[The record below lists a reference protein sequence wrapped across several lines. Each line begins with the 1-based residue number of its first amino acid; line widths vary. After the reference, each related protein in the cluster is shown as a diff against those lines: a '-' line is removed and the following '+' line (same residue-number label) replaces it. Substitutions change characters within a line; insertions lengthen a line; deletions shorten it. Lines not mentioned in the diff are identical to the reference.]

1 MRKRVISWL
10 LTVVMVVSMLPTSV
24 LADTLAADQEQQ
36 TQQEQIA
43 PADTENT
50 VPAGNEETQE
60 QQEPAE
66 EVPVSRSARSGG
78 AAPMLAAAGAVQN
91 IGTAEEFA
99 AMEPGG
105 NYQLTADI
113 TVTAPYAN
121 EFTDFSG
128 TFDGNGHTVT
138 LAISGDSDY
147 QALFAKLA
155 AGAVVKNV
163 MVDGEVTGTDNIGGI
178 AGIATNATI
187 IACANKATVAAT
199 GRYVGGLVGK
209 GTGLTMTSCY
219 NQGAVSSTRTR
230 PINMG
235 GIAGYVDGGASVE
248 NCYNTGSITGSGSNT
263 AAVVGWDAAT
273 VKNCY
278 YLESTYKV
286 GACGN
291 DGYTDPTVS
300 KTDAEMRSGDIV
312 ALLGSAFM
320 VKSGDYPALSWE
332 TPTAAVK
339 FTVSPANAVVEI
351 NGVKYTGS
359 CTVGLPVGDYTYTV
373 SCPGYTQQTGSVTVT
388 GEDNPVA
395 NPNSVSVTL
404 EKDAAKW
411 VTVTFTVTPENAT
424 LTLKD
429 GETQVTPT
437 EGTTYKL
444 LKGVTYTYTAVSDDE
459 GYEPASGEVT
469 PTADGTQTVALKKVQ
484 SIAVKNGSTHKTEFE
499 QGDALDTTGLTVTV
513 TYSDNSTKDITEG
526 FTVTGF
532 NSVNVAENQTL
543 TVHYKGA
550 ETTYSVKINKKLFPS
565 KAFNALEGYATV
577 EYSHTGKYT
586 AGDGK
591 EFVDDAQEGAL
602 RSNSAGMN
610 STTVTVTITFLE
622 NAPKM
627 LLSFD
632 YKVSSESNYDKLLV
646 AQNRETKLTKSGTV
660 AWTADNSL
668 TVKGGDIV
676 TLTYSKDRSTASGSD
691 CIWLKNFTVSPLY
704 TLTIAPNQT
713 DATVTLKDKEG
724 KTVSGSNGV
733 FAVKAAAD
741 YTYTV
746 TKKGYEPATG
756 KVTMSAENQT
766 VNVTLVKLPVIT
778 LQFTPDDAAVTLK
791 QGNTTVYKESAA
803 SSTGKNVYIAA
814 KNTDYTYTVSKFGY
828 ETATG
833 MISVATGDVNKTVTL
848 TEAAKYSVTF
858 QITKPEGVSAS
869 PTVTVEY
876 NGTKVYEG
884 SGANCTLPAGDYT
897 YKATLKDCDD
907 LSGSFTVAAA
917 AVTVNLPFE
926 KKLTF
931 ADIFQ
936 GVEGITASNGTKGFK
951 PIKSA
956 AGNYLESNKSYYGT
970 TSLTLTATKPC
981 VISFEYFAQG
991 HEDNWDEDDSAFF
1004 TVKKGTTT
1012 LLTVYEENGWK
1023 TFSTALN
1030 TGETLTLSFNE
1041 NGNSYYVRLKNFA
1054 VSPAYTITLT
1064 TTPTADKVELKD
1076 ESGNKLTGSGGKYA
1090 VAPGTY
1096 TYTVSKKDYETATGE
1111 ITVTDADVTQPV
1123 KLTAKPVITLT
1134 ATPADATVKLE
1145 KGSLPASP
1153 KTTDKETGVY
1163 TYVVEKGAEYT
1174 YTVSKFGYETETGS
1188 ITVNADV
1195 NKTVTLSELASCTLT
1210 FAVTPAENAKV
1221 TVTHPV
1227 GGTIKPEADGGY
1239 KLYLGETYA
1248 YTVAKADYITVSGSF
1263 TAAKNDT
1270 ITVTLTYA
1278 GAGWDGTT
1286 KTAPTQDKSGVYL
1299 IDTAAKLA
1307 WFADAV
1313 NGGQKAINGKLTANI
1328 NLNGKPW
1335 TAIGTSSNKFA
1346 GTLDGDNYTVS
1357 GLVTTGLVGEL
1368 AEGGVVENLR
1378 VNCAIVSTSSL
1389 LGGVA
1394 NSSAGTIRNCMVSG
1408 SITFS
1413 SEGHNG
1419 ASAIGGIAGRTTGNG
1434 VISGCVSRAV
1444 VKDAYDNSTYGTSA
1458 PLGGIAGYAYGVV
1471 ENCYF
1476 TGTLA
1481 VKKTQPNKIIQ
1492 QKRGGLV
1499 GELNAN
1505 AELKGSYVAG
1515 EFAIADESKFGAVV
1529 GKVNSG
1535 ATITNCAYL
1544 DTVAPQAAADG
1555 TTSGMTAHTADY
1567 MRSAEFAVDMG
1578 MNQDDGTLN
1587 GGFPVLP
1594 WQGGTVLSADDLKA
1608 AAAAANALEL
1618 RGMSAA
1624 DAAKKAK
1631 ADWYAET
1638 VLGLYDLTDYNDK
1651 ADLCEKY
1658 GIEAPG
1664 EAVTNLHD
1672 YFLNAL
1678 QKHFYKELGLDAE
1691 NADRLKADATGVY
1704 QLRGLTP
1711 VSGDPEEEEE
1721 TAQTYTACL
1730 TLPASVTVPV
1740 EGSGEKIVSLT
1751 WTADN
1756 ALVNT
1761 ATGALTAP
1769 AADKVTVTLTAT
1781 LQSGAATKTKTFTLC
1796 LWSEN
1801 AEKVQTLEDIAAE
1814 FARKNTAVQPL
1825 QGMGLYDETNITQA
1839 FRRLLAEQGYADVA
1853 DNSEITYVNGSAK
1866 ANGFDGTKVQ
1876 YIADNGKITYFTGD
1890 GTARQTVQ
1898 YTGLKFNI
1906 TYAGVTKEITLRAT
1920 VGRSA
1925 DAVQKLLESAAE
1937 SLNWE
1942 LIRGENTNGATQ
1954 SEVAGWTLYTVN
1966 DRITSNLTLPSSIAG
1981 RYDVKVQWGTRNTE
1995 WLYITNGT
2003 NGTGVGTVN
2012 RPLQPADGTALP
2024 EKSGKFRLIARVT
2037 YDAFDDYTLAHIT
2050 GDNGVEVYADVF
2062 FDATVAPFDS
2072 SVTSEMQN
2080 ALAEKYQGLLRDF
2093 VDKTKPVDLTAVSD
2107 DMQMPRPALLEEKGI
2122 MSDSYNQK
2130 VTMVSLTPDVLDF
2143 NGYHAMVYRPLPGEK
2158 PVEAKY
2164 VVTITT
2170 RSSGLLLARQ
2180 EFSFTIQPFTQPE
2193 LDGAAAFMTEA
2204 LTGDVYWDGI
2214 KNKNTVK
2221 TKVTSDLYP
2230 FAEICKNEDGT
2241 LKYVRG
2247 TVNMTFDGIEADDI
2261 PGWLDTEKYR
2271 CFRSS
2276 RPSVI
2281 ENELLRVHQP
2291 EYNTTVTLD
2300 SVLTYT
2306 KYAQYWEKFGIN
2318 GTEESKERYK
2328 DFAQFYKQPIHIDL
2342 TVIGEKNAAD
2352 PNENQTLT
2360 VKVKV
2365 DGYNKNGHTFQGIS
2379 DFTFTG
2385 KANED
2390 PTAWDAVKACLDSA
2404 KYTYTG
2410 SGAYIKSITDAA
2422 GHTLKEKGDGKSSG
2436 WMFGIAVKGG
2446 NETLPKTTL
2455 DNTYLKDGDTLR
2467 LFFTD
2472 TYIPLDPT
2480 DPMVPGAEVPGF
2492 DEAYAGAK
2500 AYIQS
2505 AVSAPVVSYL
2515 FGEWAVLGQARAK
2528 VPLSEA
2534 YIAAYYEKVVAYVKA
2549 NIGSDGILRKPDDKN
2564 TPVITDNERII
2575 LALTAIGKDPTNVG
2589 DKNLLTALQDKDIM
2603 KVTDTSKT
2611 DINGLVMGL
2620 LALNSRNYTSDTSW
2634 LVQAVLEQQNKDGSW
2649 SASADTKPV
2658 GDVDMTAMA
2667 LQALAPYHKDG
2678 GNETVN
2684 TAVEKAL
2691 NWLSGKYRSGYDSSE
2706 SCAQVVIALSAL
2718 NLDANTDA
2726 RFTKTVEGK
2735 TLSVLGNLLQY
2746 RVAENGGFKHQFAD
2760 KAVNEMATEQ
2770 ALCAM
2775 AAYAR
2780 FTEKANALYDMTDA
2794 ACAHRFG
2801 EWKVTVAATCTKDGV
2816 SRRICSIC
2824 GVVEEKPVPA
2834 TGHKFSAWTVTKAA
2848 TCTESGISTR
2858 KCSVC
2863 GTKETMIVP
2872 SLGHSMT
2879 ATAGKAATC
2888 TEAGNS
2894 AYWTCSRC
2902 HKYFSDAAGKT
2913 EIAKDSWIIAALGHD
2928 EATRAAVAATCYASG
2943 HEADTYCKRCGI
2955 VITAGATIPATGKH
2969 TYVDG
2974 VCTTCGT
2981 RNPAGGIKG
2990 DDLKVDSKDNTIVT
3004 GGGLTIKTDKP
3015 VTDEKLAEIKAAVEN
3030 GSIVITVNNTPILQ
3044 LTKEDKE
3051 SDGGKKALMQAG
3063 AAASGELKKELD
3075 KLAEKLDALRGDK
3088 SRKNAQLEKVVD
3100 VTVALVKTEGNEIKT
3115 VAQLI
3120 ELPHSV
3126 TLTIP
3131 ITDELYAALQGK
3143 HVCVVRSHTDSS
3155 GNVTTAELSATLG
3168 GTKGNYVLTFQTDKA
3183 SAFAIVSYE
3192 TVSSGYYYGGSG
3204 TADSGKKDSAN
3215 TADDSQM
3222 VLWLGSAVLAAAAV
3236 VVLTRKKR
3244 VSK

>member
-1 MRKRVISWL
+1 MKKRVISWL

-36 TQQEQIA
+36 IQQEQIA

-60 QQEPAE
+60 QQDPAPE
-66 EVPVSRSARSGG
+66 TPVSQMARSGG
-78 AAPMLAAAGAVQN
+78 AAPMLAE
-91 IGTAEEFA
+91 GTVSSAKDFAE
-99 AMEPGG
+99 MEPGG

-113 TVTAPYAN
+113 TVTAPYAKD
-121 EFTDFSG
+121 FTG

-138 LAISGDSDY
+138 LALENEAGEC
-147 QALFAKLA
+147 QALFSKIA
-155 AGAVVKNV
+155 ASGKVQNLGIA
-163 MVDGEVTGTDNIGGI
+163 GTVTGKKYVGGIAGKNAGSIENCKNTAAIKGASADGRWIGGI
-178 AGIATNATI
+178 AGETSNGSKILNCYNIGTI
-187 IACANKATVAAT
+187 SSD
-199 GRYVGGLVGK
+199 RSGK
-209 GTGLTMTSCY
+209 GVCL
-219 NQGAVSSTRTR
+219 
-230 PINMG
+230 G
-235 GIAGYVDGGASVE
+235 GIAGNAPSAKIS
-248 NCYNTGSITGSGSNT
+248 NCYNAGQIVTKSTTNYGAIAGYGYG
-263 AAVVGWDAAT
+263 VT
-273 VKNCY
+273 VSNCY
-278 YLESTYKV
+278 FIAVDNLKGVYGTETESTPK
-286 GACGN
+286 
-291 DGYTDPTVS
+291 S
-300 KTDAEMRSGDIV
+300 AEEMKSPAFA

-320 VKSGDYPALSWE
+320 AKTGDYPALSWE
-332 TPTAAVK
+332 TPTAAVT
-339 FTVSPANAVVEI
+339 FAIQPENAVLTI
-351 NGVKYTGS
+351 NGGTYTGS
-359 CTVGLPVGDYTYTV
+359 TTVALPAADAPYSYTV
-373 SCPGYTQQTGSVTVT
+373 SCDGYTTKTGTVTVRNK
-388 GEDNPVA
+388 DNPVA
-395 NPNSVSVTL
+395 DPAN
-404 EKDAAKW
+404 
-411 VTVTFTVTPENAT
+411 VTVTLAEDTSAWVNVTFN
-424 LTLKD
+424 
-429 GETQVTPT
+429 VTPT
-437 EGTTYKL
+437 GAALTVKRGDMTVEPQSDGSYKL
-444 LKGVTYTYTAVSDDE
+444 LKGVEYTYTAVSDDE
-459 GYEPASGEVT
+459 GYEPAAGTVT
-469 PTADGTQTVALKKVQ
+469 PTENSTQTVALKKVQ
-484 SIAVKNGSTHKTEFE
+484 SIEVTKAPTKTEYYK
-499 QGDALDTTGLTVTV
+499 GDAELDLTGMVLTVNYDGTNETRTITDGYDAAGVTFEGFDTSEPAESKSITV
-513 TYSDNSTKDITEG
+513 SYRGKTASFAIEVKDKLQFSDFFSAISDSVTATNSTSRPFEPVQSEGCLQPASNASSYSPSTITIAAIK
-526 FTVTGF
+526 
-532 NSVNVAENQTL
+532 N
-543 TVHYKGA
+543 
-550 ETTYSVKINKKLFPS
+550 
-565 KAFNALEGYATV
+565 
-577 EYSHTGKYT
+577 
-586 AGDGK
+586 
-591 EFVDDAQEGAL
+591 
-602 RSNSAGMN
+602 
-610 STTVTVTITFLE
+610 VTV
-622 NAPKM
+622 
-627 LLSFD
+627 SFD
-632 YKVSSESNYDKLLV
+632 YCGGTGYTDFYVKKGSSQLLASYYSSEWKNFS
-646 AQNRETKLTKSGTV
+646 
-660 AWTADNSL
+660 ADL
-668 TVKGGDIV
+668 RIGE
-676 TLTYSKDRSTASGSD
+676 TLTLSYGSSSGLK
-691 CIWLKNFTVSPLY
+691 LKNFTVSPLY

-724 KTVSGSNGV
+724 KAVSGSNGV

-791 QGNTTVYKESAA
+791 QGNTTVYKESAD
-803 SSTGKNVYIAA
+803 SEKGKNVYIAA
-814 KNTDYTYTVSKFGY
+814 KNTAYTYTATKFGYETATGTISVATTDVNKTVTLTELAKQTVTFNITKPEGVSAEPVVTVKYNGTKVYEGSGTNCTLPAGNYTYTATLDGCDTLSGSFVVQAAKTIGLEFVKSLTFDDFFAGLDGITAENGTRYGFEPVRAAGGNYLHRNDSVSYSNNTATITLKADKSLVLQFDYYGGTYYSSSEYFSVKKGSTEIFKSYNSNEWKTYSVAVAAGDVLTLTYKGYGENSYVDLKNFTVSPVYTVSLNVTGAEDCTVALQDASGAAITGTDGKYAVPAGVYTYTVSKFGY
-828 ETATG
+828 ETKTG
-833 MISVATGDVNKTVTL
+833 TIKVEGGDV
-848 TEAAKYSVTF
+848 S
-858 QITKPEGVSAS
+858 
-869 PTVTVEY
+869 
-876 NGTKVYEG
+876 
-884 SGANCTLPAGDYT
+884 
-897 YKATLKDCDD
+897 KD
-907 LSGSFTVAAA
+907 VA
-917 AVTVNLPFE
+917 
-926 KKLTF
+926 
-931 ADIFQ
+931 
-936 GVEGITASNGTKGFK
+936 
-951 PIKSA
+951 
-956 AGNYLESNKSYYGT
+956 
-970 TSLTLTATKPC
+970 LTA
-981 VISFEYFAQG
+981 
-991 HEDNWDEDDSAFF
+991 
-1004 TVKKGTTT
+1004 
-1012 LLTVYEENGWK
+1012 
-1023 TFSTALN
+1023 
-1030 TGETLTLSFNE
+1030 
-1041 NGNSYYVRLKNFA
+1041 
-1054 VSPAYTITLT
+1054 
-1064 TTPTADKVELKD
+1064 
-1076 ESGNKLTGSGGKYA
+1076 
-1090 VAPGTY
+1090 
-1096 TYTVSKKDYETATGE
+1096 
-1111 ITVTDADVTQPV
+1111 
-1123 KLTAKPVITLT
+1123 LTAYQVKF
-1134 ATPADATVKLE
+1134 AADPADASVAL
-1145 KGSLPASP
+1145 
-1153 KTTDKETGVY
+1153 
-1163 TYVVEKGAEYT
+1163 
-1174 YTVSKFGYETETGS
+1174 
-1188 ITVNADV
+1188 
-1195 NKTVTLSELASCTLT
+1195 
-1210 FAVTPAENAKV
+1210 
-1221 TVTHPV
+1221 THPV
-1227 GGTIKPEADGGY
+1227 GGTIAADENGAY
-1239 KLYLGETYA
+1239 IVYAGETYA
-1248 YTVAKADYITVSGSF
+1248 YTVAKANYITVSGSF

-1270 ITVTLTYA
+1270 IKVTLTYA

-1286 KTAPTQDKSGVYL
+1286 KTAPKTENGVYQ
-1299 IDTAAKLA
+1299 IGTAAELA

-1313 NGGQKAINGKLTANI
+1313 NGGQRDISAKLTANI
-1328 NLNGKPW
+1328 NLNDKTW

-1413 SEGHNG
+1413 SNG
-1419 ASAIGGIAGRTTGNG
+1419 PNAALAIGGIVGRTTGNS

-1444 VKDAYDNSTYGTSA
+1444 VKDAYDNSTYGTTA
-1458 PLGGIAGYAYGVV
+1458 PLGGITGYAHGVV

-1481 VKKTQPNKIIQ
+1481 VKKTQPNKIIY

-1499 GELNAN
+1499 GELQAN

-1529 GKVNSG
+1529 GVVASS

-1544 DTVAPQAAADG
+1544 DTIAPQAVAEG
-1555 TTSGMTAHTADY
+1555 STSGMTARTADY
-1567 MRSAEFAVDMG
+1567 MRTPEFAAEMG
-1578 MNQDDGTLN
+1578 MHLDSDNSN

-1594 WQGGTVLSADDLKA
+1594 WQGGTPVDNADLKA
-1608 AAAAANALEL
+1608 AAAAANALQL

-1631 ADWYAET
+1631 ADWYAEN
-1638 VLGLYDLTDYNDK
+1638 VLGLYNLENYNDK

-1658 GIEAPG
+1658 GIEEPG
-1664 EAVTNLHD
+1664 EAVTNPHD
-1672 YFLNAL
+1672 YFLTAL

-1691 NADRLKADATGVY
+1691 NADLLKADASGVY

-1711 VSGDPEEEEE
+1711 VSGDPEEEES
-1721 TAQTYTACL
+1721 AQTYTGFL
-1730 TLPASVTVPV
+1730 TLPANVTVSV
-1740 EGSGEKIVSLT
+1740 EGEEKTVSLA

-1769 AADKVTVTLTAT
+1769 AKDKVTVTLTAT
-1781 LQSGAATKTKTFTLC
+1781 LRSGAAAKVKTFKLC

-1814 FARKNTAVQPL
+1814 FTRKNIAVQPL
-1825 QGMGLYDETNITQA
+1825 QGVGLYDETNITDA
-1839 FRRLLAEQGYADVA
+1839 FCRLLREQGYADVA
-1853 DNSEITYVNGSAK
+1853 DKAEITYVNGSAK

-1876 YIADNGKITYFTGD
+1876 YIADNGDITYFTGD

-1898 YTGLKFNI
+1898 YTGLKFRI
-1906 TYAGVTKEITLRAT
+1906 AYAGVTKEIILRGT

-1925 DAVQKLLESAAE
+1925 DAVQQLVESAAE

-1966 DRITSNLTLPSSIAG
+1966 DRITSNLTLPSGIAG

-2024 EKSGKFRLIARVT
+2024 EKAGKFRLIARVT

-2050 GDNGVEVYADVF
+2050 GDNGVEVYADVL

-2093 VDKTKPVDLTAVSD
+2093 VDKTKPVKLDAVSD

-2164 VVTITT
+2164 VVIITT

-2204 LTGDVYWDGI
+2204 RTENAYWDGI

-2221 TKVTSDLYP
+2221 TEVTSDLYP

-2328 DFAQFYKQPIHIDL
+2328 NFAQFYKQPIQIDL
-2342 TVIGEKNAAD
+2342 MVPGTTGQND

-2365 DGYNKNGHTFQGIS
+2365 DGYNKNGHTFTGIS

-2436 WMFGIAVKGG
+2436 WMFGLTLQGG
-2446 NETLPKTTL
+2446 TETLPKTTL

-2480 DPMVPGAEVPGF
+2480 DPVVPGTEVPGF

-2515 FGEWAVLGQARAK
+2515 FGEWAVLGLARAK

-2549 NIGSDGILRKPDDKN
+2549 NIGSDGILRAPDDKN
-2564 TPVITDNERII
+2564 TPVITDNERIV
-2575 LALTAIGKDPTNVG
+2575 LALTAIGKDPANVG
-2589 DKNLLTALQDKDIM
+2589 GENLLKALQNKDIM
-2603 KVTDTSKT
+2603 KVTDTSNT

-2634 LVQAVLEQQNKDGSW
+2634 LVQAVLAQQNEDGSW
-2649 SASADTKPV
+2649 SSSADTKPV

-2667 LQALAPYHKDG
+2667 LQALAPYHKDS

-2801 EWKVTVAATCTKDGV
+2801 EWQVTVAATCTKDGV

-2824 GVVEEKPVPA
+2824 GAVEEKSVPA
-2834 TGHKFSAWTVTKAA
+2834 PGHNFGAWTVTKAA

-2863 GTKETMIVP
+2863 GTEETMIVP

-2894 AYWTCSRC
+2894 AYWSCSRC
-2902 HKYFSDAAGKT
+2902 GKFFSDAAGKT
-2913 EIAKDSWIIAALGHD
+2913 EIAKDSWVIAALGHD
-2928 EATRAAVAATCYASG
+2928 GATRAAVAATCYASG
-2943 HEADTYCKRCGI
+2943 RTAETYCKRCGL
-2955 VITAGATIPATGKH
+2955 VITAGTVIQATGKH
-2969 TYVDG
+2969 TYENG
-2974 VCTTCGT
+2974 VCTVCGVK
-2981 RNPAGGIKG
+2981 NPMANVKG
-2990 DDLKVDSKDNTIVT
+2990 DDIKVDSKDNKTAA
-3004 GGGLTIKTDKP
+3004 GGGLVIKADSTI
-3015 VTDEKLAEIKAAVEN
+3015 TDEVLADIKAAVSS
-3030 GSIVITVNNTPILQ
+3030 GAITVTVADTLQ
-3044 LTKEDKE
+3044 PTNEQKAA
-3051 SDGGKKALMQAG
+3051 DGGKSALTE
-3063 AAASGELKKELD
+3063 AAKNVTGDAKQELT

-3100 VTVALVKTEGNEIKT
+3100 VSVALVKTEGDESKT

-3126 TLTIP
+3126 TVTIP

-3143 HVCVVRSHTDSS
+3143 RVCVVRSHTDIN
-3155 GNVTTAELSATLG
+3155 GNVTTTELSATLG

-3204 TADSGKKDSAN
+3204 TANSGKKDSAN

-3236 VVLTRKKR
+3236 VALTHKRKR

>member
-1 MRKRVISWL
+1 MKKRVISWL
-10 LTVVMVVSMLPTSV
+10 LTVVMVVSLLPTSV

-43 PADTENT
+43 PVDTENT

-60 QQEPAE
+60 QQEPAPE
-66 EVPVSRSARSGG
+66 TPAPQMTRSGG
-78 AAPMLAAAGAVQN
+78 AALALAE
-91 IGTAEEFA
+91 GTVSSAKEFA
-99 AMEPGG
+99 AMDASGS
-105 NYQLTADI
+105 YTLTKDI
-113 TVTAPYAN
+113 IVTEPYAY
-121 EFTDFSG
+121 DFIG

-138 LAISGDSDY
+138 LDITASTANVG
-147 QALFAKLA
+147 LFSKLA
-155 AGAVVKNV
+155 GGAVVKNV
-163 MVDGEVTGTDNIGGI
+163 ITAGSISGKVNNVGGI
-178 AGIATNATI
+178 AGTADGNVTI
-187 IACANKATVAAT
+187 ENCKNTASIKGGKGAGGILGYSEPGSGFVTISSCANMGSVSGTRKQ
-199 GRYVGGLVGK
+199 VGGIAGNVVG
-209 GTGLTMTSCY
+209 THIIRNCY
-219 NQGAVSSTRTR
+219 NQGDISDGA
-230 PINMG
+230 
-235 GIAGYVDGGASVE
+235 GILGRGTKGVLVE
-248 NCYNTGSITGSGSNT
+248 NCYTVGSVETNGAIIAVSSSSYSSDEPCRIVNCYAPSETVTALVPSTVKISNSGTKSS
-263 AAVVGWDAAT
+263 AEMQSAEFAAT
-273 VKNCY
+273 
-278 YLESTYKV
+278 
-286 GACGN
+286 
-291 DGYTDPTVS
+291 
-300 KTDAEMRSGDIV
+300 
-312 ALLGSAFM
+312 LGSAFQYNGGGYPTLKDPEPVVEKNVVSIS
-320 VKSGDYPALSWE
+320 VKSAKTTCYTGDELELSVTVTYDDNSSEVITKGFTVEGFDNTAPGKQTVTVTYKEKTDSIEIEVIKKPEFDDFFAGIVNSVEVTNDATYPYVVDMTDSDGLCLRSSNPVQGNTSSTSTITLKAKANVTLSFKYWGCNYDSSYAALTIVKNNSYNPEMRSWGSTQWKDFTIDLKKGDTLRLNLIKTYVSGDYY
-332 TPTAAVK
+332 VK
-339 FTVSPANAVVEI
+339 LKDFTVSSLYEVKLTAEPEEADAVVALKDSTGAELKGT
-351 NGVKYTGS
+351 NGVYIVSAGE
-359 CTVGLPVGDYTYTV
+359 YTYTV
-373 SCPGYTQQTGSVTVT
+373 SAYGYDTVT
-388 GEDNPVA
+388 
-395 NPNSVSVTL
+395 
-404 EKDAAKW
+404 
-411 VTVTFTVTPENAT
+411 
-424 LTLKD
+424 
-429 GETQVTPT
+429 ET
-437 EGTTYKL
+437 
-444 LKGVTYTYTAVSDDE
+444 
-459 GYEPASGEVT
+459 
-469 PTADGTQTVALKKVQ
+469 
-484 SIAVKNGSTHKTEFE
+484 I
-499 QGDALDTTGLTVTV
+499 
-513 TYSDNSTKDITEG
+513 
-526 FTVTGF
+526 
-532 NSVNVAENQTL
+532 NVAADVAK
-543 TVHYKGA
+543 TV
-550 ETTYSVKINKKLFPS
+550 P
-565 KAFNALEGYATV
+565 
-577 EYSHTGKYT
+577 
-586 AGDGK
+586 
-591 EFVDDAQEGAL
+591 
-602 RSNSAGMN
+602 
-610 STTVTVTITFLE
+610 
-622 NAPKM
+622 
-627 LLSFD
+627 
-632 YKVSSESNYDKLLV
+632 
-646 AQNRETKLTKSGTV
+646 LTKSAAYSV
-660 AWTADNSL
+660 AFDISRPAGITAD
-668 TVKGGDIV
+668 
-676 TLTYSKDRSTASGSD
+676 
-691 CIWLKNFTVSPLY
+691 
-704 TLTIAPNQT
+704 
-713 DATVTLKDKEG
+713 
-724 KTVSGSNGV
+724 
-733 FAVKAAAD
+733 
-741 YTYTV
+741 
-746 TKKGYEPATG
+746 
-756 KVTMSAENQT
+756 
-766 VNVTLVKLPVIT
+766 
-778 LQFTPDDAAVTLK
+778 
-791 QGNTTVYKESAA
+791 
-803 SSTGKNVYIAA
+803 
-814 KNTDYTYTVSKFGY
+814 
-828 ETATG
+828 
-833 MISVATGDVNKTVTL
+833 
-848 TEAAKYSVTF
+848 
-858 QITKPEGVSAS
+858 
-869 PTVTVEY
+869 PTVTVKT
-876 NGTKVYEG
+876 NGKAVYTGDGTGCSLSNGSYAYTVACDGCDNAGGIFSVNGDKVNITVTLAKKAIFEDFF
-884 SGANCTLPAGDYT
+884 ANC
-897 YKATLKDCDD
+897 
-907 LSGSFTVAAA
+907 
-917 AVTVNLPFE
+917 
-926 KKLTF
+926 
-931 ADIFQ
+931 Q
-936 GVEGITASNGTKGFK
+936 GITVSGDKGKFT
-951 PIKSA
+951 IEG
-956 AGNYLESNKSYYGT
+956 AGKDSYLKT
-970 TSLTLTATKPC
+970 TETTTLALTATK
-981 VISFEYFAQG
+981 
-991 HEDNWDEDDSAFF
+991 N
-1004 TVKKGTTT
+1004 VK
-1012 LLTVYEENGWK
+1012 
-1023 TFSTALN
+1023 
-1030 TGETLTLSFNE
+1030 LSFSYIANAAGYVE
-1041 NGNSYYVRLKNFA
+1041 GDWYYDEPDEYYYFTIKKNSTQVKRAYSETSWKDFSVELTQGDVLTISYDGYTSYYYAALKNFA
-1054 VSPAYTITLT
+1054 AVPFYTLTLNTPDGATVVLKDRSGAEITGKNGAYT
-1064 TTPTADKVELKD
+1064 
-1076 ESGNKLTGSGGKYA
+1076 
-1090 VAPGTY
+1090 VAAGTY
-1096 TYTVSKKDYETATGE
+1096 A
-1111 ITVTDADVTQPV
+1111 
-1123 KLTAKPVITLT
+1123 
-1134 ATPADATVKLE
+1134 
-1145 KGSLPASP
+1145 
-1153 KTTDKETGVY
+1153 
-1163 TYVVEKGAEYT
+1163 

-1188 ITVNADV
+1188 ITVSADV

-1227 GGTIKPEADGGY
+1227 GGTIKPETDGGY

-1248 YTVAKADYITVSGSF
+1248 YTVTKADYIPVHGSI
-1263 TAAKNDT
+1263 TAAEDKT
-1270 ITVTLTYA
+1270 LSFTLTYA
-1278 GAGWDGTT
+1278 GEGWDGTA
-1286 KTAPTQDKSGVYL
+1286 KTAPTQDKNGVYQ
-1299 IDTAAKLA
+1299 IGTAAELA

-1313 NGGQKAINGKLTANI
+1313 NKDGTTISGKLTANI
-1328 NLNGKPW
+1328 NLNGKTW
-1335 TAIGTSSNKFA
+1335 TAIGTDSNKFA

-1357 GLVTTGLVGEL
+1357 GLAGTGGLVYYLSANGTVKSL
-1368 AEGGVVENLR
+1368 CVD
-1378 VNCAIVSTSSL
+1378 CAIDGTSN
-1389 LGGVA
+1389 V
-1394 NSSAGTIRNCMVSG
+1394 
-1408 SITFS
+1408 
-1413 SEGHNG
+1413 
-1419 ASAIGGIAGRTTGNG
+1419 GGIADKSEGRIENCLVSGYIKGGDDVIFGVGGIVGHGVAGN
-1434 VISGCVSRAV
+1434 VISGCVSTADILFKYSRYAV
-1444 VKDAYDNSTYGTSA
+1444 QNGAGGIVGYTYGT
-1458 PLGGIAGYAYGVV
+1458 V

-1476 TGTLA
+1476 AGNVHTNAKSVSAGGF
-1481 VKKTQPNKIIQ
+1481 
-1492 QKRGGLV
+1492 GGLV
-1499 GELNAN
+1499 GCARSNAVMKDCYTVG
-1505 AELKGSYVAG
+1505 AVTGP
-1515 EFAIADESKFGAVV
+1515 ESSFGAVV

-1555 TTSGMTAHTADY
+1555 TTSGMTARTADY
-1567 MRSAEFAVDMG
+1567 MRTPEFAAEMG
-1578 MNQDDGTLN
+1578 MHLDSGNSN

-1594 WQGGTVLSADDLKA
+1594 WQGGTPVDNADLKA

-1638 VLGLYDLTDYNDK
+1638 VLGFYDLTDYNDK

-1658 GIEAPG
+1658 GIEEPG
-1664 EAVTNLHD
+1664 EAVTDLHD

-1691 NADRLKADATGVY
+1691 NADLLKADATGVY

-1711 VSGDPEEEEE
+1711 VSSDPEEEEE
-1721 TAQTYTACL
+1721 IAQTYTGFL

-1740 EGSGEKIVSLT
+1740 EGSGEKTVSLA

-1781 LQSGAATKTKTFTLC
+1781 LQSGAATKVKTFTLC
-1796 LWSEN
+1796 LWSEK
-1801 AEKVQTLEDIAAE
+1801 AEKAQTLEDIAAE
-1814 FARKNTAVQPL
+1814 FTRKNTAVQPL
-1825 QGMGLYDETNITQA
+1825 EGVGLYDETNITQA

-1925 DAVQKLLESAAE
+1925 DAVQKLLESAAG

-2003 NGTGVGTVN
+2003 GVGTVN
-2012 RPLQPADGTALP
+2012 RPLQPADGTPLP
-2024 EKSGKFRLIARVT
+2024 EKAGKFRLIARVT

-2180 EFSFTIQPFTQPE
+2180 EFSFTIQPFTQQE
-2193 LDGAAAFMTEA
+2193 LDDAADFMTAARTEDA
-2204 LTGDVYWDGI
+2204 YWDGI

-2328 DFAQFYKQPIHIDL
+2328 NFAQFYKQPIQIDL
-2342 TVIGEKNAAD
+2342 TVPGTTGQND

-2365 DGYNKNGHTFQGIS
+2365 DGYNKNGHTFTGIS
-2379 DFTFTG
+2379 GFTFTG

-2436 WMFGIAVKGG
+2436 WMFGLTLQGG
-2446 NETLPKTTL
+2446 TETLPKTTL

-2480 DPMVPGAEVPGF
+2480 DPAVPGAEVPGF

-2549 NIGSDGILRKPDDKN
+2549 NIGSDGILRAPDDKN
-2564 TPVITDNERII
+2564 TPVITDNERIA
-2575 LALTAIGKDPTNVG
+2575 LALTAIGKDPANVG
-2589 DKNLLTALQDKDIM
+2589 GENLLKALQNKDIM
-2603 KVTDTSKT
+2603 QVTDTSNT

-2634 LVQAVLEQQNKDGSW
+2634 LVQAVLAQQNEDGSW
-2649 SASADTKPV
+2649 RASADTKPV

-2667 LQALAPYHKDG
+2667 LQALAPYYKDG

-2801 EWKVTVAATCTKDGV
+2801 EWQVTVAATCTKDGV

-2824 GVVEEKPVPA
+2824 GAVEEKSVPA
-2834 TGHKFSAWTVTKAA
+2834 TGHNFGAWTVTKAA

-2863 GTKETMIVP
+2863 GTEETMIVP

-2913 EIAKDSWIIAALGHD
+2913 EIAKDSWVIAALGHD

-2969 TYVDG
+2969 TYVNG
-2974 VCTTCGT
+2974 VCTVCGVK
-2981 RNPAGGIKG
+2981 NPMANVKG
-2990 DDLKVDSKDNTIVT
+2990 DDIKVDSKDNTIVT

-3015 VTDEKLAEIKAAVEN
+3015 VTDEKLADIKAAVSD
-3030 GSIVITVNNTPILQ
+3030 GAITVTVTDTLQ
-3044 LTKEDKE
+3044 LTNEQKAA
-3051 SDGGKKALMQAG
+3051 DGGKSALTEAAKTAG
-3063 AAASGELKKELD
+3063 DEVKKELN

-3126 TLTIP
+3126 TVTIP

-3204 TADSGKKDSAN
+3204 TADSGKTDSAN

>member
-36 TQQEQIA
+36 TQQEQTA
-43 PADTENT
+43 PADTDSN
-50 VPAGNEETQE
+50 VPTEDEETQE
-60 QQEPAE
+60 QQEPAAE
-66 EVPVSRSARSGG
+66 TPASQMARSGG
-78 AAPMLAAAGAVQN
+78 ADSAPTAINDAGGFRDMDAS
-91 IGTAEEFA
+91 GS
-99 AMEPGG
+99 
-105 NYQLTADI
+105 YKLTADI
-113 TVTAPYAN
+113 TVTEPYAY
-121 EFTDFSG
+121 DFSG
-128 TFDGNGHTVT
+128 TFDGDGHTVT

-248 NCYNTGSITGSGSNT
+248 NCYNTGSITGSGDNT
-263 AAVVGWDAAT
+263 AAVVGWNAAT
-273 VKNCY
+273 VENCY

-286 GACGN
+286 GSCGN
-291 DGYTDPTVS
+291 ADYTDPTVS
-300 KTDAEMRSGDIV
+300 KTDVEMRSGDIV
-312 ALLGSAFM
+312 TLLGSAFM
-320 VKSGDYPALSWE
+320 AKAGDYPALSWE
-332 TPTAAVK
+332 TPTAAVR
-339 FTVSPANAVVEI
+339 FTIAPANATLEI
-351 NGVKYTGS
+351 NGGTYTGS
-359 CTVGLPVGDYTYTV
+359 TTVALPAADAPYSYTV
-373 SCPGYTQQTGSVTVT
+373 SCDGYTTKTGTVTVRNK
-388 GEDNPVA
+388 DNPVA
-395 NPNSVSVTL
+395 TPDSVTVTL

-411 VTVTFTVTPENAT
+411 VTVAFAVTPENAT

-444 LKGVTYTYTAVSDDE
+444 LKDHTYTYTAETTDE
-459 GYEPASGEVT
+459 GYEPAAGTVT
-469 PTADGTQTVALKKVQ
+469 PTENSTQTVALKKVQ
-484 SIAVKNGSTHKTEFE
+484 SIAVTKAPTKTEYYK
-499 QGDALDTTGLTVTV
+499 GDAELDLTGMVLTVNYDGTDETRTITDGYDAAGVTCEGFSTETPAESQTVTV
-513 TYSDNSTKDITEG
+513 KYRGKTATFTIKVKDAMLFADFFTGLNGIATAQNSTSYKFEPVLLDGGYVLKSTNEQKG
-526 FTVTGF
+526 
-532 NSVNVAENQTL
+532 NSTSSLTL
-543 TVHYKGA
+543 TFTKAAKLTFDCKTDSEKNYDGLRVDINDQTGNQFGS
-550 ETTYSVKINKKLFPS
+550 TGGGYSGEKQDWKEFSIAVN
-565 KAFNALEGYATV
+565 
-577 EYSHTGKYT
+577 
-586 AGDGK
+586 AGDK
-591 EFVDDAQEGAL
+591 
-602 RSNSAGMN
+602 
-610 STTVTVTITFLE
+610 VTV
-622 NAPKM
+622 
-627 LLSFD
+627 
-632 YKVSSESNYDKLLV
+632 NY
-646 AQNRETKLTKSGTV
+646 R
-660 AWTADNSL
+660 
-668 TVKGGDIV
+668 
-676 TLTYSKDRSTASGSD
+676 KDRSGDKGQD
-691 CIWLKNFTVSPLY
+691 CIWLRNFRAEVLPTVRFDVKDAAG
-704 TLTIAPNQT
+704 TAI
-713 DATVTLKDKEG
+713 DATVTLKKGYTGLTAGTDG
-724 KTVSGSNGV
+724 SYALTVGE
-733 FAVKAAAD
+733 K

-746 TKKGYEPATG
+746 EKKGYE
-756 KVTMSAENQT
+756 KVTQEFTAQEGNNT
-766 VNVTLVKLPVIT
+766 ITVTLVKLPVIT

-791 QGNTTVYKESAA
+791 QGNTTVYKESAD
-803 SSTGKNVYIAA
+803 SEKGKNVYIAA

-833 MISVATGDVNKTVTL
+833 TINVATADVNKTVTL
-848 TEAAKYSVTF
+848 TELAKQTVTF
-858 QITKPEGVSAS
+858 NITKPEGVNAE
-869 PTVTVEY
+869 PAITVKSGSITAY
-876 NGTKVYEG
+876 TG
-884 SGANCTLPAGDYT
+884 SGADCTLPAGDYT
-897 YKATLKDCDD
+897 YTAKLDGCDT
-907 LSGSFTVAAA
+907 LSGSFVVQAAKTIGLEF
-917 AVTVNLPFE
+917 V
-926 KKLTF
+926 KSLTF
-931 ADIFQ
+931 DDFFAGLD
-936 GVEGITASNGTKGFK
+936 GITAENGTRYGFE
-951 PIKSA
+951 PVRDA
-956 AGNYLESNKSYYGT
+956 DGNYLESKKSYGST
-970 TSLTLTATKPC
+970 TTMKLTVGAPR
-981 VISFEYFAQG
+981 VVSFQYFSNG
-991 HEDNWDEDDSAFF
+991 YESYYSSYKF
-1004 TVKKGTTT
+1004 TVKNGSKT
-1012 LLTVYEENGWK
+1012 LLTAYDESEWK
-1023 TFSTALN
+1023 TFSTVLKK
-1030 TGETLTLSFNE
+1030 GDELTLSFS
-1041 NGNSYYVRLKNFA
+1041 GSDSYNVKLKDFT
-1054 VSPAYTITLT
+1054 VSPVYTISLNVTGAEDCTVILQD
-1064 TTPTADKVELKD
+1064 A
-1076 ESGNKLTGSGGKYA
+1076 SGAAITGTDGKYA
-1090 VAPGTY
+1090 VPAGVY
-1096 TYTVSKKDYETATGE
+1096 TYTVSKYGYQTETGR
-1111 ITVTDADVTQPV
+1111 IIVTDKNVDQDVA
-1123 KLTAKPVITLT
+1123 LTALT
-1134 ATPADATVKLE
+1134 AYQVKFVADPADA
-1145 KGSLPASP
+1145 S
-1153 KTTDKETGVY
+1153 
-1163 TYVVEKGAEYT
+1163 
-1174 YTVSKFGYETETGS
+1174 
-1188 ITVNADV
+1188 
-1195 NKTVTLSELASCTLT
+1195 VTL
-1210 FAVTPAENAKV
+1210 
-1221 TVTHPV
+1221 THPV
-1227 GGTIKPEADGGY
+1227 GGTIAADENGAY
-1239 KLYLGETYA
+1239 IVYAGETYA

-1278 GAGWDGTT
+1278 GAGWDGTA
-1286 KTAPTQDKSGVYL
+1286 KTAPTQDKNGVYQ
-1299 IDTAAKLA
+1299 IGTAAELA

-1313 NGGQKAINGKLTANI
+1313 NKGGTTISGKLTANI
-1328 NLNGKPW
+1328 NLNGKTW
-1335 TAIGTSSNKFA
+1335 TAIGTDSNKFA
-1346 GTLDGDNYTVS
+1346 GTLDGDSHTVS
-1357 GLVTTGLVGEL
+1357 GLAGTGGLVYYLSANGTVKSL
-1368 AEGGVVENLR
+1368 CVD
-1378 VNCAIVSTSSL
+1378 CAIDGTSN
-1389 LGGVA
+1389 V
-1394 NSSAGTIRNCMVSG
+1394 
-1408 SITFS
+1408 
-1413 SEGHNG
+1413 
-1419 ASAIGGIAGRTTGNG
+1419 GGIADKSEGRIENCLVSGYIKGGDDAIFGVGGIVGHGVAGN
-1434 VISGCVSRAV
+1434 VISGCVSTADILFKYSRYAV
-1444 VKDAYDNSTYGTSA
+1444 QNGAGGIVGYTYGT
-1458 PLGGIAGYAYGVV
+1458 V

-1476 TGTLA
+1476 AGNVHTNAKSVSDGGF
-1481 VKKTQPNKIIQ
+1481 
-1492 QKRGGLV
+1492 GGLV
-1499 GELNAN
+1499 GCARSNAVMKDCYTVG
-1505 AELKGSYVAG
+1505 AVTGP
-1515 EFAIADESKFGAVV
+1515 ESSFGAVV

-1594 WQGGTVLSADDLKA
+1594 WQGGTALSADDLKA
-1608 AAAAANALEL
+1608 AAAAANALQL

-1631 ADWYAET
+1631 ADWYAEN
-1638 VLGLYDLTDYNDK
+1638 VLGLYDLTDNNDK
-1651 ADLCEKY
+1651 ADLCEQY
-1658 GIEAPG
+1658 GIEEPG
-1664 EAVTNLHD
+1664 DAVTNLHD
-1672 YFLNAL
+1672 YFLTAL

-1691 NADRLKADATGVY
+1691 NADLLKADATGVY

-1721 TAQTYTACL
+1721 TAQTYTGFL
-1730 TLPASVTVPV
+1730 TLPASVTVPA
-1740 EGSGEKIVSLT
+1740 EGSGEKTVAIDWKSDNGLVT
-1751 WTADN
+1751 VKDDGTADI
-1756 ALVNT
+1756 
-1761 ATGALTAP
+1761 TAP
-1769 AADKVTVTLTAT
+1769 ADDKATVTLKAT
-1781 LQSGAATKTKTFTLC
+1781 LTSGSESKVKTFTLC
-1796 LWSEN
+1796 LWSKA
-1801 AEKVQTLEDIAAE
+1801 AEQQQTLDDIAAE
-1814 FARKNTAVQPL
+1814 FTRKNTAVQPL
-1825 QGMGLYDETNITQA
+1825 EGVGLYYETNITDA

-1866 ANGFDGTKVQ
+1866 ANGFDDTKVK
-1876 YIADNGKITYFTGD
+1876 YIADNGDITYFTGD

-1925 DAVQKLLESAAE
+1925 DDVQQLVESAAG

-1966 DRITSNLTLPSSIAG
+1966 DRITSNLTLPSGIAG

-2024 EKSGKFRLIARVT
+2024 EKAGKFRLIARVT

-2050 GDNGVEVYADVF
+2050 GDNGVEVYADVL

-2093 VDKTKPVDLTAVSD
+2093 VDKTKPVDTTAVSD

-2130 VTMVSLTPDVLDF
+2130 VTMVSRTPDVLDF
-2143 NGYHAMVYRPLPGEK
+2143 NGYHAMVYRPLPGEE

-2180 EFSFTIQPFTQPE
+2180 EFSFTIQPFTQQE

-2204 LTGDVYWDGI
+2204 LTGDAYWDGI

-2230 FAEICKNEDGT
+2230 FAEICKSEDGT

-2318 GTEESKERYK
+2318 GTEETKERYK

-2342 TVIGEKNAAD
+2342 TVIGEKNAVD

-2365 DGYNKNGHTFQGIS
+2365 DGYNKNGHTFTGIS

-2436 WMFGIAVKGG
+2436 WMFGLTLQGG
-2446 NETLPKTTL
+2446 TETLPKTTL

-2480 DPMVPGAEVPGF
+2480 DPAVPGAEVPGF

-2534 YIAAYYEKVVAYVKA
+2534 YIAAYYEKVVAYVQKNMGA
-2549 NIGSDGILRKPDDKN
+2549 DGVLVDPESRNP
-2564 TPVITDNERII
+2564 TVTDNERII
-2575 LALTAIGKDPTNVG
+2575 LALTAIGKDPANVG
-2589 DKNLLTALQDKDIM
+2589 GENLLTALQDKDIM
-2603 KVTDTSKT
+2603 KVTDTSNT

-2658 GDVDMTAMA
+2658 GDVDMTAMV
-2667 LQALAPYHKDG
+2667 LQALAPYHKDS

-2824 GVVEEKPVPA
+2824 GAVEEKSVPA
-2834 TGHKFSAWTVTKAA
+2834 AGHNFGAWTVTKAA

-2863 GTKETMIVP
+2863 GTEETMIVP

-2902 HKYFSDAAGKT
+2902 HKFFSDAAGKT
-2913 EIAKDSWIIAALGHD
+2913 EIAKDSWVIAALGHD

-2969 TYVDG
+2969 TYVNG
-2974 VCTTCGT
+2974 VCTVCGVK
-2981 RNPAGGIKG
+2981 NPMANVKG
-2990 DDLKVDSKDNTIVT
+2990 DDIKVDSKDNKTAAGDGLVIKADDTIT
-3004 GGGLTIKTDKP
+3004 GE
-3015 VTDEKLAEIKAAVEN
+3015 VLADIKAAVSD
-3030 GSIVITVNNTPILQ
+3030 GAITVTVTDTLQ
-3044 LTKEDKE
+3044 LTNEQKAA
-3051 SDGGKKALMQAG
+3051 DGGKSVLTEAAKTAG
-3063 AAASGELKKELD
+3063 DEVKKELN

-3126 TLTIP
+3126 TVTIP

-3143 HVCVVRSHTDSS
+3143 RVCVVRSHTDSS

>member
-1 MRKRVISWL
+1 MKKRVISWL
-10 LTVVMVVSMLPTSV
+10 LTVVMVVSLLPTSV

-36 TQQEQIA
+36 TQQEQTA
-43 PADTENT
+43 PADTDSN
-50 VPAGNEETQE
+50 VPTEDEETQE

-66 EVPVSRSARSGG
+66 EVPVSRFARSGG
-78 AAPMLAAAGAVQN
+78 AALAE
-91 IGTAEEFA
+91 GTVSSAKEFA
-99 AMEPGG
+99 AMEPDG

-113 TVTAPYAN
+113 TVTAPYA
-121 EFTDFSG
+121 EDFSG
-128 TFDGNGHTVT
+128 TFDGDGHTVT

-248 NCYNTGSITGSGSNT
+248 NCYNTGSITGSGKNT
-263 AAVVGWDAAT
+263 AAVVGWNAAT
-273 VKNCY
+273 VKKCY

-286 GACGN
+286 GSCGN
-291 DGYTDPTVS
+291 VDYTDPTVS

-312 ALLGSAFM
+312 TLLGSAFM
-320 VKSGDYPALSWE
+320 AKAGDYPALKWE
-332 TPTAAVK
+332 TPTAAVR
-339 FTVSPANAVVEI
+339 FTIAPANATLEI
-351 NGVKYTGS
+351 NGGTYTGS
-359 CTVGLPVGDYTYTV
+359 TTVALPAADAPYSYTV

-388 GEDNPVA
+388 GNDNPVA
-395 NPNSVSVTL
+395 DPANVTVTL
-404 EKDAAKW
+404 AEDAAQW

-429 GETQVTPT
+429 GETQVAPT
-437 EGTTYKL
+437 EGTTYQL
-444 LKGVTYTYTAVSDDE
+444 LKGHTYTYTAETTKE
-459 GYEPASGEVT
+459 GYEPASGTVT
-469 PTADGTQTVALKKVQ
+469 PTESGTQTVALKKVQ
-484 SIAVKNGSTHKTEFE
+484 SIAVTKAPTKTEYYK
-499 QGDALDTTGLTVTV
+499 GDAELDLTGMVLTVNYEGTDEPRTIEGDYAAAGV
-513 TYSDNSTKDITEG
+513 TFEGFDTSEPAESKSITISYRGKTASFAIEVKDKLQFSDFFSAISDSVTATNSTSRPFEPVQSEGCLQPASNASSYSPSTITIAAIK
-526 FTVTGF
+526 
-532 NSVNVAENQTL
+532 N
-543 TVHYKGA
+543 
-550 ETTYSVKINKKLFPS
+550 
-565 KAFNALEGYATV
+565 
-577 EYSHTGKYT
+577 
-586 AGDGK
+586 
-591 EFVDDAQEGAL
+591 
-602 RSNSAGMN
+602 
-610 STTVTVTITFLE
+610 VTV
-622 NAPKM
+622 
-627 LLSFD
+627 SFD
-632 YKVSSESNYDKLLV
+632 YCGGTGYTDFYVKKGSSQLLASYYSSEWKNFS
-646 AQNRETKLTKSGTV
+646 
-660 AWTADNSL
+660 ADL
-668 TVKGGDIV
+668 RIGE
-676 TLTYSKDRSTASGSD
+676 TLTLSYGSSSGLK
-691 CIWLKNFTVSPLY
+691 LKNFTVSPLY
-704 TLTIAPNQT
+704 TLTIAPDQT

-833 MISVATGDVNKTVTL
+833 TISVATGDVNKTVTL

-858 QITKPEGVSAS
+858 NITKPEGVTAE
-869 PTVTVEY
+869 PTVTVKS
-876 NGTKVYEG
+876 GRDTVYTG
-884 SGANCTLPAGDYT
+884 SGTNCTLPAGNYT
-897 YKATLKDCDD
+897 YTATLEGCDT
-907 LSGSFTVAAA
+907 LSGSFVVQAAKTIGLEF
-917 AVTVNLPFE
+917 V
-926 KKLTF
+926 KSLTF
-931 ADIFQ
+931 DDFFAGLD
-936 GVEGITASNGTKGFK
+936 GITAENGTRYGFE
-951 PIKSA
+951 PVRA
-956 AGNYLESNKSYYGT
+956 AGGNYLESNRRSYGT
-970 TSLTLTATKPC
+970 TSLTLTATESRL
-981 VISFEYFAQG
+981 VSFRYLAKG
-991 HEDNWDEDDSAFF
+991 YEDNWDEDNSAFF

-1012 LLTVYEENGWK
+1012 LLIAYEENGWK
-1023 TFSTALN
+1023 TFSTVLN
-1030 TGETLTLSFNE
+1030 KDEKLTLSFSE
-1041 NGNSYYVRLKNFA
+1041 SGSSYYVRLKDFA
-1054 VSPAYTITLT
+1054 AAAAHTLTLNTPAGATVVLKDRSGAEITGKNGAYT
-1064 TTPTADKVELKD
+1064 
-1076 ESGNKLTGSGGKYA
+1076 
-1090 VAPGTY
+1090 VAAGTY
-1096 TYTVSKKDYETATGE
+1096 A
-1111 ITVTDADVTQPV
+1111 
-1123 KLTAKPVITLT
+1123 
-1134 ATPADATVKLE
+1134 
-1145 KGSLPASP
+1145 
-1153 KTTDKETGVY
+1153 
-1163 TYVVEKGAEYT
+1163 

-1227 GGTIKPEADGGY
+1227 GGTIKPETDGGY

-1248 YTVAKADYITVSGSF
+1248 YTVAKAGYIPVHGSI
-1263 TAAKNDT
+1263 TAAEDKT
-1270 ITVTLTYA
+1270 LSFTLTYA
-1278 GAGWDGTT
+1278 GEGWDGTA
-1286 KTAPTQDKSGVYL
+1286 KTAPTQDKNGVYQ
-1299 IDTAAKLA
+1299 IGTAAELA

-1313 NGGQKAINGKLTANI
+1313 NKGGTTISGKLTANI
-1328 NLNGKPW
+1328 NLNGKTW
-1335 TAIGTSSNKFA
+1335 TAIGTDSNKFA

-1357 GLVTTGLVGEL
+1357 GLAGTGGLVYYLSANGTVKSL
-1368 AEGGVVENLR
+1368 CVD
-1378 VNCAIVSTSSL
+1378 CAIDGTSN
-1389 LGGVA
+1389 V
-1394 NSSAGTIRNCMVSG
+1394 
-1408 SITFS
+1408 
-1413 SEGHNG
+1413 
-1419 ASAIGGIAGRTTGNG
+1419 GGIADKSEGRIKNCLVSGYIKGGDDVIFGVGGIVGHGVAGN
-1434 VISGCVSRAV
+1434 VISGCVSTADILFKYSRYAV
-1444 VKDAYDNSTYGTSA
+1444 QNGAGGIVGYTYGT
-1458 PLGGIAGYAYGVV
+1458 V

-1476 TGTLA
+1476 AGNVHTNAKSVSAGGF
-1481 VKKTQPNKIIQ
+1481 
-1492 QKRGGLV
+1492 GGLV
-1499 GELNAN
+1499 GCARSNAVMKDCYTVG
-1505 AELKGSYVAG
+1505 AVTGP
-1515 EFAIADESKFGAVV
+1515 ESSFGAVV

-1555 TTSGMTAHTADY
+1555 TTSGMTARTADY
-1567 MRSAEFAVDMG
+1567 MRTPEFAAEMG
-1578 MNQDDGTLN
+1578 MHLDSGNSN

-1594 WQGGTVLSADDLKA
+1594 WQGGTPVDNADLKA

-1638 VLGLYDLTDYNDK
+1638 VLRFYDLTDYNDK

-1658 GIEAPG
+1658 GIEEPG
-1664 EAVTNLHD
+1664 EAVTDLHD

-1691 NADRLKADATGVY
+1691 NADLLKADATGVY

-1711 VSGDPEEEEE
+1711 VSSDPEEEEE
-1721 TAQTYTACL
+1721 IAQTYTGFL

-1740 EGSGEKIVSLT
+1740 EGSGEKTVSLA

-1814 FARKNTAVQPL
+1814 FTRKNTAVQPL
-1825 QGMGLYDETNITQA
+1825 QGVGLYNETNITQA

-1853 DNSEITYVNGSAK
+1853 DKAEITYVNGSAK

-1925 DAVQKLLESAAE
+1925 DAVQKLLESAAG

-1966 DRITSNLTLPSSIAG
+1966 DRITSNLTLPSGIAG

-2003 NGTGVGTVN
+2003 NGTGVGTIN
-2012 RPLQPADGTALP
+2012 RPLQPADGTPLP
-2024 EKSGKFRLIARVT
+2024 EKAGKFRLIARVT

-2050 GDNGVEVYADVF
+2050 GDNGVEVYADVL

-2093 VDKTKPVDLTAVSD
+2093 VDKTKPVDRTAVSD
-2107 DMQMPRPALLEEKGI
+2107 DLQMPRPALLEKAGI
-2122 MSDSYNQK
+2122 MTDSYNQK

-2158 PVEAKY
+2158 SVEAKY
-2164 VVTITT
+2164 VVIITT

-2204 LTGDVYWDGI
+2204 RTEDAYWDGI

-2328 DFAQFYKQPIHIDL
+2328 DFAQFYKQPIQIDL
-2342 TVIGEKNAAD
+2342 TVPGTTGQND

-2365 DGYNKNGHTFQGIS
+2365 DGYNKNGHTFTGIS

-2480 DPMVPGAEVPGF
+2480 DPAVPGAEVPGF

-2505 AVSAPVVSYL
+2505 AASAPVVSYL

-2549 NIGSDGILRKPDDKN
+2549 NIGSDGILRAPDDKN
-2564 TPVITDNERII
+2564 TPVITDNERIA
-2575 LALTAIGKDPTNVG
+2575 LALTAIGKDPANVG
-2589 DKNLLTALQDKDIM
+2589 GKNLLTALQDRNIM
-2603 KVTDTSKT
+2603 QVTDTSDT
-2611 DINGLVMGL
+2611 DINGLVFGL
-2620 LALNSRNYTSDTSW
+2620 LALNSRNYTPDTSW
-2634 LVQAVLEQQNKDGSW
+2634 LAQAILGQQNADGSW
-2649 SASADTKPV
+2649 SAKADTKPV

-2667 LQALAPYHKDG
+2667 LQALAPYYKDG

-2746 RVAENGGFKHQFAD
+2746 RVAENGGFKNRFAD

-2863 GTKETMIVP
+2863 GTEETMIVP

-2902 HKYFSDAAGKT
+2902 HKFFSDAAGKT
-2913 EIAKDSWIIAALGHD
+2913 EIAKDSWVIAALGHD

-2969 TYVDG
+2969 TYVNG
-2974 VCTTCGT
+2974 VCTVCGVK
-2981 RNPAGGIKG
+2981 NPMANVKG
-2990 DDLKVDSKDNTIVT
+2990 DDIKVDSKDNKTAAGDGLVIKADDTIT
-3004 GGGLTIKTDKP
+3004 GE
-3015 VTDEKLAEIKAAVEN
+3015 VLADIKAAVSD
-3030 GSIVITVNNTPILQ
+3030 GAITVTVTDTLQ
-3044 LTKEDKE
+3044 LTNEQKAA
-3051 SDGGKKALMQAG
+3051 DGGKSALTEAAKTAG
-3063 AAASGELKKELD
+3063 DEVKKELN

-3126 TLTIP
+3126 TVTIP

-3143 HVCVVRSHTDSS
+3143 RVCVVRSHTDSS

-3204 TADSGKKDSAN
+3204 TADSGKTDSAN

>member
-1 MRKRVISWL
+1 MKKRVISWL
-10 LTVVMVVSMLPTSV
+10 LTVVMVVSLLPTSV

-43 PADTENT
+43 PVDTENT

-66 EVPVSRSARSGG
+66 EVPVFRSARSGG
-78 AAPMLAAAGAVQN
+78 ADSAPTAINDADGFKKMVAGGSYKLA
-91 IGTAEEFA
+91 
-99 AMEPGG
+99 
-105 NYQLTADI
+105 ADI
-113 TVTAPYAN
+113 TVTEPYAN
-121 EFTDFSG
+121 DFSG

-138 LAISGDSDY
+138 LEITAKTNYVG
-147 QALFAKLA
+147 LFKTLA
-155 AGAVVKNV
+155 GGAVVKNV
-163 MVDGEVTGTDNIGGI
+163 ITAGSVTTTGKK
-178 AGIATNATI
+178 
-187 IACANKATVAAT
+187 CVA
-199 GRYVGGLVGK
+199 
-209 GTGLTMTSCY
+209 
-219 NQGAVSSTRTR
+219 
-230 PINMG
+230 
-235 GIAGYVDGGASVE
+235 GIAGYATDNVKIE
-248 NCYNTGSITGSGSNT
+248 NCKNTASITGNKNVGGILGEAYNNEESISVGIKNCANEGAVNGTGS
-263 AAVVGWDAAT
+263 AVGGIVGKMEGQNSIIDCYNRGNITGFNNYAGIVGQSTGALVAT
-273 VKNCY
+273 IKNCY
-278 YLESTYKV
+278 SV
-286 GACGN
+286 GAVTAYGASTNAGYALIGGGKNYALTNCYAIKQ
-291 DGYTDPTVS
+291 DGLNLAYKGTNATTEECDLKSADDMQSPEFAAT
-300 KTDAEMRSGDIV
+300 
-312 ALLGSAFM
+312 LGSAFQYNVDGYPTLKDPEPVVEKNVVSIS
-320 VKSGDYPALSWE
+320 VKSAKTTCYTGDELELSVTVTYDDNSSEVITKGFTVAGFDNTAPGKQTVTVTYKEKTDSIEIEVIKKPEFDDFFAGIVNSVEVTNDATYPYVVDMTDSDGLCLRSSNPVQGNTSSTSTITLKAKANVTLSFKYWGCNYDSSYAALTIVKNNSYNPEMRSWGSTQWKDFTIDLKKGDTLRLNLIKTYVSGDYY
-332 TPTAAVK
+332 VK
-339 FTVSPANAVVEI
+339 LKDFTVSSLYEVKLTAEPEEADAVVALKDSTGAELKGT
-351 NGVKYTGS
+351 NGVYIVSAGE
-359 CTVGLPVGDYTYTV
+359 YTYTV
-373 SCPGYTQQTGSVTVT
+373 SAYGYDTVTETINVAADVAKTVPLTKSAAYSVAFDISRPAGITANPTVTVRTNGKAVYTGDGTGCSLSNGNYAYTVACDGCDNAGGLFSVNGDKVNITVTLAKKAIFEDFFANCQGITVSGDKGKFTIEGAGKDSYLKTTETTTLALTATKNVKLSFSYIANAAGYVEGDWDYDEPDEYYYFTIKKNSTQVKRAYSETSWKDFSVELTQGDVLTISYDGYTSYYY
-388 GEDNPVA
+388 
-395 NPNSVSVTL
+395 
-404 EKDAAKW
+404 AALKNFAA
-411 VTVTFTVTPENAT
+411 VPFYT
-424 LTLKD
+424 LTLKTPD
-429 GETQVTPT
+429 G
-437 EGTTYKL
+437 
-444 LKGVTYTYTAVSDDE
+444 
-459 GYEPASGEVT
+459 
-469 PTADGTQTVALKKVQ
+469 
-484 SIAVKNGSTHKTEFE
+484 
-499 QGDALDTTGLTVTV
+499 
-513 TYSDNSTKDITEG
+513 
-526 FTVTGF
+526 
-532 NSVNVAENQTL
+532 
-543 TVHYKGA
+543 
-550 ETTYSVKINKKLFPS
+550 
-565 KAFNALEGYATV
+565 ATV
-577 EYSHTGKYT
+577 
-586 AGDGK
+586 
-591 EFVDDAQEGAL
+591 VL
-602 RSNSAGMN
+602 
-610 STTVTVTITFLE
+610 
-622 NAPKM
+622 
-627 LLSFD
+627 
-632 YKVSSESNYDKLLV
+632 
-646 AQNRETKLTKSGTV
+646 
-660 AWTADNSL
+660 
-668 TVKGGDIV
+668 
-676 TLTYSKDRSTASGSD
+676 KDRSG
-691 CIWLKNFTVSPLY
+691 
-704 TLTIAPNQT
+704 
-713 DATVTLKDKEG
+713 
-724 KTVSGSNGV
+724 
-733 FAVKAAAD
+733 
-741 YTYTV
+741 
-746 TKKGYEPATG
+746 
-756 KVTMSAENQT
+756 AE
-766 VNVTLVKLPVIT
+766 I
-778 LQFTPDDAAVTLK
+778 
-791 QGNTTVYKESAA
+791 
-803 SSTGKNVYIAA
+803 TGKNGAYTVAA
-814 KNTDYTYTVSKFGY
+814 GTYTYTVSKFGY
-828 ETATG
+828 ETKTG
-833 MISVATGDVNKTVTL
+833 NI
-848 TEAAKYSVTF
+848 
-858 QITKPEGVSAS
+858 
-869 PTVTVEY
+869 
-876 NGTKVYEG
+876 
-884 SGANCTLPAGDYT
+884 
-897 YKATLKDCDD
+897 
-907 LSGSFTVAAA
+907 
-917 AVTVNLPFE
+917 
-926 KKLTF
+926 
-931 ADIFQ
+931 
-936 GVEGITASNGTKGFK
+936 
-951 PIKSA
+951 
-956 AGNYLESNKSYYGT
+956 
-970 TSLTLTATKPC
+970 
-981 VISFEYFAQG
+981 
-991 HEDNWDEDDSAFF
+991 
-1004 TVKKGTTT
+1004 
-1012 LLTVYEENGWK
+1012 
-1023 TFSTALN
+1023 
-1030 TGETLTLSFNE
+1030 
-1041 NGNSYYVRLKNFA
+1041 
-1054 VSPAYTITLT
+1054 
-1064 TTPTADKVELKD
+1064 
-1076 ESGNKLTGSGGKYA
+1076 
-1090 VAPGTY
+1090 
-1096 TYTVSKKDYETATGE
+1096 TVS
-1111 ITVTDADVTQPV
+1111 
-1123 KLTAKPVITLT
+1123 
-1134 ATPADATVKLE
+1134 
-1145 KGSLPASP
+1145 
-1153 KTTDKETGVY
+1153 
-1163 TYVVEKGAEYT
+1163 
-1174 YTVSKFGYETETGS
+1174 
-1188 ITVNADV
+1188 ADV
-1195 NKTVTLSELASCTLT
+1195 NETVTLSELATRTLT

-1248 YTVAKADYITVSGSF
+1248 YTVTKADYVPVHGSI
-1263 TAAKNDT
+1263 TAAEDKT
-1270 ITVTLTYA
+1270 LSFTLTYA
-1278 GAGWDGTT
+1278 GEGWDGTA
-1286 KTAPTQDKSGVYL
+1286 KTAPTQDKNGVYQ
-1299 IDTAAKLA
+1299 IGTAAKLA

-1544 DTVAPQAAADG
+1544 DTVAPQAVAEG
-1555 TTSGMTAHTADY
+1555 STSGMTARTADY
-1567 MRSAEFAVDMG
+1567 MRTPEFAAEMG
-1578 MNQDDGTLN
+1578 MHLDSGKIN

-1594 WQGGTVLSADDLKA
+1594 WQGGTPVDNADLKA
-1608 AAAAANALEL
+1608 AAAAANALQL

-1638 VLGLYDLTDYNDK
+1638 VLRFYDLTDYNDK

-1658 GIEAPG
+1658 GIEEPG
-1664 EAVTNLHD
+1664 EAVTDLHD

-1691 NADRLKADATGVY
+1691 NADLLKADATGVY

-1711 VSGDPEEEEE
+1711 VSSDPEEEEE
-1721 TAQTYTACL
+1721 IAQTYTGFL

-1740 EGSGEKIVSLT
+1740 EGSGEKTVSLA

-1781 LQSGAATKTKTFTLC
+1781 LQSGASTKTKTFTLC

-1814 FARKNTAVQPL
+1814 FTRKNTAVQPL
-1825 QGMGLYDETNITQA
+1825 EGVGLYYETNITQA

-1925 DAVQKLLESAAE
+1925 DAVQKLLESAAG

-2024 EKSGKFRLIARVT
+2024 EKAGKFRLIARVT

-2072 SVTSEMQN
+2072 SVTSEMQD

-2093 VDKTKPVDLTAVSD
+2093 VDKTKSVDTTAVSD
-2107 DMQMPRPALLEEKGI
+2107 DMQMPRPALLEKAGI
-2122 MSDSYNQK
+2122 MTDSYNQK

-2164 VVTITT
+2164 VVIITT

-2193 LDGAAAFMTEA
+2193 LDGAVAFMTEA
-2204 LTGDVYWDGI
+2204 RTEDAYWDGI

-2221 TKVTSDLYP
+2221 TEVTSDLYP

-2328 DFAQFYKQPIHIDL
+2328 NFAQFYKQPIQIDL

-2365 DGYNKNGHTFQGIS
+2365 DGYNKNGHTFTGIS

-2404 KYTYTG
+2404 NYTYTG

-2480 DPMVPGAEVPGF
+2480 DPAVPGAEVPGF

-2549 NIGSDGILRKPDDKN
+2549 NIGSDGILRAPDDKN
-2564 TPVITDNERII
+2564 TPVITDNERIA
-2575 LALTAIGKDPTNVG
+2575 LALTAIGKDPANVG
-2589 DKNLLTALQDKDIM
+2589 GENLLKALQNKDIM
-2603 KVTDTSKT
+2603 QVTDTSNT

-2634 LVQAVLEQQNKDGSW
+2634 LVQAVLAQQNEDGSW
-2649 SASADTKPV
+2649 RASADTKPV

-2667 LQALAPYHKDG
+2667 LQALAPYYKDG

-2801 EWKVTVAATCTKDGV
+2801 EWQVTVAATCTKDGV

-2824 GVVEEKPVPA
+2824 GAVEEKSVPA
-2834 TGHKFSAWTVTKAA
+2834 TGHNFGAWTVTKAA

-2863 GTKETMIVP
+2863 GTEETMIVP

-2913 EIAKDSWIIAALGHD
+2913 EIAKDSWVIAALGHD

-2969 TYVDG
+2969 TYVNG
-2974 VCTTCGT
+2974 VCTVCGVK
-2981 RNPAGGIKG
+2981 NPMANVKG
-2990 DDLKVDSKDNTIVT
+2990 DDIKVDSKDNTIVT

-3015 VTDEKLAEIKAAVEN
+3015 VTDEKLADIKAAVSD
-3030 GSIVITVNNTPILQ
+3030 GAITVTVTDTLQ
-3044 LTKEDKE
+3044 LTNEQKAA
-3051 SDGGKKALMQAG
+3051 DGGKSALTEAAKTAG
-3063 AAASGELKKELD
+3063 DEVKKELN

-3126 TLTIP
+3126 TVTIP

-3204 TADSGKKDSAN
+3204 TADSGKTDSAN

>member
-1 MRKRVISWL
+1 MKKRVISWL
-10 LTVVMVVSMLPTSV
+10 LTVVMVVSLLPTSV
-24 LADTLAADQEQQ
+24 LADMLAADQEQQ

-43 PADTENT
+43 PVDTENT

-78 AAPMLAAAGAVQN
+78 ADSAPTAINDADGFKNMVAG
-91 IGTAEEFA
+91 GSYT
-99 AMEPGG
+99 
-105 NYQLTADI
+105 LTKDI
-113 TVTAPYAN
+113 IVTEPYAS
-121 EFTDFSG
+121 DFSG

-138 LAISGDSDY
+138 LDITASTANVG
-147 QALFAKLA
+147 LFSKLA
-155 AGAVVKNV
+155 GGAVVKNV
-163 MVDGEVTGTDNIGGI
+163 ITAGSVTTTGKK
-178 AGIATNATI
+178 
-187 IACANKATVAAT
+187 CVA
-199 GRYVGGLVGK
+199 
-209 GTGLTMTSCY
+209 
-219 NQGAVSSTRTR
+219 
-230 PINMG
+230 
-235 GIAGYVDGGASVE
+235 GIAGYATDNVKIE
-248 NCYNTGSITGSGSNT
+248 NCKNTASITGNKNVGGILGEAYNNEESISVGIKNCANEGAVNGTGS
-263 AAVVGWDAAT
+263 AVGGIVGKMEGQNSIIDCYNRGNITGFNNYAGIVGQSTGALVAT
-273 VKNCY
+273 IKNCY
-278 YLESTYKV
+278 SV
-286 GACGN
+286 GAVTAYGASTNAGYALIGGGKNYALTNCYAIKQ
-291 DGYTDPTVS
+291 DGLNLAYKGTNATTEECDLKS
-300 KTDAEMRSGDIV
+300 ADDMKSAEF
-312 ALLGSAFM
+312 AATLGSAFQYNGGGYPTLKDPEPVVEKNVVSIS
-320 VKSGDYPALSWE
+320 VKSAKTTCYTGDELELSVTVTYDNNSSEVITKGFTVAGFDNTAPGKQTVTVTYKEKTDSIEIEVIKKPEFDDFFAGIVNSVEVTNDATYPYVVDMTDSDGLCLRSSNPVQENTSSTSTITLKAKANVTLSFKYWGCNYDSSYAALTIVKNNSYNPEMRSWGSTQWKDFTIDLKKGDTLRLNLIKTYVSGDYY
-332 TPTAAVK
+332 VK
-339 FTVSPANAVVEI
+339 LKDFTVSSLYEVKLTAEPEEADAVVALKDSTGAELKGT
-351 NGVKYTGS
+351 NGVYIVSAGE
-359 CTVGLPVGDYTYTV
+359 YTYTV
-373 SCPGYTQQTGSVTVT
+373 SAYGYDTVTETINVAADVAKTVPLTKSAAYSVAFDISRPAGITANPTVTVRTNGKAVYTGDGTGCSLSNGNYAYTVACDGCDNAGGLFSVNGDKVNITVTLAKKAIFEDFFANCQGITVSGDKGKFTIEGAGKDSYLKTTETTTLALTATKNVKLSFSYIANAAGYVEGDWDYDEPDEYYYFTIKKNSTQVKRADSETSWKDFSVELTQGDVLTISYDGYTSYYY
-388 GEDNPVA
+388 
-395 NPNSVSVTL
+395 
-404 EKDAAKW
+404 AALKNFAA
-411 VTVTFTVTPENAT
+411 VPFYT
-424 LTLKD
+424 LTLKTPD
-429 GETQVTPT
+429 G
-437 EGTTYKL
+437 
-444 LKGVTYTYTAVSDDE
+444 
-459 GYEPASGEVT
+459 
-469 PTADGTQTVALKKVQ
+469 
-484 SIAVKNGSTHKTEFE
+484 
-499 QGDALDTTGLTVTV
+499 
-513 TYSDNSTKDITEG
+513 
-526 FTVTGF
+526 
-532 NSVNVAENQTL
+532 
-543 TVHYKGA
+543 
-550 ETTYSVKINKKLFPS
+550 
-565 KAFNALEGYATV
+565 ATV
-577 EYSHTGKYT
+577 
-586 AGDGK
+586 
-591 EFVDDAQEGAL
+591 VL
-602 RSNSAGMN
+602 
-610 STTVTVTITFLE
+610 
-622 NAPKM
+622 
-627 LLSFD
+627 
-632 YKVSSESNYDKLLV
+632 
-646 AQNRETKLTKSGTV
+646 
-660 AWTADNSL
+660 
-668 TVKGGDIV
+668 
-676 TLTYSKDRSTASGSD
+676 KDRSG
-691 CIWLKNFTVSPLY
+691 
-704 TLTIAPNQT
+704 
-713 DATVTLKDKEG
+713 
-724 KTVSGSNGV
+724 
-733 FAVKAAAD
+733 
-741 YTYTV
+741 
-746 TKKGYEPATG
+746 
-756 KVTMSAENQT
+756 AE
-766 VNVTLVKLPVIT
+766 I
-778 LQFTPDDAAVTLK
+778 
-791 QGNTTVYKESAA
+791 
-803 SSTGKNVYIAA
+803 TGKNGAYTVAA
-814 KNTDYTYTVSKFGY
+814 GTYTYTVSKFGY
-828 ETATG
+828 ETKTG
-833 MISVATGDVNKTVTL
+833 NI
-848 TEAAKYSVTF
+848 
-858 QITKPEGVSAS
+858 
-869 PTVTVEY
+869 
-876 NGTKVYEG
+876 
-884 SGANCTLPAGDYT
+884 
-897 YKATLKDCDD
+897 
-907 LSGSFTVAAA
+907 
-917 AVTVNLPFE
+917 
-926 KKLTF
+926 
-931 ADIFQ
+931 
-936 GVEGITASNGTKGFK
+936 
-951 PIKSA
+951 
-956 AGNYLESNKSYYGT
+956 
-970 TSLTLTATKPC
+970 
-981 VISFEYFAQG
+981 
-991 HEDNWDEDDSAFF
+991 
-1004 TVKKGTTT
+1004 
-1012 LLTVYEENGWK
+1012 
-1023 TFSTALN
+1023 
-1030 TGETLTLSFNE
+1030 
-1041 NGNSYYVRLKNFA
+1041 
-1054 VSPAYTITLT
+1054 
-1064 TTPTADKVELKD
+1064 
-1076 ESGNKLTGSGGKYA
+1076 
-1090 VAPGTY
+1090 
-1096 TYTVSKKDYETATGE
+1096 TVS
-1111 ITVTDADVTQPV
+1111 
-1123 KLTAKPVITLT
+1123 
-1134 ATPADATVKLE
+1134 
-1145 KGSLPASP
+1145 
-1153 KTTDKETGVY
+1153 
-1163 TYVVEKGAEYT
+1163 
-1174 YTVSKFGYETETGS
+1174 
-1188 ITVNADV
+1188 ADV
-1195 NKTVTLSELASCTLT
+1195 NETVTLSELATRTLT

-1248 YTVAKADYITVSGSF
+1248 YTVTKADYVPVHGSI
-1263 TAAKNDT
+1263 TAAEDKT
-1270 ITVTLTYA
+1270 LSFTLTYA
-1278 GAGWDGTT
+1278 GEGWDGTA
-1286 KTAPTQDKSGVYL
+1286 KTAPTQDKNGVYQ
-1299 IDTAAKLA
+1299 IGTAAELA

-1313 NGGQKAINGKLTANI
+1313 QTGQTAISAKLTANI
-1328 NLNGKPW
+1328 NLNGKTW
-1335 TAIGTSSNKFA
+1335 TAFGKYDYKLEGKSGFA
-1346 GTLDGDNYTVS
+1346 GTLDGDRHIVS
-1357 GLVTTGLVGEL
+1357 GLKSTEGLVSCL
-1368 AEGGVVENLR
+1368 
-1378 VNCAIVSTSSL
+1378 
-1389 LGGVA
+1389 
-1394 NSSAGTIRNCMVSG
+1394 SSAGTVKNLTVIGTVSG
-1408 SITFS
+1408 SSHVGGIAATS
-1413 SEGHNG
+1413 SGTVENCLFDGTVTTSSSS
-1419 ASAIGGIAGRTTGNG
+1419 ASAGGIVGRASKGNRIVNCVNTGDIKNTCTSYSSTLNIGGIVGYTYGTVENCYSTGNVSARTDRDTNKGIGGIAGQVYASAVLRNCYVTGAVTG
-1434 VISGCVSRAV
+1434 PKAGISPV
-1444 VKDAYDNSTYGTSA
+1444 VNLVASGAT
-1458 PLGGIAGYAYGVV
+1458 V
-1471 ENCYF
+1471 ENCYYLHAAGIGAS
-1476 TGTLA
+1476 TAGALQ
-1481 VKKTQPNKIIQ
+1481 KT
-1492 QKRGGLV
+1492 
-1499 GELNAN
+1499 
-1505 AELKGSYVAG
+1505 AEEMRTP
-1515 EFAIADESKFGAVV
+1515 EFA
-1529 GKVNSG
+1529 
-1535 ATITNCAYL
+1535 
-1544 DTVAPQAAADG
+1544 
-1555 TTSGMTAHTADY
+1555 
-1567 MRSAEFAVDMG
+1567 AEMG
-1578 MNQDDGTLN
+1578 MHLDSGNSN

-1594 WQGGTVLSADDLKA
+1594 WQGGTPVDNADLKA

-1631 ADWYAET
+1631 ADWYAKI
-1638 VLGLYDLTDYNDK
+1638 VLEPYDLNNYNDK
-1651 ADLCEKY
+1651 ADLCEQY

-1664 EAVTNLHD
+1664 EAVANLYD

-1691 NADRLKADATGVY
+1691 NADLLKADATGVY

-1721 TAQTYTACL
+1721 TAQTYTGFL

-1740 EGSGEKIVSLT
+1740 DGEEKTVSLA

-1769 AADKVTVTLTAT
+1769 AADKVTVTLIAT

-1825 QGMGLYDETNITQA
+1825 QGVGLYDETNITQA

-1876 YIADNGKITYFTGD
+1876 YIADNGDIIYFTGD

-1925 DAVQKLLESAAE
+1925 DAVQKLLESAAG

-1966 DRITSNLTLPSSIAG
+1966 DRITSNLTLPSGIAG

-2012 RPLQPADGTALP
+2012 RPLQPADGTPLP
-2024 EKSGKFRLIARVT
+2024 EKAGKFRLIARVT

-2050 GDNGVEVYADVF
+2050 GDNGVEVYADVL

-2143 NGYHAMVYRPLPGEK
+2143 NGYHAMVYRPLPGEE
-2158 PVEAKY
+2158 PVKAKY

-2180 EFSFTIQPFTQPE
+2180 EFSFTIQPFTQQE

-2204 LTGDVYWDGI
+2204 RTGDVYWNGI
-2214 KNKNTVK
+2214 KNENTDK

-2328 DFAQFYKQPIHIDL
+2328 DFAQFYKQPIQIDL
-2342 TVIGEKNAAD
+2342 TVPGTTGQND

-2365 DGYNKNGHTFQGIS
+2365 DGYNKNGHTFTGIS
-2379 DFTFTG
+2379 GFTFTG

-2404 KYTYTG
+2404 NYTYTG

-2436 WMFGIAVKGG
+2436 WMFGLTLQGG
-2446 NETLPKTTL
+2446 TETLPKTTL

-2480 DPMVPGAEVPGF
+2480 DPAVPGAEVPGF

-2549 NIGSDGILRKPDDKN
+2549 NIGSDGVLVDPESHN
-2564 TPVITDNERII
+2564 PTVTDNERII
-2575 LALTAIGKDPTNVG
+2575 LALTAIGKDPANVG

-2634 LVQAVLEQQNKDGSW
+2634 LVQAILTQQNEDGSW

-2667 LQALAPYHKDG
+2667 LQALAPYYKDG

-2801 EWKVTVAATCTKDGV
+2801 EWQVTVAATCTKDGV

-2824 GVVEEKPVPA
+2824 GAVEEKPVPA
-2834 TGHKFSAWTVTKAA
+2834 TGHKFGAWTVTKAA

-2863 GTKETMIVP
+2863 GTEETMIVP

-2902 HKYFSDAAGKT
+2902 HKFFSDAAGKT
-2913 EIAKDSWIIAALGHD
+2913 EIAKDSWVIAALGHD

-3015 VTDEKLAEIKAAVEN
+3015 VTDEKLAEIKAAVSD
-3030 GSIVITVNNTPILQ
+3030 GAITVTVTDTLQ
-3044 LTKEDKE
+3044 LTNEQKAA
-3051 SDGGKKALMQAG
+3051 DGGKSALTEAAKTAG
-3063 AAASGELKKELD
+3063 DEVKKELN

-3126 TLTIP
+3126 TVTIP

-3143 HVCVVRSHTDSS
+3143 RVCVMRSHTDSS

>member
-36 TQQEQIA
+36 TQQEQTA
-43 PADTENT
+43 PADTDSN
-50 VPAGNEETQE
+50 VPTEDEETQE
-60 QQEPAE
+60 QQEPAVE
-66 EVPVSRSARSGG
+66 TPAPQMARSGG
-78 AAPMLAAAGAVQN
+78 VAPMLAAAGAVQN
-91 IGTAEEFA
+91 IGTAEAFA
-99 AMEPGG
+99 AMDASGS
-105 NYQLTADI
+105 YKLTADI
-113 TVTAPYAN
+113 IVTAPYAN
-121 EFTDFSG
+121 EFTG

-138 LAISGDSDY
+138 LAISGNSDY

-155 AGAVVKNV
+155 AGALVKNT
-163 MVDGEVTGTDNIGGI
+163 MVDGEVTGTNNIGGI

-187 IACANKATVAAT
+187 IACANKAAVAAT

-248 NCYNTGSITGSGSNT
+248 NCYNTGSITGSGKNT
-263 AAVVGWDAAT
+263 AAVVGWNAAT
-273 VKNCY
+273 VKSCY

-286 GACGN
+286 GSCGN
-291 DGYTDPTVS
+291 GDYTDPTVP
-300 KTDAEMRSGDIV
+300 KTDTEMRSGDIV
-312 ALLGSAFM
+312 TLLGSAFM
-320 VKSGDYPALSWE
+320 AKAGDYPALSWE
-332 TPTAAVK
+332 TPTAAVL
-339 FTVSPANAVVEI
+339 FAIAPANATLEI
-351 NGVKYTGS
+351 NGGTYTGS
-359 CTVGLPVGDYTYTV
+359 TTVALPAADTPYSYTV

-388 GEDNPVA
+388 DKDNPVA
-395 NPNSVSVTL
+395 TPDSVTVTL

-411 VTVTFTVTPENAT
+411 VTVTFNI
-424 LTLKD
+424 
-429 GETQVTPT
+429 TPT
-437 EGTTYKL
+437 GAALTVKRGDTEIEPQSDGSYKL

-469 PTADGTQTVALKKVQ
+469 PDESGTQTVALKKVAG
-484 SIAVKNGSTHKTEFE
+484 IAVTAAPTKKVYYKGDTELDLTGMVLTVNYAGTDETRTITDGYAAAGVTCEGFSTENPVE
-499 QGDALDTTGLTVTV
+499 SQTVTV
-513 TYSDNSTKDITEG
+513 KYRGKTATFTIKVNDKLRFADFFTAISDSITA
-526 FTVTGF
+526 TDD
-532 NSVNVAENQTL
+532 
-543 TVHYKGA
+543 
-550 ETTYSVKINKKLFPS
+550 TTYPFTPVQKPEGNYLESSNTSNYSSSKIILT
-565 KAFNALEGYATV
+565 AT
-577 EYSHTGKYT
+577 K
-586 AGDGK
+586 
-591 EFVDDAQEGAL
+591 
-602 RSNSAGMN
+602 N
-610 STTVTVTITFLE
+610 VT
-622 NAPKM
+622 
-627 LLSFD
+627 LSFD
-632 YKVSSESNYDKLLV
+632 YLGSAFSNSYYCF
-646 AQNRETKLTKSGTV
+646 
-660 AWTADNSL
+660 
-668 TVKGGDIV
+668 TVKKGTQPILSSYNSTTWKKCAVDMAAGDTV
-676 TLTYSKDRSTASGSD
+676 TLKFEHPYSYGSHYSVK
-691 CIWLKNFTVSPLY
+691 LKNFTVSPLY
-704 TLTIAPNQT
+704 TLTIAPDQT

-778 LQFTPDDAAVTLK
+778 LTATPADA
-791 QGNTTVYKESAA
+791 TVKLTKNGSTVSHDTKNGGEYK
-803 SSTGKNVYIAA
+803 YIAA
-814 KNTDYTYTVSKFGY
+814 KNTAYTYTVSKFGY

-833 MISVATGDVNKTVTL
+833 TINVATTDVNKTVKL
-848 TEAAKYSVTF
+848 TELAKQTVTF
-858 QITKPEGVSAS
+858 NITKPEGVTAE
-869 PTVTVEY
+869 PTITVKSGSITAY
-876 NGTKVYEG
+876 TG
-884 SGANCTLPAGDYT
+884 SGTNCTLPAGDYT
-897 YKATLKDCDD
+897 YTAKLDGCDD

-917 AVTVNLPFE
+917 AVTVNLPFA

-931 ADIFQ
+931 ADMFQ
-936 GVEGITASNGTKGFK
+936 GIEGITATNGTSGFK
-951 PIKSA
+951 PVKDA
-956 AGNYLESNKSYYGT
+956 AGNYLESNGKYYGT
-970 TSLTLTATKPC
+970 TSLTLTATESRL
-981 VISFEYFAQG
+981 VSFRYLAKGYEN
-991 HEDNWDEDDSAFF
+991 NWDEDNSAFF

-1012 LLTVYEENGWK
+1012 LLTVYEEDDWK
-1023 TFSTALN
+1023 TFSTVLN
-1030 TGETLTLSFNE
+1030 KDEKLTLSFSESGSN
-1041 NGNSYYVRLKNFA
+1041 YYVRLKDFA
-1054 VSPAYTITLT
+1054 AAAAHTLTLKTPDGATVVLKDRSGAEITGKNGAYT
-1064 TTPTADKVELKD
+1064 
-1076 ESGNKLTGSGGKYA
+1076 
-1090 VAPGTY
+1090 VAAGT
-1096 TYTVSKKDYETATGE
+1096 
-1111 ITVTDADVTQPV
+1111 
-1123 KLTAKPVITLT
+1123 
-1134 ATPADATVKLE
+1134 
-1145 KGSLPASP
+1145 
-1153 KTTDKETGVY
+1153 
-1163 TYVVEKGAEYT
+1163 YT
-1174 YTVSKFGYETETGS
+1174 YTVSKFGYETKTGN
-1188 ITVNADV
+1188 ITVSADV
-1195 NKTVTLSELASCTLT
+1195 TETVTLTELASCTLT

-1270 ITVTLTYA
+1270 IKVTLTYA

-1286 KTAPTQDKSGVYL
+1286 KTAPTQDKSGVYQ
-1299 IDTAAKLA
+1299 IGTAAELA

-1313 NGGQKAINGKLTANI
+1313 NKGDTTISGKLTANI
-1328 NLNGKPW
+1328 NLNGKTW
-1335 TAIGTSSNKFA
+1335 TAIGTDSNKFA
-1346 GTLDGDNYTVS
+1346 GTLDGDNCTVS

-1368 AEGGVVENLR
+1368 AKGGVVENLR

-1413 SEGHNG
+1413 SNG
-1419 ASAIGGIAGRTTGNG
+1419 PNAALAIGGIVGRTTGNS

-1444 VKDAYDNSTYGTSA
+1444 VKDAYDNSTYGTTA
-1458 PLGGIAGYAYGVV
+1458 PLGGITGYAHGVV

-1481 VKKTQPNKIIQ
+1481 VKKTQPNKIIY

-1499 GELNAN
+1499 GELQAN

-1529 GKVNSG
+1529 GVVASS

-1608 AAAAANALEL
+1608 AAAAANALQL

-1631 ADWYAET
+1631 ADWYAEN
-1638 VLGLYDLTDYNDK
+1638 VLGLYNLENYNDK

-1658 GIEAPG
+1658 GIEEPG
-1664 EAVTNLHD
+1664 EEVTNPHD

-1691 NADRLKADATGVY
+1691 NADLLKADATGVY

-1711 VSGDPEEEEE
+1711 VSGDPEEEES
-1721 TAQTYTACL
+1721 AQTYTGFL
-1730 TLPASVTVPV
+1730 TLPASVTASV
-1740 EGSGEKIVSLT
+1740 EGEEKTVSLT

-1756 ALVNT
+1756 VLVNT

-1781 LQSGAATKTKTFTLC
+1781 LRSGAATKVKTFKLC

-1801 AEKVQTLEDIAAE
+1801 AEKAQTLEDIAAE
-1814 FARKNTAVQPL
+1814 FTRKNIAVQPL
-1825 QGMGLYDETNITQA
+1825 QGVGLYDETNITDA
-1839 FRRLLAEQGYADVA
+1839 FCRLLREQGYADVA
-1853 DNSEITYVNGSAK
+1853 DKAEITYVNGSAK

-1876 YIADNGKITYFTGD
+1876 YIADNGDITYFTGD

-1898 YTGLKFNI
+1898 YTGLKFRI
-1906 TYAGVTKEITLRAT
+1906 TYAGVTKEIILRGT

-1925 DAVQKLLESAAE
+1925 DAVQKLVESAAE

-1966 DRITSNLTLPSSIAG
+1966 DRITSNLTLPSGIAG

-2012 RPLQPADGTALP
+2012 RPLQPADGTPLP
-2024 EKSGKFRLIARVT
+2024 EKAGKFRLIARVT
-2037 YDAFDDYTLAHIT
+2037 YDGFDDYTLAHIT
-2050 GDNGVEVYADVF
+2050 GDDGVEVYADVL

-2093 VDKTKPVDLTAVSD
+2093 VDKTKPVKLDAVSD

-2143 NGYHAMVYRPLPGEK
+2143 NGYHAMVYRPLPGEE

-2164 VVTITT
+2164 VVIITT

-2180 EFSFTIQPFTQPE
+2180 EFSFTIQPFTQQE
-2193 LDGAAAFMTEA
+2193 LDGAAAFMTKA
-2204 LTGDVYWDGI
+2204 LTENAYWDGI
-2214 KNKNTVK
+2214 KNKNTDK

-2318 GTEESKERYK
+2318 GTEETKERYK

-2342 TVIGEKNAAD
+2342 TVIGEKNAVD

-2365 DGYNKNGHTFQGIS
+2365 DGYNKNGHTFRGIS

-2390 PTAWDAVKACLDSA
+2390 PTAWDAVKACLGSA
-2404 KYTYTG
+2404 NYTYTG
-2410 SGAYIKSITDAA
+2410 SGTYIKSITDAA

-2436 WMFGIAVKGG
+2436 WMFGLAVKGG

-2480 DPMVPGAEVPGF
+2480 DPTVPGTEVPGF

-2515 FGEWAVLGQARAK
+2515 FGEWAVLGQARAG
-2528 VPLSEA
+2528 VELSDA
-2534 YIAAYYEKVVAYVKA
+2534 YIQAYYDKVVAYVRKNMGA
-2549 NIGSDGILRKPDDKN
+2549 DGVLRDPESHN
-2564 TPVITDNERII
+2564 PAITDNERIA
-2575 LALTAIGKDPTNVG
+2575 LALTAIGKDPANVG
-2589 DKNLLTALQDKDIM
+2589 GESLLKALQNKDIM
-2603 KVTDTSKT
+2603 KVTDTSNT

-2634 LVQAVLEQQNKDGSW
+2634 LVQAILGQQNADGSW
-2649 SASADTKPV
+2649 SASADRKSV

-2667 LQALAPYHKDG
+2667 LQALAPYYKDG
-2678 GNETVN
+2678 GTETVN

-2691 NWLSGKYRSGYDSSE
+2691 SWLSGKYQSGYDSSE

-2746 RVAENGGFKHQFAD
+2746 RVAKNGGFKHQFAD

-2824 GVVEEKPVPA
+2824 GAVEEKSVPA
-2834 TGHKFSAWTVTKAA
+2834 PGHKFGPWSVTAAATCTEDGSRTRTCSVCGAVETETIKALGHDLTAVAAKAA
-2848 TCTESGISTR
+2848 TCTE
-2858 KCSVC
+2858 
-2863 GTKETMIVP
+2863 P
-2872 SLGHSMT
+2872 
-2879 ATAGKAATC
+2879 
-2888 TEAGNS
+2888 GNR
-2894 AYWTCSRC
+2894 AHWDCARC
-2902 HKYFSDAAGKT
+2902 DKSFSDAAAKT
-2913 EIAKDSWIIAALGHD
+2913 EIAKDSWVIAALGHD

-2943 HEADTYCKRCGI
+2943 RTAETYCKRCGL
-2955 VITAGATIPATGKH
+2955 VITPSTVIQATGKH
-2969 TYVDG
+2969 TYENG
-2974 VCTTCGT
+2974 VCSTCGVK
-2981 RNPAGGIKG
+2981 NPLADVKG
-2990 DDLKVDSKDNTIVT
+2990 DTIKVDSKDNKTAA
-3004 GGGLTIKTDKP
+3004 GGGLVIKADNTI
-3015 VTDEKLAEIKAAVEN
+3015 TDEVLADIKAAVSS
-3030 GSIVITVNNTPILQ
+3030 GAITVTVADTLQ
-3044 LTKEDKE
+3044 PTNEQKAA
-3051 SDGGKKALMQAG
+3051 DGGKSALTE
-3063 AAASGELKKELD
+3063 AAKNVTGDAKQELT

-3100 VTVALVKTEGNEIKT
+3100 VTVALVKTEGNEIKS

-3126 TLTIP
+3126 TVTIP

-3143 HVCVVRSHTDSS
+3143 RVCVVRSHTDANGS
-3155 GNVTTAELSATLG
+3155 VTTAELPATLG

-3192 TVSSGYYYGGSG
+3192 TVSSGYYYGGNGS
-3204 TADSGKKDSAN
+3204 ADSGKKDSAN

>member
-1 MRKRVISWL
+1 MKKRVISWL
-10 LTVVMVVSMLPTSV
+10 LTVVMAVSLLPTSV
-24 LADTLAADQEQQ
+24 LADTLAAEQEQQ

-50 VPAGNEETQE
+50 VPAEDEETQE

-78 AAPMLAAAGAVQN
+78 AALALAE
-91 IGTAEEFA
+91 GTVGSAKEFA
-99 AMEPGG
+99 AMEPDG

-113 TVTAPYAN
+113 TVTAPYGN
-121 EFTDFSG
+121 DITGFTGFTG
-128 TFDGNGHTVT
+128 TFDGNGHTVMLNIT
-138 LAISGDSDY
+138 ASTPNVG
-147 QALFAKLA
+147 LFSKLA
-155 AGAVVKNV
+155 GGAVVKNV
-163 MVDGEVTGTDNIGGI
+163 KVDGTVSGTEGV
-178 AGIATNATI
+178 AGIAAQANGATI
-187 IACANKATVAAT
+187 SGCINCAIISAT
-199 GRYVGGLVGK
+199 GRYVGGIVGK
-209 GTGLTMTSCY
+209 LQGGT
-219 NQGAVSSTRTR
+219 
-230 PINMG
+230 
-235 GIAGYVDGGASVE
+235 VE
-248 NCYNTGSITGSGSNT
+248 NCYNTGAISSSRNRP
-263 AAVVGWDAAT
+263 AVNLGGIVGYIDESAT

-278 YLESTYKV
+278 NVGEITVTNKATNMAGIAGWCVASTVENCYYLMGTATA
-286 GACGN
+286 GANGN
-291 DGYTDPTVS
+291 EQTADPKS
-300 KTDAEMRSGDIV
+300 AEEMKSPAFA
-312 ALLGSAFM
+312 ALLGDGFM
-320 VKSGDYPALSWE
+320 VKSGDYPALKWE
-332 TPTAAVK
+332 TPTAAVR
-339 FTVSPANAVVEI
+339 FTIAPANATLEI
-351 NGVKYTGS
+351 NGGTYTGS
-359 CTVGLPVGDYTYTV
+359 TTVALPAADTPYSYTV

-388 GEDNPVA
+388 DKDNPVA
-395 NPNSVSVTL
+395 DPANVTVTL
-404 EKDAAKW
+404 AEDAAQW

-429 GETQVTPT
+429 GETQVAPT
-437 EGTTYKL
+437 EGTTYQM
-444 LKGVTYTYTAVSDDE
+444 LKGHAYTYTAETTEE
-459 GYEPASGEVT
+459 GYEPASGTVT
-469 PTADGTQTVALKKVQ
+469 PNENSTQTVALKKVQ
-484 SIAVKNGSTHKTEFE
+484 SIAVTKAPTKTEYYKGDAELDLTGMVLTVNYDGTNETRTIEGDYAAAGVTCEGFSTENPTDSQIVTVKYRGKTATFTIKVKDAMLFADFFTGLNGIATAQNSTSYKFEPVLLDGGYVLKSTNEKKGNTTSSLTLTFAKAAQLTFDCKTDSEKNYDGLRVDINNQQGNQFGSTGGGYSGEKQDWKEFSIAVNA
-499 QGDALDTTGLTVTV
+499 GDKVTV
-513 TYSDNSTKDITEG
+513 NYRKDSSG
-526 FTVTGF
+526 D
-532 NSVNVAENQTL
+532 
-543 TVHYKGA
+543 KG
-550 ETTYSVKINKKLFPS
+550 
-565 KAFNALEGYATV
+565 
-577 EYSHTGKYT
+577 
-586 AGDGK
+586 
-591 EFVDDAQEGAL
+591 Q
-602 RSNSAGMN
+602 
-610 STTVTVTITFLE
+610 
-622 NAPKM
+622 
-627 LLSFD
+627 
-632 YKVSSESNYDKLLV
+632 
-646 AQNRETKLTKSGTV
+646 
-660 AWTADNSL
+660 
-668 TVKGGDIV
+668 
-676 TLTYSKDRSTASGSD
+676 D
-691 CIWLKNFTVSPLY
+691 CIWLRNFRAEVLPTVRFDVKDAAG
-704 TLTIAPNQT
+704 TAI
-713 DATVTLKDKEG
+713 DATVTLKKGYTGLTAGTDG
-724 KTVSGSNGV
+724 SYALTVGE
-733 FAVKAAAD
+733 K

-746 TKKGYEPATG
+746 EKKGYE
-756 KVTMSAENQT
+756 KVTQEFTAQEGNNT
-766 VNVTLVKLPVIT
+766 ITVTLVKLPVIT
-778 LQFTPDDAAVTLK
+778 LKFTPDDAAVTLK
-791 QGNTTVYKESAA
+791 QGNTTVYKESAD
-803 SSTGKNVYIAA
+803 SEKGKNVYIAA

-833 MISVATGDVNKTVTL
+833 TISVATTDVNKTVKL
-848 TEAAKYSVTF
+848 TELAKQTVTF
-858 QITKPEGVSAS
+858 NITKPEGVNAE
-869 PTVTVEY
+869 PTITVNSGSITAY
-876 NGTKVYEG
+876 TGDGT
-884 SGANCTLPAGDYT
+884 NCTLPAGEYT
-897 YKATLKDCDD
+897 YTAKLDACDTL
-907 LSGSFTVAAA
+907 LGSFVVKAAKTIGLEF
-917 AVTVNLPFE
+917 V
-926 KKLTF
+926 KSLTF
-931 ADIFQ
+931 DDFFAGLD
-936 GVEGITASNGTKGFK
+936 GITAENGTRYGFE
-951 PIKSA
+951 PVRA
-956 AGNYLESNKSYYGT
+956 AGGNYLHRNDSVSYSNNTATITLKADKSLVLRFDYYGGTYYSSSEYFSVKKGSTEIFKSYNSNEWKTYSVAVAAGDV
-970 TSLTLTATKPC
+970 LTLT
-981 VISFEYFAQG
+981 Y
-991 HEDNWDEDDSAFF
+991 
-1004 TVKKGTTT
+1004 KG
-1012 LLTVYEENGWK
+1012 Y
-1023 TFSTALN
+1023 
-1030 TGETLTLSFNE
+1030 GE
-1041 NGNSYYVRLKNFA
+1041 NSYVDLKNFT
-1054 VSPAYTITLT
+1054 VSPVYTVSLNVTSAEDCKVVLQDASGAAITGT
-1064 TTPTADKVELKD
+1064 D
-1076 ESGNKLTGSGGKYA
+1076 GKYA
-1090 VAPGTY
+1090 VPAGVY
-1096 TYTVSKKDYETATGE
+1096 TYTVSKYGYQTKVGK
-1111 ITVTDADVTQPV
+1111 IIVTDKNVDQNVA
-1123 KLTAKPVITLT
+1123 LTALT
-1134 ATPADATVKLE
+1134 AYQVKFNVAPE
-1145 KGSLPASP
+1145 
-1153 KTTDKETGVY
+1153 
-1163 TYVVEKGAEYT
+1163 GA
-1174 YTVSKFGYETETGS
+1174 
-1188 ITVNADV
+1188 A
-1195 NKTVTLSELASCTLT
+1195 VTL
-1210 FAVTPAENAKV
+1210 
-1221 TVTHPV
+1221 THPV

-1270 ITVTLTYA
+1270 IKVTLTYA

-1286 KTAPTQDKSGVYL
+1286 KTAPKTENGVYQ
-1299 IDTAAKLA
+1299 IGTAVELA

-1313 NGGQKAINGKLTANI
+1313 NNGQTTISGKLTANI
-1328 NLNGKPW
+1328 NLNGKTW

-1346 GTLDGDNYTVS
+1346 GTLDGDSHTVS

-1413 SEGHNG
+1413 SGGYNG
-1419 ASAIGGIAGRTTGNG
+1419 ALAIGGIAGRNTGNG

-1481 VKKTQPNKIIQ
+1481 VKKTQPNKIIN

-1555 TTSGMTAHTADY
+1555 TTSGMTARTADY
-1567 MRSAEFAVDMG
+1567 MRTPEFAAEMG
-1578 MNQDDGTLN
+1578 MHLDSGNSN

-1594 WQGGTVLSADDLKA
+1594 WQGGTPVDNADLKA

-1638 VLGLYDLTDYNDK
+1638 VLRFYDLTDYNDK

-1658 GIEAPG
+1658 GIEEPG
-1664 EAVTNLHD
+1664 EAVTDLHD

-1691 NADRLKADATGVY
+1691 NADLLKADATGVY

-1711 VSGDPEEEEE
+1711 VSSDPEEEEE
-1721 TAQTYTACL
+1721 IAQTHTACL

-1781 LQSGAATKTKTFTLC
+1781 LQSGAATKVKTFTLC
-1796 LWSEN
+1796 LWSEK
-1801 AEKVQTLEDIAAE
+1801 AEKAQTLEDIAVE
-1814 FARKNTAVQPL
+1814 FTRKNTAVQPL
-1825 QGMGLYDETNITQA
+1825 QGVGLYDETNITQA

-1853 DNSEITYVNGSAK
+1853 DKAEITYVNGSAK

-1876 YIADNGKITYFTGD
+1876 YIADNGNITYFTGD

-1925 DAVQKLLESAAE
+1925 DAVKKLLESAAG

-2003 NGTGVGTVN
+2003 NGTGVGAVN

-2024 EKSGKFRLIARVT
+2024 EKAGKFRLIARVT

-2050 GDNGVEVYADVF
+2050 GDNGVEVYADVL

-2093 VDKTKPVDLTAVSD
+2093 VDKTKPVDTTAVSD
-2107 DMQMPRPALLEEKGI
+2107 DMQMPRPALLEKAGI
-2122 MSDSYNQK
+2122 MTDSYNQK
-2130 VTMVSLTPDVLDF
+2130 VTMVSRTPDVLDF
-2143 NGYHAMVYRPLPGEK
+2143 NGYHAMVYRPLPGE
-2158 PVEAKY
+2158 EAAEARY

-2180 EFSFTIQPFTQPE
+2180 EFSFTIQPFTQQE
-2193 LDGAAAFMTEA
+2193 LDGAADFMTEA

-2214 KNKNTVK
+2214 KNKNTDK

-2241 LKYVRG
+2241 LKYIRG

-2328 DFAQFYKQPIHIDL
+2328 NFAQFYKQPIQIDL
-2342 TVIGEKNAAD
+2342 AVPGTTGQND

-2365 DGYNKNGHTFQGIS
+2365 DGYNKNGHTFRGIS

-2436 WMFGIAVKGG
+2436 WMFGLTLQGG
-2446 NETLPKTTL
+2446 TETLPKTTL

-2480 DPMVPGAEVPGF
+2480 DPAVPGAEVPGF

-2575 LALTAIGKDPTNVG
+2575 LALTAIGKDPANVG
-2589 DKNLLTALQDKDIM
+2589 GENLLKALQNKDIM
-2603 KVTDTSKT
+2603 KVTDTSNT

-2649 SASADTKPV
+2649 RASADTKPV

-2667 LQALAPYHKDG
+2667 LQALAPYYKDG

-2801 EWKVTVAATCTKDGV
+2801 EWQVTVAATCTKDGV

-2824 GVVEEKPVPA
+2824 GAVEEKSVPA
-2834 TGHKFSAWTVTKAA
+2834 TGHNFGAWTVTKAA

-2863 GTKETMIVP
+2863 GTEETMIVP

-2913 EIAKDSWIIAALGHD
+2913 EIAKDSWVIAALGHD

-2969 TYVDG
+2969 TYVNG
-2974 VCTTCGT
+2974 VCTVCGVK
-2981 RNPAGGIKG
+2981 NPMANVKG
-2990 DDLKVDSKDNTIVT
+2990 DDIKVDSKDNTIVT

-3015 VTDEKLAEIKAAVEN
+3015 VTDEKLADIKAAVSD
-3030 GSIVITVNNTPILQ
+3030 GAITVTVTDTLQ
-3044 LTKEDKE
+3044 LTNEQKAA
-3051 SDGGKKALMQAG
+3051 DGGKSALTEAAKTAG
-3063 AAASGELKKELD
+3063 DEVKKELN

-3126 TLTIP
+3126 TVTIP

-3204 TADSGKKDSAN
+3204 TADSGKTDSAN

>member
-10 LTVVMVVSMLPTSV
+10 LTVVMVVSLLPTSV

-36 TQQEQIA
+36 TQQEQTA
-43 PADTENT
+43 PADTDSN
-50 VPAGNEETQE
+50 VPTEDEETQE
-60 QQEPAE
+60 KQEPAPE
-66 EVPVSRSARSGG
+66 TPVSQMARRGG
-78 AAPMLAAAGAVQN
+78 AAPMLAAAGAVQD
-91 IGTAEEFA
+91 IGTAEAFA
-99 AMEPGG
+99 AMEPDG

-113 TVTAPYAN
+113 TVTAPYGN
-121 EFTDFSG
+121 DITGFTGFTG

-138 LAISGDSDY
+138 LDITASTANVG
-147 QALFAKLA
+147 LFSKLA
-155 AGAVVKNV
+155 GGAVVKNV
-163 MVDGEVTGTDNIGGI
+163 ITAGSVTVDHTNKKSYVGGIAGYANAYENPILIENCKNTAAISGYKAVGGILGQGTNTNGITIYSCANTGTIAGANTQIGGI
-178 AGIATNATI
+178 AGSITATATI
-187 IACANKATVAAT
+187 E
-199 GRYVGGLVGK
+199 
-209 GTGLTMTSCY
+209 S
-219 NQGAVSSTRTR
+219 
-230 PINMG
+230 
-235 GIAGYVDGGASVE
+235 
-248 NCYNTGSITGSGSNT
+248 CYNTGDVNGFSNVAGIVGSGSSGT
-263 AAVVGWDAAT
+263 SLQ

-278 YLESTYKV
+278 TTGQIGIIEGSSNLSYGLVGGGKNKCSVANSYALENTASSKALVPKANSSSYQIQI
-286 GACGN
+286 
-291 DGYTDPTVS
+291 DDVS
-300 KTDAEMRSGDIV
+300 CFKPLDEMQSAEF
-312 ALLGSAFM
+312 AATLGSAFQYNVGGYPTLKDPEPVVEKNVVSIS
-320 VKSGDYPALSWE
+320 VKSAKTTCYTGDELELSVTVTYDDNSSEVITKGFTVAGFDSTAPGKQTVTVTYKEKTDSIKIEVIKKPEFDDFFAGIVNSVEVTNDATYPYVVDMTDSEGLCLRSSNPVQGNTSSTSTITLKAKANVTLSFKYWGCNYDSSYAALTIVKNNSYNPEMRSWGSTQWKDFTIDLKKGDTLRLNLIKTYVLGDYY
-332 TPTAAVK
+332 VK
-339 FTVSPANAVVEI
+339 LKDFTVSSLYEVKLTAEPEEADAVVALKDSTGAELKGT
-351 NGVKYTGS
+351 NGVYIVSAGE
-359 CTVGLPVGDYTYTV
+359 YTYTV
-373 SCPGYTQQTGSVTVT
+373 SAYGYDTVTETINVAADVAKTVPLTKSAAYSVAFDISRPAGITADPTVTVRTNGKAVYTGDGTGCSLSNGSYAYTVACDGCDNAGGIFSVNGDKVNITVTLAKKAIFEDFFANCQGITVSGDKGEFTIEGAGKDSYLKTTETTTLALTATKNMKLSFSYIANAAGYVEGDWYDDEPDAYYYFTIKKNSTQVKRADRETSWKDFSVELTQGDVLTISYDGYTRYYY
-388 GEDNPVA
+388 
-395 NPNSVSVTL
+395 
-404 EKDAAKW
+404 AALKNFAA
-411 VTVTFTVTPENAT
+411 VPFYT
-424 LTLKD
+424 LTLKTPD
-429 GETQVTPT
+429 G
-437 EGTTYKL
+437 
-444 LKGVTYTYTAVSDDE
+444 
-459 GYEPASGEVT
+459 
-469 PTADGTQTVALKKVQ
+469 
-484 SIAVKNGSTHKTEFE
+484 
-499 QGDALDTTGLTVTV
+499 
-513 TYSDNSTKDITEG
+513 
-526 FTVTGF
+526 
-532 NSVNVAENQTL
+532 
-543 TVHYKGA
+543 
-550 ETTYSVKINKKLFPS
+550 
-565 KAFNALEGYATV
+565 ATV
-577 EYSHTGKYT
+577 
-586 AGDGK
+586 
-591 EFVDDAQEGAL
+591 VL
-602 RSNSAGMN
+602 
-610 STTVTVTITFLE
+610 
-622 NAPKM
+622 
-627 LLSFD
+627 
-632 YKVSSESNYDKLLV
+632 
-646 AQNRETKLTKSGTV
+646 
-660 AWTADNSL
+660 
-668 TVKGGDIV
+668 
-676 TLTYSKDRSTASGSD
+676 KDRSG
-691 CIWLKNFTVSPLY
+691 
-704 TLTIAPNQT
+704 
-713 DATVTLKDKEG
+713 
-724 KTVSGSNGV
+724 
-733 FAVKAAAD
+733 
-741 YTYTV
+741 
-746 TKKGYEPATG
+746 
-756 KVTMSAENQT
+756 AE
-766 VNVTLVKLPVIT
+766 I
-778 LQFTPDDAAVTLK
+778 
-791 QGNTTVYKESAA
+791 
-803 SSTGKNVYIAA
+803 TGKN
-814 KNTDYTYTVSKFGY
+814 
-828 ETATG
+828 
-833 MISVATGDVNKTVTL
+833 
-848 TEAAKYSVTF
+848 
-858 QITKPEGVSAS
+858 
-869 PTVTVEY
+869 
-876 NGTKVYEG
+876 
-884 SGANCTLPAGDYT
+884 GAY
-897 YKATLKDCDD
+897 
-907 LSGSFTVAAA
+907 TVAA
-917 AVTVNLPFE
+917 
-926 KKLTF
+926 
-931 ADIFQ
+931 
-936 GVEGITASNGTKGFK
+936 
-951 PIKSA
+951 
-956 AGNYLESNKSYYGT
+956 
-970 TSLTLTATKPC
+970 
-981 VISFEYFAQG
+981 
-991 HEDNWDEDDSAFF
+991 
-1004 TVKKGTTT
+1004 
-1012 LLTVYEENGWK
+1012 
-1023 TFSTALN
+1023 
-1030 TGETLTLSFNE
+1030 
-1041 NGNSYYVRLKNFA
+1041 
-1054 VSPAYTITLT
+1054 
-1064 TTPTADKVELKD
+1064 
-1076 ESGNKLTGSGGKYA
+1076 
-1090 VAPGTY
+1090 GTY
-1096 TYTVSKKDYETATGE
+1096 TYTVSKYGYETKTGTIKVE
-1111 ITVTDADVTQPV
+1111 GGDVSKDV
-1123 KLTAKPVITLT
+1123 ALTALT
-1134 ATPADATVKLE
+1134 AYQVKFVADPADA
-1145 KGSLPASP
+1145 S
-1153 KTTDKETGVY
+1153 
-1163 TYVVEKGAEYT
+1163 
-1174 YTVSKFGYETETGS
+1174 
-1188 ITVNADV
+1188 
-1195 NKTVTLSELASCTLT
+1195 VTL
-1210 FAVTPAENAKV
+1210 
-1221 TVTHPV
+1221 THPV
-1227 GGTIKPEADGGY
+1227 GGTIKPGADGGY

-1313 NGGQKAINGKLTANI
+1313 NGGQKAISGKLTANI
-1328 NLNGKPW
+1328 NLNGKTW
-1335 TAIGTSSNKFA
+1335 TAIGTDSNKFA

-1357 GLVTTGLVGEL
+1357 GLAGTGGLVYYLSANGTVKSL
-1368 AEGGVVENLR
+1368 CVD
-1378 VNCAIVSTSSL
+1378 CAIDGTSN
-1389 LGGVA
+1389 V
-1394 NSSAGTIRNCMVSG
+1394 
-1408 SITFS
+1408 
-1413 SEGHNG
+1413 
-1419 ASAIGGIAGRTTGNG
+1419 GGIADKSEGRIENCLVSGYIKGGDDVIFGVGGIVGHGVAGN
-1434 VISGCVSRAV
+1434 VISGCVSTADILFKYSRYAV
-1444 VKDAYDNSTYGTSA
+1444 QNGAGGIVGYTYGT
-1458 PLGGIAGYAYGVV
+1458 V

-1476 TGTLA
+1476 AGNVHTNAKSVSAGGF
-1481 VKKTQPNKIIQ
+1481 
-1492 QKRGGLV
+1492 GGLV
-1499 GELNAN
+1499 GCARSNAVMKDCYTVG
-1505 AELKGSYVAG
+1505 AVTGP
-1515 EFAIADESKFGAVV
+1515 ESSFGAVV

-1555 TTSGMTAHTADY
+1555 TTSGMTARTADY
-1567 MRSAEFAVDMG
+1567 MRTPEFAAEMG
-1578 MNQDDGTLN
+1578 MHLDSGNSN

-1594 WQGGTVLSADDLKA
+1594 WQGGTPVDNADLKA
-1608 AAAAANALEL
+1608 AAAAANALQL

-1631 ADWYAET
+1631 ADWNAEN
-1638 VLGLYDLTDYNDK
+1638 VLGLYDLTDYSDK

-1664 EAVTNLHD
+1664 EAVTDLHG

-1678 QKHFYKELGLDAE
+1678 QKHFYEELGLDAE
-1691 NADRLKADATGVY
+1691 NADLLKVDANGVY

-1711 VSGDPEEEEE
+1711 VSSDPEEEEE
-1721 TAQTYTACL
+1721 IAQTHTACL

-1740 EGSGEKIVSLT
+1740 DGEEKTVSLT

-1769 AADKVTVTLTAT
+1769 AEGKVTVTLTAT
-1781 LQSGAATKTKTFTLC
+1781 LQSGAATKVKTFTLC

-1814 FARKNTAVQPL
+1814 FTRKNTAVQPL
-1825 QGMGLYDETNITQA
+1825 QGVGLYNETNITQA

-1866 ANGFDGTKVQ
+1866 ANGFDDTKVK
-1876 YIADNGKITYFTGD
+1876 YIADNGNITYFTGD

-1925 DAVQKLLESAAE
+1925 DAVQKLLESAAG

-1966 DRITSNLTLPSSIAG
+1966 DRITSNLTLPSGIAG

-2024 EKSGKFRLIARVT
+2024 EKAGKFRLIARVT

-2107 DMQMPRPALLEEKGI
+2107 DMQMPRPALLEKAGI
-2122 MSDSYNQK
+2122 MTDSYNQK

-2180 EFSFTIQPFTQPE
+2180 EFSFTIQPFTKQE
-2193 LDGAAAFMTEA
+2193 LDDAADFMTAA
-2204 LTGDVYWDGI
+2204 LTENAYWNGI
-2214 KNKNTVK
+2214 KNENTDK

-2328 DFAQFYKQPIHIDL
+2328 DFAQFYKQPIQIDL
-2342 TVIGEKNAAD
+2342 TVPGTTGQND

-2365 DGYNKNGHTFQGIS
+2365 DGYNKNGHTFRGIS

-2480 DPMVPGAEVPGF
+2480 DPAVPGAEVPGF

-2549 NIGSDGILRKPDDKN
+2549 NIGSDGILRAPDDKN
-2564 TPVITDNERII
+2564 TPVITDNERIA
-2575 LALTAIGKDPTNVG
+2575 LALTAIGKDPANVG
-2589 DKNLLTALQDKDIM
+2589 GENLLKALQNKDIM
-2603 KVTDTSKT
+2603 QVTDTSNT

-2634 LVQAVLEQQNKDGSW
+2634 LVQAVLAQQNEDGSW
-2649 SASADTKPV
+2649 RASADTKPV

-2667 LQALAPYHKDG
+2667 LQALAPYYKDG

-2801 EWKVTVAATCTKDGV
+2801 EWQVTVAATCTKDGV

-2824 GVVEEKPVPA
+2824 GAVEEKSVPA
-2834 TGHKFSAWTVTKAA
+2834 TGHNFGAWTVTKAA

-2863 GTKETMIVP
+2863 STEETMIVP

-2902 HKYFSDAAGKT
+2902 HKFFSDAAGKT
-2913 EIAKDSWIIAALGHD
+2913 EIAKDSWVIAALGHD

-2969 TYVDG
+2969 TYVNG
-2974 VCTTCGT
+2974 VCTVCGVK
-2981 RNPAGGIKG
+2981 NPMANVKG
-2990 DDLKVDSKDNTIVT
+2990 DDIKVDSKDNKTAAGDGLVIKADDTITEEV
-3004 GGGLTIKTDKP
+3004 
-3015 VTDEKLAEIKAAVEN
+3015 LADIKAAVSD
-3030 GSIVITVNNTPILQ
+3030 GAITVTVTDTLQ
-3044 LTKEDKE
+3044 LTNEQKAA
-3051 SDGGKKALMQAG
+3051 DGGKSALTEAAKAAG
-3063 AAASGELKKELD
+3063 DEVKKELN

-3126 TLTIP
+3126 TVTIP

-3204 TADSGKKDSAN
+3204 TADSGKTDSAN

-3222 VLWLGSAVLAAAAV
+3222 VIWLGSAVLAAAAV
-3236 VVLTRKKR
+3236 VVLTHKRKR

>member
-43 PADTENT
+43 PVDTENT

-60 QQEPAE
+60 QQEPAVE
-66 EVPVSRSARSGG
+66 TPAPQMARSGG
-78 AAPMLAAAGAVQN
+78 VALALAE
-91 IGTAEEFA
+91 GTVSSAEEFA
-99 AMEPGG
+99 AMDASGS
-105 NYQLTADI
+105 YTLTADI
-113 TVTAPYAN
+113 IVTAPYAN
-121 EFTDFSG
+121 EFTG

-138 LAISGDSDY
+138 LNITANTNYVG
-147 QALFAKLA
+147 LFSKLA
-155 AGAVVKNV
+155 GGAVVKNV
-163 MVDGEVTGTDNIGGI
+163 ITAGSVTATGKNNVGGI
-178 AGIATNATI
+178 AGSADTDAGDVTI
-187 IACANKATVAAT
+187 ENCKNTAAISGYKAVGGIVGYVTGAAGVTVRGCANT
-199 GRYVGGLVGK
+199 GSV
-209 GTGLTMTSCY
+209 M
-219 NQGAVSSTRTR
+219 GANRQV
-230 PINMG
+230 G
-235 GIAGYVDGGASVE
+235 GIAGTIQNKAAVE
-248 NCYNTGSITGSGSNT
+248 NCYNIGNISGFNNYAGIVGQNSSSATNTISNCYTTGTVTAYGTSTNAGYALLGGGKNCTVSNCYALKQSNLGLVYTQSSIKTENSDFKS
-263 AAVVGWDAAT
+263 ADDMKSAEFAAT
-273 VKNCY
+273 
-278 YLESTYKV
+278 
-286 GACGN
+286 
-291 DGYTDPTVS
+291 
-300 KTDAEMRSGDIV
+300 
-312 ALLGSAFM
+312 LGSAFQYNVGGYPTLKDPEPVVEKNVVSIS
-320 VKSGDYPALSWE
+320 VKSAKTTCYTGDELELSVTVTYDDNSSEVITKGFTVAGFDNTAPGKQTVTVTYKEKTDSIEIEVIKKPEFDDFFAGIVNSVEVTNDATYPYVVDMTASDGLCLRSSNPDQGNTSSTSTITLKAKANVTLSFKYWGCNYDSSYAALTIVKNNSYNPEMRSWGSTQWKDFTIDLKKGDTLRLNLIKTYVSGDYY
-332 TPTAAVK
+332 VK
-339 FTVSPANAVVEI
+339 LKDFTVSSLYEVKLTAEPEEADAVVALKDSTGAELKGT
-351 NGVKYTGS
+351 NGVYIVSAGE
-359 CTVGLPVGDYTYTV
+359 YTYTV
-373 SCPGYTQQTGSVTVT
+373 SAYGYDTVTETINVAADVAKTVPLTKSAAYSVAFDISRPAGITADPTVTVKTNGKAVYTGDGTGCSLSNGSYAYTVACDGCDNAGGVFSVNGDKVNITVTLAKKAIFEDFFANCQGITVSGDKGKFTIEGAGKDSYLKTTETTTLALTATKNVKLSFSYIANAAGYVEGDWYYDEPDEYYYFTIKKNSTQVKRADSETSWKDFSVELTQGDVLTISYDGYTR
-388 GEDNPVA
+388 DYY
-395 NPNSVSVTL
+395 
-404 EKDAAKW
+404 AALKNFAA
-411 VTVTFTVTPENAT
+411 VPFYT
-424 LTLKD
+424 LTLKTPD
-429 GETQVTPT
+429 G
-437 EGTTYKL
+437 
-444 LKGVTYTYTAVSDDE
+444 
-459 GYEPASGEVT
+459 
-469 PTADGTQTVALKKVQ
+469 
-484 SIAVKNGSTHKTEFE
+484 
-499 QGDALDTTGLTVTV
+499 
-513 TYSDNSTKDITEG
+513 
-526 FTVTGF
+526 
-532 NSVNVAENQTL
+532 
-543 TVHYKGA
+543 
-550 ETTYSVKINKKLFPS
+550 
-565 KAFNALEGYATV
+565 ATV
-577 EYSHTGKYT
+577 
-586 AGDGK
+586 
-591 EFVDDAQEGAL
+591 VL
-602 RSNSAGMN
+602 
-610 STTVTVTITFLE
+610 
-622 NAPKM
+622 
-627 LLSFD
+627 
-632 YKVSSESNYDKLLV
+632 
-646 AQNRETKLTKSGTV
+646 
-660 AWTADNSL
+660 
-668 TVKGGDIV
+668 
-676 TLTYSKDRSTASGSD
+676 KDRSG
-691 CIWLKNFTVSPLY
+691 
-704 TLTIAPNQT
+704 
-713 DATVTLKDKEG
+713 
-724 KTVSGSNGV
+724 
-733 FAVKAAAD
+733 
-741 YTYTV
+741 
-746 TKKGYEPATG
+746 
-756 KVTMSAENQT
+756 AE
-766 VNVTLVKLPVIT
+766 I
-778 LQFTPDDAAVTLK
+778 
-791 QGNTTVYKESAA
+791 
-803 SSTGKNVYIAA
+803 TGKNGAYTVAA
-814 KNTDYTYTVSKFGY
+814 GTYAYTVSKFGY
-828 ETATG
+828 ETKTG
-833 MISVATGDVNKTVTL
+833 NI
-848 TEAAKYSVTF
+848 
-858 QITKPEGVSAS
+858 
-869 PTVTVEY
+869 
-876 NGTKVYEG
+876 
-884 SGANCTLPAGDYT
+884 
-897 YKATLKDCDD
+897 
-907 LSGSFTVAAA
+907 
-917 AVTVNLPFE
+917 
-926 KKLTF
+926 
-931 ADIFQ
+931 
-936 GVEGITASNGTKGFK
+936 
-951 PIKSA
+951 
-956 AGNYLESNKSYYGT
+956 
-970 TSLTLTATKPC
+970 
-981 VISFEYFAQG
+981 
-991 HEDNWDEDDSAFF
+991 
-1004 TVKKGTTT
+1004 
-1012 LLTVYEENGWK
+1012 
-1023 TFSTALN
+1023 
-1030 TGETLTLSFNE
+1030 
-1041 NGNSYYVRLKNFA
+1041 
-1054 VSPAYTITLT
+1054 
-1064 TTPTADKVELKD
+1064 
-1076 ESGNKLTGSGGKYA
+1076 
-1090 VAPGTY
+1090 
-1096 TYTVSKKDYETATGE
+1096 TVS
-1111 ITVTDADVTQPV
+1111 
-1123 KLTAKPVITLT
+1123 
-1134 ATPADATVKLE
+1134 
-1145 KGSLPASP
+1145 
-1153 KTTDKETGVY
+1153 
-1163 TYVVEKGAEYT
+1163 
-1174 YTVSKFGYETETGS
+1174 
-1188 ITVNADV
+1188 ADV
-1195 NKTVTLSELASCTLT
+1195 NETVTLSELATRTLT
-1210 FAVTPAENAKV
+1210 FAVTPADATV

-1227 GGTIKPEADGGY
+1227 GGTIAADENGAY
-1239 KLYLGETYA
+1239 IVYAGETYA

-1270 ITVTLTYA
+1270 IKVTLTYA
-1278 GAGWDGTT
+1278 GEGWDGTT
-1286 KTAPTQDKSGVYL
+1286 KTEPMQDENGVYQ
-1299 IDTAAKLA
+1299 IGTAAELA

-1313 NGGQKAINGKLTANI
+1313 QNGQTAISAKLTANI
-1328 NLNGKPW
+1328 NLNGKAW
-1335 TAIGTSSNKFA
+1335 TAFGKYDYKLEGKSGFA
-1346 GTLDGDNYTVS
+1346 GTLDGDRHIVS
-1357 GLVTTGLVGEL
+1357 GLKSTEGLVSCL
-1368 AEGGVVENLR
+1368 
-1378 VNCAIVSTSSL
+1378 
-1389 LGGVA
+1389 
-1394 NSSAGTIRNCMVSG
+1394 SSAGTVKNLTVIGTVSG
-1408 SITFS
+1408 SSHVGGIAATSYGAVENCLFDGTVTTS
-1413 SEGHNG
+1413 SGS
-1419 ASAIGGIAGRTTGNG
+1419 ASAGGIVGRAPKGNRIVNCVNTGDIKNTCAYYNSTLNIGGIVGYTYGTVENCYSTGNVSARTDRGTNKGIGGIAGQVYASAVLRNCYVTGTVTG
-1434 VISGCVSRAV
+1434 PEAGISPV
-1444 VKDAYDNSTYGTSA
+1444 VNLVASGAT
-1458 PLGGIAGYAYGVV
+1458 V
-1471 ENCYF
+1471 ENCYYLQAAG
-1476 TGTLA
+1476 TGAATAGTLQ
-1481 VKKTQPNKIIQ
+1481 KT
-1492 QKRGGLV
+1492 
-1499 GELNAN
+1499 
-1505 AELKGSYVAG
+1505 AEEMRTP
-1515 EFAIADESKFGAVV
+1515 EFAADV
-1529 GKVNSG
+1529 GMHLDSGNS
-1535 ATITNCAYL
+1535 
-1544 DTVAPQAAADG
+1544 
-1555 TTSGMTAHTADY
+1555 
-1567 MRSAEFAVDMG
+1567 
-1578 MNQDDGTLN
+1578 N

-1594 WQGGTVLSADDLKA
+1594 WQGGTPVDNADLKA

-1631 ADWYAET
+1631 ADWYAEN
-1638 VLGLYDLTDYNDK
+1638 VLGLYDLENYSDK
-1651 ADLCEKY
+1651 ADLCKEY

-1664 EAVTNLHD
+1664 EAVTDLHD
-1672 YFLNAL
+1672 YFLTAL
-1678 QKHFYKELGLDAE
+1678 QKHFYKELGFDAE
-1691 NADRLKADATGVY
+1691 NADLLKADATGVY

-1721 TAQTYTACL
+1721 TAQTYTGFL
-1730 TLPASVTVPV
+1730 TLPANVTVSV
-1740 EGSGEKIVSLT
+1740 EGEEKTVAIAWESSNT
-1751 WTADN
+1751 
-1756 ALVNT
+1756 ALVTVKDDGT
-1761 ATGALTAP
+1761 AALTAP

-1814 FARKNTAVQPL
+1814 FTRKNTAVQPL
-1825 QGMGLYDETNITQA
+1825 EGVGLYYETNITQA

-1853 DNSEITYVNGSAK
+1853 DNSEITYVSGSAK
-1866 ANGFDGTKVQ
+1866 ANGFDDTKVK
-1876 YIADNGKITYFTGD
+1876 YIADNGDITYFTGD

-1925 DAVQKLLESAAE
+1925 DAVQKLLESAAG

-2024 EKSGKFRLIARVT
+2024 EKAGKFRLIARVT

-2050 GDNGVEVYADVF
+2050 GDNGVEVYADVL

-2093 VDKTKPVDLTAVSD
+2093 VDKTKPVDTTAVSD
-2107 DMQMPRPALLEEKGI
+2107 DLQMPRPALLEKAGI
-2122 MSDSYNQK
+2122 MTDSYNQK
-2130 VTMVSLTPDVLDF
+2130 VTMVSRTPDVLDF

-2180 EFSFTIQPFTQPE
+2180 EFSFTIQPFTQQE
-2193 LDGAAAFMTEA
+2193 LDGAAAFMTKA

-2214 KNKNTVK
+2214 KNKNTDK

-2318 GTEESKERYK
+2318 GTEETKERYK

-2342 TVIGEKNAAD
+2342 TVIGEKNAVD

-2365 DGYNKNGHTFQGIS
+2365 DGYNKNGHTFTGIS

-2385 KANED
+2385 KVNED
-2390 PTAWDAVKACLDSA
+2390 PTAWDAVKACLGSA
-2404 KYTYTG
+2404 NYTYTG
-2410 SGAYIKSITDAA
+2410 SGTYIKSITDAA
-2422 GHTLKEKGDGKSSG
+2422 GNTLKEKGDGKSSG

-2446 NETLPKTTL
+2446 TETLPKTTL

-2480 DPMVPGAEVPGF
+2480 DPTVPGTEVPGF

-2515 FGEWAVLGQARAK
+2515 FGEWAVLGQARAG
-2528 VPLSEA
+2528 VELSDA
-2534 YIAAYYEKVVAYVKA
+2534 YIQAYYDKVVAYVRKNMGA
-2549 NIGSDGILRKPDDKN
+2549 DGVLRDPESHN
-2564 TPVITDNERII
+2564 PTITDNERIA
-2575 LALTAIGKDPTNVG
+2575 LALTAIGKDPANVG
-2589 DKNLLTALQDKDIM
+2589 GINLLTALQDRNIM
-2603 KVTDTSKT
+2603 QVTDTSNT

-2634 LVQAVLEQQNKDGSW
+2634 LVQAILGQQNADGSW
-2649 SASADTKPV
+2649 SASADRKSV

-2667 LQALAPYHKDG
+2667 LQALAPYYKDG
-2678 GNETVN
+2678 GNEIVN
-2684 TAVEKAL
+2684 TAVNKAL
-2691 NWLSGKYRSGYDSSE
+2691 QWLSDKYKGTGYTSAE

-2801 EWKVTVAATCTKDGV
+2801 EWQVTVAATCTKDGV

-2824 GVVEEKPVPA
+2824 GAVEEKSVPA
-2834 TGHKFSAWTVTKAA
+2834 TGHNFGAWTVTKAA

-2863 GTKETMIVP
+2863 GTEETMIVP

-2894 AYWTCSRC
+2894 AYWSCSRC
-2902 HKYFSDAAGKT
+2902 GKFFSDAAGKT

-2943 HEADTYCKRCGI
+2943 RTAETYCKRCGM
-2955 VITAGATIPATGKH
+2955 VINAGANIPATGKH
-2969 TYVDG
+2969 TYVNG
-2974 VCTTCGT
+2974 VCTVCGVK
-2981 RNPAGGIKG
+2981 NPMANVKG
-2990 DDLKVDSKDNTIVT
+2990 DDIKVDSKDNKTAAGDGLVIKADDTIT
-3004 GGGLTIKTDKP
+3004 GE
-3015 VTDEKLAEIKAAVEN
+3015 VLADIKAAVSD
-3030 GSIVITVNNTPILQ
+3030 GAITVTVTDTLQ
-3044 LTKEDKE
+3044 LTNEQKAA
-3051 SDGGKKALMQAG
+3051 DGGKSALTEAAKTAG
-3063 AAASGELKKELD
+3063 DEVKKELN

-3126 TLTIP
+3126 TVTIP

-3143 HVCVVRSHTDSS
+3143 RVCVVRSHTDSS
-3155 GNVTTAELSATLG
+3155 GNVTTAELPATLG

-3192 TVSSGYYYGGSG
+3192 TVSSGYYYGGSS
-3204 TADSGKKDSAN
+3204 TAGSGKKDSAN

>member
-1 MRKRVISWL
+1 MKKRVISWL
-10 LTVVMVVSMLPTSV
+10 LTVVMVVSLLPTSV

-43 PADTENT
+43 PVDTENT
-50 VPAGNEETQE
+50 VPAENEETQE
-60 QQEPAE
+60 QQEPAPE
-66 EVPVSRSARSGG
+66 TPVSRSARSGG
-78 AAPMLAAAGAVQN
+78 TALALAE
-91 IGTAEEFA
+91 GTVSSAKEFA
-99 AMEPGG
+99 AMDASGS
-105 NYQLTADI
+105 YTLTKDI
-113 TVTAPYAN
+113 IVTEPYAS
-121 EFTDFSG
+121 DFSG

-163 MVDGEVTGTDNIGGI
+163 TVEGKVTGKKCVAGI
-178 AGIATNATI
+178 AGQATDATI
-187 IACANKATVAAT
+187 TGCANKADILAT
-199 GRYVGGLVGK
+199 DRYVGGIVAESK
-209 GTGLTMTSCY
+209 NTSI
-219 NQGAVSSTRTR
+219 S
-230 PINMG
+230 
-235 GIAGYVDGGASVE
+235 
-248 NCYNTGSITGSGSNT
+248 NCYNTGTISSDRSDKGVCLGGIVGNATNNTGGGTTVTNCYSIGTISATADTSNY
-263 AAVVGWDAAT
+263 AAIAGWCYNST
-273 VKNCY
+273 VTNCY
-278 YLESTYKV
+278 YLDTTASA
-286 GACGN
+286 GANGN
-291 DGYTDPTVS
+291 SQTATS
-300 KTDAEMRSGDIV
+300 KTADEMKSPAFA
-312 ALLGSAFM
+312 ALLGDGFM

-332 TPTAAVK
+332 TPTAAVR
-339 FTVSPANAVVEI
+339 FTIAPANATLEI
-351 NGVKYTGS
+351 NGGTYTGS
-359 CTVGLPVGDYTYTV
+359 TTVALPAADAPYSYTV

-388 GEDNPVA
+388 DKDNPVA
-395 NPNSVSVTL
+395 DPANVTVTL
-404 EKDAAKW
+404 AEDAAQW

-429 GETQVTPT
+429 GETQVAPT
-437 EGTTYKL
+437 EGTTYQM
-444 LKGVTYTYTAVSDDE
+444 LKGHAYTYTAETTEE
-459 GYEPASGEVT
+459 GYEPASGTVT
-469 PTADGTQTVALKKVQ
+469 PNENSTQTVALKKVQ
-484 SIAVKNGSTHKTEFE
+484 SIAVTKAPTKTEYYKGDAELDLTGMVLTVNYDGTNETRTIEGDYAAAGVTCEGFSTENPTDSQIVTVKYRGKTATFTIKVKDAMLFADFFTGLNGIATAQNSTSYKFEPVLLDGGYVLKSTNEKKGNTTSSLTLTFAKAAQLTFDCKTDSEKNYDGLRVDINNQQGNQFGSTGGGYSGEKQDWKEFSIAVNA
-499 QGDALDTTGLTVTV
+499 GDKVTV
-513 TYSDNSTKDITEG
+513 NYRKDSSG
-526 FTVTGF
+526 D
-532 NSVNVAENQTL
+532 
-543 TVHYKGA
+543 KG
-550 ETTYSVKINKKLFPS
+550 
-565 KAFNALEGYATV
+565 
-577 EYSHTGKYT
+577 
-586 AGDGK
+586 
-591 EFVDDAQEGAL
+591 Q
-602 RSNSAGMN
+602 
-610 STTVTVTITFLE
+610 
-622 NAPKM
+622 
-627 LLSFD
+627 
-632 YKVSSESNYDKLLV
+632 
-646 AQNRETKLTKSGTV
+646 
-660 AWTADNSL
+660 
-668 TVKGGDIV
+668 
-676 TLTYSKDRSTASGSD
+676 D
-691 CIWLKNFTVSPLY
+691 CIWLRNFRAEVLPTVRFDVKDAAG
-704 TLTIAPNQT
+704 TAI
-713 DATVTLKDKEG
+713 DATVTLKKGYTGLTAGTDG
-724 KTVSGSNGV
+724 SYALTVGE
-733 FAVKAAAD
+733 K

-746 TKKGYEPATG
+746 EKKGYE
-756 KVTMSAENQT
+756 KVTQEFTAQEGNNT
-766 VNVTLVKLPVIT
+766 ITVTLVKLPVIT
-778 LQFTPDDAAVTLK
+778 LKFTPDDAAVTLK
-791 QGNTTVYKESAA
+791 QGNTTVYKESAD
-803 SSTGKNVYIAA
+803 SEKGKNVYIAA

-833 MISVATGDVNKTVTL
+833 TISVATTDVNKTVKL
-848 TEAAKYSVTF
+848 TELAKQTVTF
-858 QITKPEGVSAS
+858 NITKPEGVNAE
-869 PTVTVEY
+869 PTITVKSGSITAY
-876 NGTKVYEG
+876 TG

-897 YKATLKDCDD
+897 YTAKLDGCDT
-907 LSGSFTVAAA
+907 LSGSFVVKAAKTIGLEF
-917 AVTVNLPFE
+917 V
-926 KKLTF
+926 KSLTF
-931 ADIFQ
+931 NDFFAGLD
-936 GVEGITASNGTKGFK
+936 GITAENGTRYGFE
-951 PIKSA
+951 PVRA
-956 AGNYLESNKSYYGT
+956 AGGNYLESNRRSYGA
-970 TSLTLTATKPC
+970 TSLTLTATESRL
-981 VISFEYFAQG
+981 VSFRYLAKGNKAEYS
-991 HEDNWDEDDSAFF
+991 WEDDSAF
-1004 TVKKGTTT
+1004 TVKKGTT
-1012 LLTVYEENGWK
+1012 LLTAYEENGWK
-1023 TFSTALN
+1023 TFSTVLN
-1030 TGETLTLSFNE
+1030 KDEKLTLSFSE
-1041 NGNSYYVRLKNFA
+1041 SGSSYYVRLKDFA
-1054 VSPAYTITLT
+1054 AAAAYTLTLN
-1064 TTPTADKVELKD
+1064 TPDGATVVLKD
-1076 ESGNKLTGSGGKYA
+1076 RSGAEITGKNGAYT
-1090 VAPGTY
+1090 VAAGTY
-1096 TYTVSKKDYETATGE
+1096 A
-1111 ITVTDADVTQPV
+1111 
-1123 KLTAKPVITLT
+1123 
-1134 ATPADATVKLE
+1134 
-1145 KGSLPASP
+1145 
-1153 KTTDKETGVY
+1153 
-1163 TYVVEKGAEYT
+1163 
-1174 YTVSKFGYETETGS
+1174 YTVSKFGYETKTGN
-1188 ITVNADV
+1188 ITVSADV
-1195 NKTVTLSELASCTLT
+1195 NETITLSELATRTLT
-1210 FAVTPAENAKV
+1210 FAVTPADATV

-1227 GGTIKPEADGGY
+1227 GGTITADENGAY
-1239 KLYLGETYA
+1239 IVYAGETYA

-1278 GAGWDGTT
+1278 GEGWDGTT
-1286 KTAPTQDKSGVYL
+1286 KTAPTQDESGVYL

-1313 NGGQKAINGKLTANI
+1313 QNGQRDISAKLTANI
-1328 NLNGKPW
+1328 NLNGKTW

-1413 SEGHNG
+1413 SGGYNG
-1419 ASAIGGIAGRTTGNG
+1419 ASAIGGITGRNTGNG

-1444 VKDAYDNSTYGTSA
+1444 VKDAYDNSTYGASA
-1458 PLGGIAGYAYGVV
+1458 SLGGIAGYAYGVV

-1481 VKKTQPNKIIQ
+1481 VKKTQPNKIIN

-1594 WQGGTVLSADDLKA
+1594 WQGGTVLSADDLRA
-1608 AAAAANALEL
+1608 VSQAQQSLSL

-1631 ADWYAET
+1631 ADWYAEN
-1638 VLGLYDLTDYNDK
+1638 VLGLYDLENYNDK
-1651 ADLCEKY
+1651 ADLCEQY
-1658 GIEAPG
+1658 GIEEPG
-1664 EAVTNLHD
+1664 EAVTDLHD
-1672 YFLNAL
+1672 YFLTAL

-1691 NADRLKADATGVY
+1691 NADLLKADATGVY

-1721 TAQTYTACL
+1721 TAQTYTGFL
-1730 TLPASVTVPV
+1730 TLPTSVTVPA
-1740 EGSGEKIVSLT
+1740 EGSGEKTVSLT

-1769 AADKVTVTLTAT
+1769 AGGKATVTLKAT
-1781 LQSGAATKTKTFTLC
+1781 LTSGSESKVKTFTLC
-1796 LWSEN
+1796 LWSKA
-1801 AEKVQTLEDIAAE
+1801 AEQQQTLDDIAAVIT
-1814 FARKNTAVQPL
+1814 ARNAAVRPL
-1825 QGMGLYDETNITQA
+1825 QGVGLYNDTTDANGKGVEKA
-1839 FRRLLAEQGYADVA
+1839 FRRLLEEMGYEDVA
-1853 DNSEITYVNGSAK
+1853 DKAVITYTDGSAK
-1866 ANGFDGTKVQ
+1866 ASGFDGAAHEYITANGDVKFFDGAVQ
-1876 YIADNGKITYFTGD
+1876 
-1890 GTARQTVQ
+1890 
-1898 YTGLKFNI
+1898 LKEAY
-1906 TYAGVTKEITLRAT
+1906 YAGLEFKVAYGGAEKTITTRAI
-1920 VGRSA
+1920 VGRSF
-1925 DAVQKLLESAAE
+1925 DDVQAQLTEAAKT
-1937 SLNWE
+1937 LTWE
-1942 LIRGENTNGATQ
+1942 MIRGENTNEAETNTAGA
-1954 SEVAGWTLYTVN
+1954 W
-1966 DRITSNLTLPSSIAG
+1966 DRHAVVGGITSNLTLPYSISG
-1981 RYDVKVQWGTRNTE
+1981 RYDMQVQWAVVDVAEDSNC
-1995 WLYITNGT
+1995 LYISSDKDSAS
-2003 NGTGVGTVN
+2003 GVGNIV
-2012 RPLQPADGTALP
+2012 RPVRPAEGELP
-2024 EKSGKFRLIARVT
+2024 EDAGKETLIARVT
-2037 YDAFDDYTLAHIT
+2037 YTDFDDDPYIKEHIT
-2050 GDNGVEVYADVF
+2050 GQNGVEVYADVF
-2062 FDATVAPFDS
+2062 FDITVAPFDIDA
-2072 SVTSEMQN
+2072 TNEMQT
-2080 ALAEKYQGLLRDF
+2080 ALTDNYQSLLVDF
-2093 VDKTKPVDLTAVSD
+2093 VDKTTKPDLRKVDADL
-2107 DMQMPRPALLEEKGI
+2107 QMPRPYLLQQEGI
-2122 MSDSYNQK
+2122 MTDSYNQK

-2158 PVEAKY
+2158 SVEAKY
-2164 VVTITT
+2164 VVIITT

-2204 LTGDVYWDGI
+2204 RTEDAYWDGI

-2328 DFAQFYKQPIHIDL
+2328 DFAQFYKQPIQIDL
-2342 TVIGEKNAAD
+2342 TVPGTTGQND

-2365 DGYNKNGHTFQGIS
+2365 DGYNKNGHTFTGIS

-2480 DPMVPGAEVPGF
+2480 DPAVPGAEVPGF

-2505 AVSAPVVSYL
+2505 AASAPVVSYL

-2575 LALTAIGKDPTNVG
+2575 LALTAIGKDPANVG
-2589 DKNLLTALQDKDIM
+2589 GENLLKALQNKDIM
-2603 KVTDTSKT
+2603 KVTDTSNT

-2667 LQALAPYHKDG
+2667 LQALAPYYKDG

-2801 EWKVTVAATCTKDGV
+2801 EWQVTVAATCTKDGV

-2824 GVVEEKPVPA
+2824 GAVEEKSVPA
-2834 TGHKFSAWTVTKAA
+2834 TGHNFGAWTVTKAA

-2863 GTKETMIVP
+2863 STEETMIVP

-2902 HKYFSDAAGKT
+2902 HKFFSDAAGKT
-2913 EIAKDSWIIAALGHD
+2913 EIAKDSWVIAALGHD

-2969 TYVDG
+2969 TYVNG
-2974 VCTTCGT
+2974 VCTVCGVK
-2981 RNPAGGIKG
+2981 NPMANVKG
-2990 DDLKVDSKDNTIVT
+2990 DDIKVDSKDNKTAAGDGLVIKADDTIT
-3004 GGGLTIKTDKP
+3004 GE
-3015 VTDEKLAEIKAAVEN
+3015 VLADIKAAVSD
-3030 GSIVITVNNTPILQ
+3030 GAITVTVTDTLQ
-3044 LTKEDKE
+3044 LTNEQKAA
-3051 SDGGKKALMQAG
+3051 DGGKSALTEAAKTAG
-3063 AAASGELKKELD
+3063 DEVKKELN

-3126 TLTIP
+3126 TVTIP

-3143 HVCVVRSHTDSS
+3143 RVCVVRSHTDSS

-3222 VLWLGSAVLAAAAV
+3222 VLWLGSAALAAAAV

>member
-1 MRKRVISWL
+1 MKKRVISWL

-43 PADTENT
+43 LVDTENT

-60 QQEPAE
+60 QQEPAQE
-66 EVPVSRSARSGG
+66 TPAPQMTSSGG
-78 AAPMLAAAGAVQN
+78 AALALAE
-91 IGTAEEFA
+91 GTVGSAKEFA
-99 AMEPGG
+99 AMDASGS
-105 NYQLTADI
+105 YTLTKDI
-113 TVTAPYAN
+113 IVTEPYAS
-121 EFTDFSG
+121 DFSG
-128 TFDGNGHTVT
+128 TFDGDGHTVT
-138 LAISGDSDY
+138 LNITASTANVG
-147 QALFAKLA
+147 LFSKLA
-155 AGAVVKNV
+155 GGAVVKNV
-163 MVDGEVTGTDNIGGI
+163 ITAGTVTATGKNNVGGIAGVADTELGAITISNCKNEAAIKGNKVVGGILGGCTEDDYALTISACANEGNISGTRNIGGI
-178 AGIATNATI
+178 CGTLENAHFI
-187 IACANKATVAAT
+187 KN
-199 GRYVGGLVGK
+199 
-209 GTGLTMTSCY
+209 CY
-219 NQGAVSSTRTR
+219 NSGAVTGSTIGGILGRGARGYSSTTDT
-230 PINMG
+230 PIL
-235 GIAGYVDGGASVE
+235 E
-248 NCYNTGSITGSGSNT
+248 NCYNVGNIVYSGTNGSAIVGTGY
-263 AAVVGWDAAT
+263 AKKPVE

-278 YLESTYKV
+278 ALEGSAQAFV
-286 GACGN
+286 
-291 DGYTDPTVS
+291 VS
-300 KTDAEMRSGDIV
+300 GVNADSNSDFKSAEEMQSPEF
-312 ALLGSAFM
+312 AATLGSAFQYNGGGYPTLKDPEPVVEKNVVSIS
-320 VKSGDYPALSWE
+320 VKSAK
-332 TPTAAVK
+332 TTC
-339 FTVSPANAVVEI
+339 
-351 NGVKYTGS
+351 YTGDE
-359 CTVGLPVGDYTYTV
+359 LEL
-373 SCPGYTQQTGSVTVT
+373 SVTVT
-388 GEDNPVA
+388 YDDNSSEVI
-395 NPNSVSVTL
+395 T
-404 EKDAAKW
+404 KG
-411 VTVTFTVTPENAT
+411 FTVAGFDN
-424 LTLKD
+424 
-429 GETQVTPT
+429 
-437 EGTTYKL
+437 
-444 LKGVTYTYTAVSDDE
+444 TAP
-459 GYEPASGEVT
+459 GK
-469 PTADGTQTVALKKVQ
+469 Q
-484 SIAVKNGSTHKTEFE
+484 
-499 QGDALDTTGLTVTV
+499 TVTV
-513 TYSDNSTKDITEG
+513 TYKEKTDSIEIEVIKKPEFDDFFAGI
-526 FTVTGF
+526 V
-532 NSVNVAENQTL
+532 NSVEVTNDA
-543 TVHYKGA
+543 
-550 ETTYSVKINKKLFPS
+550 TYPYVVDMTDS
-565 KAFNALEGYATV
+565 
-577 EYSHTGKYT
+577 
-586 AGDGK
+586 DGLC
-591 EFVDDAQEGAL
+591 L
-602 RSNSAGMN
+602 RSSNPVQGNTS
-610 STTVTVTITFLE
+610 STSTITLKAKA
-622 NAPKM
+622 NVT
-627 LLSFD
+627 LSFK
-632 YKVSSESNYDKLLV
+632 YWGCNYDSSYAALTIVKNNSYNPEMRSWGSTQWKDFTIDLKKGDTLRLNLIKTYVLGDYYVKL
-646 AQNRETKLTKSGTV
+646 
-660 AWTADNSL
+660 
-668 TVKGGDIV
+668 
-676 TLTYSKDRSTASGSD
+676 KD
-691 CIWLKNFTVSPLY
+691 FTVSSLY
-704 TLTIAPNQT
+704 
-713 DATVTLKDKEG
+713 E
-724 KTVSGSNGV
+724 
-733 FAVKAAAD
+733 
-741 YTYTV
+741 
-746 TKKGYEPATG
+746 
-756 KVTMSAENQT
+756 
-766 VNVTLVKLPVIT
+766 
-778 LQFTPDDAAVTLK
+778 
-791 QGNTTVYKESAA
+791 
-803 SSTGKNVYIAA
+803 
-814 KNTDYTYTVSKFGY
+814 
-828 ETATG
+828 
-833 MISVATGDVNKTVTL
+833 
-848 TEAAKYSVTF
+848 
-858 QITKPEGVSAS
+858 
-869 PTVTVEY
+869 
-876 NGTKVYEG
+876 
-884 SGANCTLPAGDYT
+884 
-897 YKATLKDCDD
+897 
-907 LSGSFTVAAA
+907 
-917 AVTVNLPFE
+917 
-926 KKLTF
+926 
-931 ADIFQ
+931 
-936 GVEGITASNGTKGFK
+936 
-951 PIKSA
+951 
-956 AGNYLESNKSYYGT
+956 
-970 TSLTLTATKPC
+970 
-981 VISFEYFAQG
+981 
-991 HEDNWDEDDSAFF
+991 
-1004 TVKKGTTT
+1004 
-1012 LLTVYEENGWK
+1012 
-1023 TFSTALN
+1023 
-1030 TGETLTLSFNE
+1030 
-1041 NGNSYYVRLKNFA
+1041 
-1054 VSPAYTITLT
+1054 
-1064 TTPTADKVELKD
+1064 
-1076 ESGNKLTGSGGKYA
+1076 
-1090 VAPGTY
+1090 
-1096 TYTVSKKDYETATGE
+1096 
-1111 ITVTDADVTQPV
+1111 V
-1123 KLTAKPVITLT
+1123 KLTAEPEE
-1134 ATPADATVKLE
+1134 ADAVVALKDSTGAEL
-1145 KGSLPASP
+1145 KG
-1153 KTTDKETGVY
+1153 TNGVY
-1163 TYVVEKGAEYT
+1163 IVSAGEYT
-1174 YTVSKFGYETETGS
+1174 YTVSAYGYDTVTETINVAADVAKTVPLTKSAAYSVAFDISRPAGITADPTVTVKTNGKAVYTGDGTGCSLSNGSYAYTVACDGCDNAGGVFSVNGDKVNITVTLAKKAIFEDFFANCQGITVSGDKGKFTIEGAGKDSYLKTTETTTLALTATKNVKLSFSYIANAAGYVEGDWYDDEPDAYYYFTIKKNSVQVKRADSETSWKDFSVELTQGDVLTISYDGYTSYYYAALKNFAAVPFYTLTLKTPDGATVVLKDRSGAEITGKNGAYTVAAGTYAYTVSKYGYKTETGS

-1227 GGTIKPEADGGY
+1227 GGTIKPETDGGY

-1248 YTVAKADYITVSGSF
+1248 YTVTKADYIPVHGSI
-1263 TAAKNDT
+1263 TAAEDKT
-1270 ITVTLTYA
+1270 LSFTLTYA

-1286 KTAPTQDKSGVYL
+1286 KTAPKTENGVYQ
-1299 IDTAAKLA
+1299 IDTAAELA

-1328 NLNGKPW
+1328 NLNGKAW
-1335 TAIGTSSNKFA
+1335 TTFGKYDYNDAANSGFA
-1346 GTLDGDNYTVS
+1346 GTLDGDRHIVSGLKSTEGLVSCLSSVGTVKNLTVIGTVS
-1357 GLVTTGLVGEL
+1357 GSSHVGGIAATSSGTVENCLFDGTVTTSSSSSASAGGIVGRASKGNRIVNCVNTGDIKNTCTSYSSTL
-1368 AEGGVVENLR
+1368 NIGGIVGYTYGTVENCYSTG
-1378 VNCAIVSTSSL
+1378 NVSARTDRDTNK
-1389 LGGVA
+1389 G
-1394 NSSAGTIRNCMVSG
+1394 
-1408 SITFS
+1408 
-1413 SEGHNG
+1413 
-1419 ASAIGGIAGRTTGNG
+1419 IGGIAGQVYASAVLRNCYVTGAVTG
-1434 VISGCVSRAV
+1434 PKAGISPV
-1444 VKDAYDNSTYGTSA
+1444 VNLVASGAT
-1458 PLGGIAGYAYGVV
+1458 V
-1471 ENCYF
+1471 ENCYYLHAAG
-1476 TGTLA
+1476 TGAAIVGTA
-1481 VKKTQPNKIIQ
+1481 QKT
-1492 QKRGGLV
+1492 
-1499 GELNAN
+1499 
-1505 AELKGSYVAG
+1505 AEEMRTP
-1515 EFAIADESKFGAVV
+1515 EFAADV
-1529 GKVNSG
+1529 GMHLDSGNS
-1535 ATITNCAYL
+1535 
-1544 DTVAPQAAADG
+1544 
-1555 TTSGMTAHTADY
+1555 
-1567 MRSAEFAVDMG
+1567 
-1578 MNQDDGTLN
+1578 N

-1594 WQGGTVLSADDLKA
+1594 WQGGTPVDNADLKA

-1618 RGMSAA
+1618 RGMTAA

-1631 ADWYAET
+1631 ADWYAKI

-1658 GIEAPG
+1658 GIEEPG
-1664 EAVTNLHD
+1664 EAVTDLHD
-1672 YFLNAL
+1672 YFLTAL

-1691 NADRLKADATGVY
+1691 NADLLKADATGVY

-1721 TAQTYTACL
+1721 TAQTHTGFL
-1730 TLPASVTVPV
+1730 TLPASIAVPV
-1740 EGSGEKIVSLT
+1740 EDSGEKTVSLT

-1801 AEKVQTLEDIAAE
+1801 AEKVQTLEDIAVE
-1814 FARKNTAVQPL
+1814 FTRKNTAVQPL
-1825 QGMGLYDETNITQA
+1825 QGVGLYDETNITQA

-1866 ANGFDGTKVQ
+1866 ANGFDGTKVK
-1876 YIADNGKITYFTGD
+1876 YIADNGDITYFTGD

-1898 YTGLKFNI
+1898 YTGLKFRI
-1906 TYAGVTKEITLRAT
+1906 TYAGVTKEIILRGT

-1925 DAVQKLLESAAE
+1925 DDVQQLVESAAG

-2024 EKSGKFRLIARVT
+2024 EKAGKFRLIARVT

-2193 LDGAAAFMTEA
+2193 LDGAVAFMTEA

-2404 KYTYTG
+2404 NYTYTG
-2410 SGAYIKSITDAA
+2410 SGTYIKSITDAA
-2422 GHTLKEKGDGKSSG
+2422 GNTLKEKGDGKSSG

-2480 DPMVPGAEVPGF
+2480 DPAVPGAEVPGF

-2549 NIGSDGILRKPDDKN
+2549 NIGSDGVLVDPESHN
-2564 TPVITDNERII
+2564 PTVTDNERII
-2575 LALTAIGKDPTNVG
+2575 LALTAIGKDPANVG
-2589 DKNLLTALQDKDIM
+2589 GENLLKALQNKDIM
-2603 KVTDTSKT
+2603 QVTDTSNT

-2634 LVQAVLEQQNKDGSW
+2634 LVQAVLAQQNEDGSW
-2649 SASADTKPV
+2649 RASADTKPV

-2667 LQALAPYHKDG
+2667 LQALAPYYKDG

-2801 EWKVTVAATCTKDGV
+2801 EWQVTVAATCTKDGV

-2824 GVVEEKPVPA
+2824 GAVEEKSVPA
-2834 TGHKFSAWTVTKAA
+2834 TGHNFGAWTVTKAA

-2863 GTKETMIVP
+2863 STEETMIVP

-2902 HKYFSDAAGKT
+2902 HKFFSDAAGKT
-2913 EIAKDSWIIAALGHD
+2913 EIAKDSWVIAALGHD

-2955 VITAGATIPATGKH
+2955 VITAGATILATGKH
-2969 TYVDG
+2969 TYVNG
-2974 VCTTCGT
+2974 VCTVCGVK
-2981 RNPAGGIKG
+2981 NPMANVKG
-2990 DDLKVDSKDNTIVT
+2990 DDIKVDSKDNKTAAGDGLVIKADDTIT
-3004 GGGLTIKTDKP
+3004 GE
-3015 VTDEKLAEIKAAVEN
+3015 VLADIKAAVSD
-3030 GSIVITVNNTPILQ
+3030 GAITVTVTDTLQ
-3044 LTKEDKE
+3044 LTNEQKAA
-3051 SDGGKKALMQAG
+3051 DGGKSALTEAAKTAG
-3063 AAASGELKKELD
+3063 DEVKKELN

-3126 TLTIP
+3126 TVTIP

-3204 TADSGKKDSAN
+3204 TADSGKTDSAN

>member
-1 MRKRVISWL
+1 MKKRVISWL
-10 LTVVMVVSMLPTSV
+10 LTVVMVVSLLPTSV

-43 PADTENT
+43 PVDTENT

-60 QQEPAE
+60 QQEPAPE
-66 EVPVSRSARSGG
+66 TPAPQMTRSGG
-78 AAPMLAAAGAVQN
+78 AALALAE
-91 IGTAEEFA
+91 GTVSSAKEFA
-99 AMEPGG
+99 AMDASGS
-105 NYQLTADI
+105 YTLTKDI
-113 TVTAPYAN
+113 IVTEPYAY
-121 EFTDFSG
+121 DFIG

-138 LAISGDSDY
+138 LDITASTANVG
-147 QALFAKLA
+147 LFSKLA
-155 AGAVVKNV
+155 GGAVVKNV
-163 MVDGEVTGTDNIGGI
+163 ITAGSISGKVNNVGGI
-178 AGIATNATI
+178 AGTADGNVTI
-187 IACANKATVAAT
+187 ENCKNTASIKGGKGAGGILGYSEPGSGFVTISSCANMGSVSGTRKQ
-199 GRYVGGLVGK
+199 VGGIAGNVVG
-209 GTGLTMTSCY
+209 THIIRNCY
-219 NQGAVSSTRTR
+219 NQGDISDGA
-230 PINMG
+230 
-235 GIAGYVDGGASVE
+235 GILGRGTKGVLVE
-248 NCYNTGSITGSGSNT
+248 NCYTVGSVETNGAIIAVSSSSYSSDEPCRIVNCYAPSETVTALVPSTVKISNSGTKSS
-263 AAVVGWDAAT
+263 AEMQSAEFAAT
-273 VKNCY
+273 
-278 YLESTYKV
+278 
-286 GACGN
+286 
-291 DGYTDPTVS
+291 
-300 KTDAEMRSGDIV
+300 
-312 ALLGSAFM
+312 LGSAFQYNVGGYPTLKDPEPVVEKNVVSIS
-320 VKSGDYPALSWE
+320 VKSAKTTCYTGDELELSVTVTYDDNSSEVITKGFTVAGFDNTAPGKQTVTVTYKEKTDSIEIEVIKKPEFDDFFAGIVNSVEVTNDATYPYVVDMTDSDGLCLRSSNPAQGNTSSTSTITLKAKANVTLSFKYWGCNYDSSYAALTIVKNNSYNPEMRSWGSTQWKDFTIDLKKGDTLRLNLIKTYVSGDYY
-332 TPTAAVK
+332 VK
-339 FTVSPANAVVEI
+339 LKDFTVSSLYEVKLTAEPEEADAVVALKDSTGAELKGT
-351 NGVKYTGS
+351 NGVYIVSAGE
-359 CTVGLPVGDYTYTV
+359 YTYTV
-373 SCPGYTQQTGSVTVT
+373 SAYGYDTVTETINVAADVAKTVPLTKSAAYSVAFDISRPAGITADPTVTVKTNGKAVYTGDGTGCSLSNGSYAYTVACDGCDNAGGIFSVNGDKMNITVTLAKKAIFEDFFANCQGITVSGDKGKFTIEGAGKDSYLKTTETTTLALTATKNVKLSFSYIANAVGYVEGDWENDEPDEYYYFTIKKNSTQVKRAYSETSWKDFSVELTQGDVLTISYDGYTR
-388 GEDNPVA
+388 DYY
-395 NPNSVSVTL
+395 
-404 EKDAAKW
+404 AALKNFAA
-411 VTVTFTVTPENAT
+411 VPFYT
-424 LTLKD
+424 LTLK
-429 GETQVTPT
+429 TPA
-437 EGTTYKL
+437 G
-444 LKGVTYTYTAVSDDE
+444 
-459 GYEPASGEVT
+459 
-469 PTADGTQTVALKKVQ
+469 
-484 SIAVKNGSTHKTEFE
+484 
-499 QGDALDTTGLTVTV
+499 
-513 TYSDNSTKDITEG
+513 
-526 FTVTGF
+526 
-532 NSVNVAENQTL
+532 
-543 TVHYKGA
+543 
-550 ETTYSVKINKKLFPS
+550 
-565 KAFNALEGYATV
+565 ATV
-577 EYSHTGKYT
+577 
-586 AGDGK
+586 
-591 EFVDDAQEGAL
+591 VL
-602 RSNSAGMN
+602 
-610 STTVTVTITFLE
+610 
-622 NAPKM
+622 
-627 LLSFD
+627 
-632 YKVSSESNYDKLLV
+632 
-646 AQNRETKLTKSGTV
+646 
-660 AWTADNSL
+660 
-668 TVKGGDIV
+668 
-676 TLTYSKDRSTASGSD
+676 KDRSG
-691 CIWLKNFTVSPLY
+691 
-704 TLTIAPNQT
+704 
-713 DATVTLKDKEG
+713 
-724 KTVSGSNGV
+724 
-733 FAVKAAAD
+733 
-741 YTYTV
+741 
-746 TKKGYEPATG
+746 
-756 KVTMSAENQT
+756 AE
-766 VNVTLVKLPVIT
+766 I
-778 LQFTPDDAAVTLK
+778 
-791 QGNTTVYKESAA
+791 
-803 SSTGKNVYIAA
+803 TGKN
-814 KNTDYTYTVSKFGY
+814 
-828 ETATG
+828 
-833 MISVATGDVNKTVTL
+833 
-848 TEAAKYSVTF
+848 
-858 QITKPEGVSAS
+858 
-869 PTVTVEY
+869 
-876 NGTKVYEG
+876 
-884 SGANCTLPAGDYT
+884 GAY
-897 YKATLKDCDD
+897 
-907 LSGSFTVAAA
+907 TVAA
-917 AVTVNLPFE
+917 
-926 KKLTF
+926 
-931 ADIFQ
+931 
-936 GVEGITASNGTKGFK
+936 
-951 PIKSA
+951 
-956 AGNYLESNKSYYGT
+956 
-970 TSLTLTATKPC
+970 
-981 VISFEYFAQG
+981 
-991 HEDNWDEDDSAFF
+991 
-1004 TVKKGTTT
+1004 
-1012 LLTVYEENGWK
+1012 
-1023 TFSTALN
+1023 
-1030 TGETLTLSFNE
+1030 
-1041 NGNSYYVRLKNFA
+1041 
-1054 VSPAYTITLT
+1054 
-1064 TTPTADKVELKD
+1064 
-1076 ESGNKLTGSGGKYA
+1076 
-1090 VAPGTY
+1090 GTY
-1096 TYTVSKKDYETATGE
+1096 A
-1111 ITVTDADVTQPV
+1111 
-1123 KLTAKPVITLT
+1123 
-1134 ATPADATVKLE
+1134 
-1145 KGSLPASP
+1145 
-1153 KTTDKETGVY
+1153 
-1163 TYVVEKGAEYT
+1163 

-1227 GGTIKPEADGGY
+1227 GGTIKPETDGGY

-1248 YTVAKADYITVSGSF
+1248 YTVAKAGYIPVHGSI
-1263 TAAKNDT
+1263 TAAEDKT
-1270 ITVTLTYA
+1270 LSFTLTYA
-1278 GAGWDGTT
+1278 GEGWDGTA
-1286 KTAPTQDKSGVYL
+1286 KTAPTQDKNGVYQ
-1299 IDTAAKLA
+1299 IGTAAELA

-1313 NGGQKAINGKLTANI
+1313 NKGGTTISGKLTANI
-1328 NLNGKPW
+1328 NLNGKTW
-1335 TAIGTSSNKFA
+1335 TAIGTDSNKFA

-1357 GLVTTGLVGEL
+1357 GLAGTGGLVYYLSANGTVKSL
-1368 AEGGVVENLR
+1368 CVD
-1378 VNCAIVSTSSL
+1378 CAIDGTSN
-1389 LGGVA
+1389 V
-1394 NSSAGTIRNCMVSG
+1394 
-1408 SITFS
+1408 
-1413 SEGHNG
+1413 
-1419 ASAIGGIAGRTTGNG
+1419 GGIADKSEGRIENCLVSGYIKGGDDVIFGVGGIVGHGVAGN
-1434 VISGCVSRAV
+1434 VISGCVSTADILFKYSRYAV
-1444 VKDAYDNSTYGTSA
+1444 QNGAGGIVGYTYGT
-1458 PLGGIAGYAYGVV
+1458 V

-1476 TGTLA
+1476 AGNVHTNAKSVSAGGF
-1481 VKKTQPNKIIQ
+1481 
-1492 QKRGGLV
+1492 GGLV
-1499 GELNAN
+1499 GCARSNAVMKDCYTVG
-1505 AELKGSYVAG
+1505 AVTGP
-1515 EFAIADESKFGAVV
+1515 ESSFGAVV

-1555 TTSGMTAHTADY
+1555 TTSGMTARTADY
-1567 MRSAEFAVDMG
+1567 MRTPEFAAEMG
-1578 MNQDDGTLN
+1578 MHLDSGNSN

-1594 WQGGTVLSADDLKA
+1594 WQGGTPVDNADLKA

-1638 VLGLYDLTDYNDK
+1638 VLRFYDLTDYNDK

-1658 GIEAPG
+1658 GIEEPG
-1664 EAVTNLHD
+1664 EAVTDLHD

-1691 NADRLKADATGVY
+1691 NADLLKADATGVY

-1711 VSGDPEEEEE
+1711 VSSDPEEEEE
-1721 TAQTYTACL
+1721 IAQTYTGFL

-1740 EGSGEKIVSLT
+1740 EGSGEKTVSLA

-1801 AEKVQTLEDIAAE
+1801 AEKVQTLEDIAVE
-1814 FARKNTAVQPL
+1814 FTRKNTAVQPL
-1825 QGMGLYDETNITQA
+1825 QGVGLYDETNITQA

-1925 DAVQKLLESAAE
+1925 DAVQKLLESAAG

-2012 RPLQPADGTALP
+2012 RPLQPTDGTALP
-2024 EKSGKFRLIARVT
+2024 EKAGKFRLIARVT

-2180 EFSFTIQPFTQPE
+2180 EFSFTIQPFTQQE
-2193 LDGAAAFMTEA
+2193 LDGAADFMTEA

-2214 KNKNTVK
+2214 KNKNTDK

-2328 DFAQFYKQPIHIDL
+2328 NFAQFYKQPIQIDL
-2342 TVIGEKNAAD
+2342 TVPGTTGQND

-2365 DGYNKNGHTFQGIS
+2365 DGYNKNGHTFTGIS
-2379 DFTFTG
+2379 GFTFTG

-2436 WMFGIAVKGG
+2436 WMFGLTLQGG
-2446 NETLPKTTL
+2446 TETLPKTTL

-2480 DPMVPGAEVPGF
+2480 DPAVPGAEVPGF

-2549 NIGSDGILRKPDDKN
+2549 NIGSDGILRAPDDKN
-2564 TPVITDNERII
+2564 TPVITDNERIA
-2575 LALTAIGKDPTNVG
+2575 LALTAIGKDPANVG
-2589 DKNLLTALQDKDIM
+2589 GENLLKALQNKDIM

-2634 LVQAVLEQQNKDGSW
+2634 LVQAVLAQQNEDGSW
-2649 SASADTKPV
+2649 RASADTKPV

-2667 LQALAPYHKDG
+2667 LQALAPYYKDG

-2801 EWKVTVAATCTKDGV
+2801 EWQVTVAATCTKDGV

-2824 GVVEEKPVPA
+2824 GAVEEKSVPA
-2834 TGHKFSAWTVTKAA
+2834 TGHNFGAWTVTKAA

-2863 GTKETMIVP
+2863 GTEETMIVP

-2913 EIAKDSWIIAALGHD
+2913 EIAKDSWVIAALGHD

-2969 TYVDG
+2969 TYVNG
-2974 VCTTCGT
+2974 VCTVCGVK
-2981 RNPAGGIKG
+2981 NPMANVKG
-2990 DDLKVDSKDNTIVT
+2990 DDIKVDSKDNTIVT

-3015 VTDEKLAEIKAAVEN
+3015 VTDEKLADIKAAVSD
-3030 GSIVITVNNTPILQ
+3030 GAITVTVTDTLQ
-3044 LTKEDKE
+3044 LTNEQKAA
-3051 SDGGKKALMQAG
+3051 DGGKSALTEAAKTAG
-3063 AAASGELKKELD
+3063 DEVKKELN

-3126 TLTIP
+3126 TVTIP

-3204 TADSGKKDSAN
+3204 TADSGKTDSAN

>member
-1 MRKRVISWL
+1 MKKRVISWL
-10 LTVVMVVSMLPTSV
+10 LTVVMVVSLLPTSV

-36 TQQEQIA
+36 TQQEQTA
-43 PADTENT
+43 PADTDSN
-50 VPAGNEETQE
+50 VPTEDEETQE
-60 QQEPAE
+60 QQEPAPE
-66 EVPVSRSARSGG
+66 TPVSRSARIGG
-78 AAPMLAAAGAVQN
+78 TALALAE
-91 IGTAEEFA
+91 GTVSSAEEFA
-99 AMEPGG
+99 AMDASGS
-105 NYQLTADI
+105 YTLTKDI
-113 TVTAPYAN
+113 IVTEPYAS
-121 EFTDFSG
+121 DFSG

-138 LAISGDSDY
+138 LEITAKTNYVG
-147 QALFAKLA
+147 LFKTLA
-155 AGAVVKNV
+155 GGAVVKNV
-163 MVDGEVTGTDNIGGI
+163 ITAGSVTTTGKK
-178 AGIATNATI
+178 
-187 IACANKATVAAT
+187 CVA
-199 GRYVGGLVGK
+199 
-209 GTGLTMTSCY
+209 
-219 NQGAVSSTRTR
+219 
-230 PINMG
+230 
-235 GIAGYVDGGASVE
+235 GIAGYATDNVKIE
-248 NCYNTGSITGSGSNT
+248 NCKNTASITGNKNVGGILGEAYNNEESISVGIKNCANEGAVNGTGS
-263 AAVVGWDAAT
+263 AVGGIVGKMEGQNSIIDCYNRGNITGFNNYAGIVGQSTGALVAT
-273 VKNCY
+273 IKNCY
-278 YLESTYKV
+278 SV
-286 GACGN
+286 GAVTAYGASTNAGYALIGGGKNYALTNCYAIKQ
-291 DGYTDPTVS
+291 DGLNLAYKGTNATTEECDLKS
-300 KTDAEMRSGDIV
+300 ADDMKSAEF
-312 ALLGSAFM
+312 AATLGSAFQYNGGGYPTLKDPEPVVEKNVVSIS
-320 VKSGDYPALSWE
+320 VKSAKTTCCTGDELELSVTVTYDDNSSEVITKGFTVAGFDNTAPGKQTVTVTYKEKTDSIEIEVIKKPEFDDFFAGIVNSVEVTNDATYPYVVDMTDSDGLCLRSSNPDQGNTSSTSTITLKAKANVTLSFKYWGCNYDSSYAALTIVKNNSYNPEMRSWGSTQWKDFTIDLKKGDTLRLNLIKTYVSGDYY
-332 TPTAAVK
+332 VK
-339 FTVSPANAVVEI
+339 LKDFTVSSLYEVKLTAEPEEADAVVALKDSTGAELKGT
-351 NGVKYTGS
+351 NGVYIVSAGE
-359 CTVGLPVGDYTYTV
+359 YTYTV
-373 SCPGYTQQTGSVTVT
+373 SAYGYDTVTETINVAADVAKTVPLTKSAAYSVAFDISRPAGITADPTVTVKTNGKAVYTGDGTGCSLSNGSYAYTVACDGCDNAGGIFSVNGDKMNITVTLAKKAIFEDFFANCQGITVSGDKGKFTIEGAGKDSYLKTTETTTLALTATKNVKLSFSYIANAVGYVEGDWENDEPDEYYYFTIKKNSTQVKRAYSETSWKDFSVELTQGDVLTISYDGYTR
-388 GEDNPVA
+388 DYY
-395 NPNSVSVTL
+395 
-404 EKDAAKW
+404 AALKNFAA
-411 VTVTFTVTPENAT
+411 VPFYT
-424 LTLKD
+424 LTLK
-429 GETQVTPT
+429 TPA
-437 EGTTYKL
+437 G
-444 LKGVTYTYTAVSDDE
+444 
-459 GYEPASGEVT
+459 
-469 PTADGTQTVALKKVQ
+469 
-484 SIAVKNGSTHKTEFE
+484 
-499 QGDALDTTGLTVTV
+499 
-513 TYSDNSTKDITEG
+513 
-526 FTVTGF
+526 
-532 NSVNVAENQTL
+532 
-543 TVHYKGA
+543 
-550 ETTYSVKINKKLFPS
+550 
-565 KAFNALEGYATV
+565 ATV
-577 EYSHTGKYT
+577 
-586 AGDGK
+586 
-591 EFVDDAQEGAL
+591 VL
-602 RSNSAGMN
+602 
-610 STTVTVTITFLE
+610 
-622 NAPKM
+622 
-627 LLSFD
+627 
-632 YKVSSESNYDKLLV
+632 
-646 AQNRETKLTKSGTV
+646 
-660 AWTADNSL
+660 
-668 TVKGGDIV
+668 
-676 TLTYSKDRSTASGSD
+676 KDRSG
-691 CIWLKNFTVSPLY
+691 
-704 TLTIAPNQT
+704 
-713 DATVTLKDKEG
+713 
-724 KTVSGSNGV
+724 
-733 FAVKAAAD
+733 
-741 YTYTV
+741 
-746 TKKGYEPATG
+746 
-756 KVTMSAENQT
+756 AE
-766 VNVTLVKLPVIT
+766 I
-778 LQFTPDDAAVTLK
+778 
-791 QGNTTVYKESAA
+791 
-803 SSTGKNVYIAA
+803 TGKN
-814 KNTDYTYTVSKFGY
+814 
-828 ETATG
+828 
-833 MISVATGDVNKTVTL
+833 
-848 TEAAKYSVTF
+848 
-858 QITKPEGVSAS
+858 
-869 PTVTVEY
+869 
-876 NGTKVYEG
+876 
-884 SGANCTLPAGDYT
+884 GAY
-897 YKATLKDCDD
+897 
-907 LSGSFTVAAA
+907 TVAA
-917 AVTVNLPFE
+917 
-926 KKLTF
+926 
-931 ADIFQ
+931 
-936 GVEGITASNGTKGFK
+936 
-951 PIKSA
+951 
-956 AGNYLESNKSYYGT
+956 
-970 TSLTLTATKPC
+970 
-981 VISFEYFAQG
+981 
-991 HEDNWDEDDSAFF
+991 
-1004 TVKKGTTT
+1004 
-1012 LLTVYEENGWK
+1012 
-1023 TFSTALN
+1023 
-1030 TGETLTLSFNE
+1030 
-1041 NGNSYYVRLKNFA
+1041 
-1054 VSPAYTITLT
+1054 
-1064 TTPTADKVELKD
+1064 
-1076 ESGNKLTGSGGKYA
+1076 
-1090 VAPGTY
+1090 GTY
-1096 TYTVSKKDYETATGE
+1096 A
-1111 ITVTDADVTQPV
+1111 
-1123 KLTAKPVITLT
+1123 
-1134 ATPADATVKLE
+1134 
-1145 KGSLPASP
+1145 
-1153 KTTDKETGVY
+1153 
-1163 TYVVEKGAEYT
+1163 

-1227 GGTIKPEADGGY
+1227 GGTIKPETDGGY

-1248 YTVAKADYITVSGSF
+1248 YTVAKAGYIPVHGSI
-1263 TAAKNDT
+1263 TAAEDKT
-1270 ITVTLTYA
+1270 LSFTLTYA
-1278 GAGWDGTT
+1278 GEGWDGTA
-1286 KTAPTQDKSGVYL
+1286 KTAPTQDKNGVYQ
-1299 IDTAAKLA
+1299 IGTAAELA

-1313 NGGQKAINGKLTANI
+1313 NKGGTTISGKLTANI
-1328 NLNGKPW
+1328 NLNGKTW
-1335 TAIGTSSNKFA
+1335 TAIGTDSNKFA

-1357 GLVTTGLVGEL
+1357 GLAGTGGLVYYLSANGTVKSL
-1368 AEGGVVENLR
+1368 CVD
-1378 VNCAIVSTSSL
+1378 CAIDGTSN
-1389 LGGVA
+1389 V
-1394 NSSAGTIRNCMVSG
+1394 
-1408 SITFS
+1408 
-1413 SEGHNG
+1413 
-1419 ASAIGGIAGRTTGNG
+1419 GGIADKSEGRIENCLVSGYIKGGDDVIFGVGGIVGHGVAGN
-1434 VISGCVSRAV
+1434 VISGCVSTADILFKYSRYAV
-1444 VKDAYDNSTYGTSA
+1444 QNGAGGIVGYTYGT
-1458 PLGGIAGYAYGVV
+1458 V

-1476 TGTLA
+1476 AGNVHTNAKSVSAGGF
-1481 VKKTQPNKIIQ
+1481 
-1492 QKRGGLV
+1492 GGLV
-1499 GELNAN
+1499 GCARSNAVMKDCYTVG
-1505 AELKGSYVAG
+1505 AVTGP
-1515 EFAIADESKFGAVV
+1515 ESSFGAVV

-1555 TTSGMTAHTADY
+1555 TTSGMTARTADY
-1567 MRSAEFAVDMG
+1567 MRTPEFAAEMG
-1578 MNQDDGTLN
+1578 MHLDSGNSN

-1594 WQGGTVLSADDLKA
+1594 WQGGTPVDNADLKA

-1638 VLGLYDLTDYNDK
+1638 VLRFYDLTDYNDK

-1658 GIEAPG
+1658 GIEEPG
-1664 EAVTNLHD
+1664 EAVTDLHD

-1691 NADRLKADATGVY
+1691 NADLLKADATGVY
-1704 QLRGLTP
+1704 QLRGLAP

-1721 TAQTYTACL
+1721 TAQTYTGFL

-1740 EGSGEKIVSLT
+1740 DEAEKTVAIAWESSNT
-1751 WTADN
+1751 
-1756 ALVNT
+1756 ALVTVKDDGT
-1761 ATGALTAP
+1761 AALTAP

-1814 FARKNTAVQPL
+1814 FTRKNTAVQPL
-1825 QGMGLYDETNITQA
+1825 EGVGLYYETNITQA

-1853 DNSEITYVNGSAK
+1853 DNSEITYVSGSAK
-1866 ANGFDGTKVQ
+1866 ANGFDDTKVK
-1876 YIADNGKITYFTGD
+1876 YIADNGDINYFTGD

-1898 YTGLKFNI
+1898 YTGLKFRI
-1906 TYAGVTKEITLRAT
+1906 AYAGVTKEITLRAT

-1925 DAVQKLLESAAE
+1925 DAVQKLLESAAG

-2024 EKSGKFRLIARVT
+2024 EKAGKFRLIARVT

-2050 GDNGVEVYADVF
+2050 GDNGVEVYADVL

-2093 VDKTKPVDLTAVSD
+2093 VDKTKPVDTTAVGD
-2107 DMQMPRPALLEEKGI
+2107 DMQMPRPALLEKAGI
-2122 MSDSYNQK
+2122 MTDSYNQK

-2158 PVEAKY
+2158 RVEAKY
-2164 VVTITT
+2164 VVIITT

-2180 EFSFTIQPFTQPE
+2180 EFSFTIQPFTQQE
-2193 LDGAAAFMTEA
+2193 LDGAADFMTEA

-2221 TKVTSDLYP
+2221 TEVTSDLYP

-2318 GTEESKERYK
+2318 GTEETKERYK
-2328 DFAQFYKQPIHIDL
+2328 DFAQFYEQPIHIDL
-2342 TVIGEKNAAD
+2342 TVIGEKNAVD

-2365 DGYNKNGHTFQGIS
+2365 DGYNKNGHTFTGIS
-2379 DFTFTG
+2379 GFTFTG

-2436 WMFGIAVKGG
+2436 WMFGLTLQGG
-2446 NETLPKTTL
+2446 TETLPKTTL

-2480 DPMVPGAEVPGF
+2480 DPAVPGAEVPGF

-2549 NIGSDGILRKPDDKN
+2549 NIGSDGILRAPDDKN
-2564 TPVITDNERII
+2564 TPVITDNERIA
-2575 LALTAIGKDPTNVG
+2575 LALTAIGKDPANVG
-2589 DKNLLTALQDKDIM
+2589 GENLLKALQNKDIM
-2603 KVTDTSKT
+2603 QVTDTSNT

-2634 LVQAVLEQQNKDGSW
+2634 LVQAVLAQQNEDGSW
-2649 SASADTKPV
+2649 RASADTKPV

-2684 TAVEKAL
+2684 TAVRKAL

-2834 TGHKFSAWTVTKAA
+2834 TGHKFSAWTTAKKP

-2863 GTKETMIVP
+2863 STEETMIVP

-2902 HKYFSDAAGKT
+2902 HKFFSDAAGKT
-2913 EIAKDSWIIAALGHD
+2913 EIAKDSWVIAALGHD

-2969 TYVDG
+2969 TYVNG
-2974 VCTTCGT
+2974 VCTVCGVK
-2981 RNPAGGIKG
+2981 NPMANVKG
-2990 DDLKVDSKDNTIVT
+2990 DDIKVDSKDNKTAAGDGLVIKADDTIT
-3004 GGGLTIKTDKP
+3004 GE
-3015 VTDEKLAEIKAAVEN
+3015 VLADIKAAVSD
-3030 GSIVITVNNTPILQ
+3030 GAITVTVTDTLQ
-3044 LTKEDKE
+3044 LTNEQKAA
-3051 SDGGKKALMQAG
+3051 DGGKSALTEAAKTAG
-3063 AAASGELKKELD
+3063 DEVKKELN

-3126 TLTIP
+3126 TVTIP

-3204 TADSGKKDSAN
+3204 TADSGKTDSAN

>member
-43 PADTENT
+43 PVDTENT
-50 VPAGNEETQE
+50 VPAEDEETQE

-78 AAPMLAAAGAVQN
+78 VALALAAAGTVQN
-91 IGTAEEFA
+91 IGTAEKFA
-99 AMEPGG
+99 EMQPDGT
-105 NYQLTADI
+105 YRLTADI
-113 TVTAPYAN
+113 TVTKPYAN
-121 EFTDFSG
+121 EFTG

-138 LAISGDSDY
+138 LALENEAGEC
-147 QALFAKLA
+147 QALFSKIA
-155 AGAVVKNV
+155 ASGKVQNLGIA
-163 MVDGEVTGTDNIGGI
+163 GTVTGKKYVGGIAGKNAGSIENCKNTAAIKGASADGRWIGGI
-178 AGIATNATI
+178 AGETSNGSKILNCYNIGTI
-187 IACANKATVAAT
+187 SSD
-199 GRYVGGLVGK
+199 RSGK
-209 GTGLTMTSCY
+209 GVCL
-219 NQGAVSSTRTR
+219 
-230 PINMG
+230 G
-235 GIAGYVDGGASVE
+235 GIAGNAPSAKIS
-248 NCYNTGSITGSGSNT
+248 NCYNAGQIVTKSTTNYGAIAGYGYGVTVSDCYFI
-263 AAVVGWDAAT
+263 AVDDLKGVYGAET
-273 VKNCY
+273 
-278 YLESTYKV
+278 ESTPK
-286 GACGN
+286 
-291 DGYTDPTVS
+291 S
-300 KTDAEMRSGDIV
+300 AEEMKSPAFA

-320 VKSGDYPALSWE
+320 AKAGDYPALSWE
-332 TPTAAVK
+332 TPTAAVL
-339 FTVSPANAVVEI
+339 FTIAPANATLEI
-351 NGVKYTGS
+351 NGGTYTGS
-359 CTVGLPVGDYTYTV
+359 TTVALPAAGEAYSYTV
-373 SCPGYTQQTGSVTVT
+373 SCPGYTTKTGSVTVT
-388 GEDNPVA
+388 GNDNPVA
-395 NPNSVSVTL
+395 TPDSVTVTL

-411 VTVTFTVTPENAT
+411 VTVTFN
-424 LTLKD
+424 
-429 GETQVTPT
+429 VTPT
-437 EGTTYKL
+437 GAALTVKRGDTEVEPQSDGSYKL

-459 GYEPASGEVT
+459 SYEPAAGEVT
-469 PTADGTQTVALKKVQ
+469 PTADGIQTVALKKVAG
-484 SIAVKNGSTHKTEFE
+484 IAVTAAPTKKVYYKGDTELDLTGMVLTVNYAGTDETRTITDGYAAAGVTCEGFSTENPTDS
-499 QGDALDTTGLTVTV
+499 QTVTV
-513 TYSDNSTKDITEG
+513 KYRGKTATFTIKVNDKLKFADFFTAISGSITATDDTTSPFTPVQKPEGNYLESSNTSNYSSSKITLKATKN
-526 FTVTGF
+526 VT
-532 NSVNVAENQTL
+532 
-543 TVHYKGA
+543 
-550 ETTYSVKINKKLFPS
+550 
-565 KAFNALEGYATV
+565 
-577 EYSHTGKYT
+577 
-586 AGDGK
+586 
-591 EFVDDAQEGAL
+591 
-602 RSNSAGMN
+602 
-610 STTVTVTITFLE
+610 
-622 NAPKM
+622 
-627 LLSFD
+627 LSFD
-632 YKVSSESNYDKLLV
+632 YLGSASS
-646 AQNRETKLTKSGTV
+646 
-660 AWTADNSL
+660 NSYYCF
-668 TVKGGDIV
+668 TVKKGSSTLLTSYSSSAWKSFSVDMAAGDTV
-676 TLTYSKDRSTASGSD
+676 TLKFEHPYSYGSHYSVK
-691 CIWLKNFTVSPLY
+691 LKNFTVSPLY
-704 TLTIAPNQT
+704 TLTIAPDQT

-778 LQFTPDDAAVTLK
+778 LTVSPADATVKLTKNGSAVSHDTK
-791 QGNTTVYKESAA
+791 NGGEYK
-803 SSTGKNVYIAA
+803 YIAA
-814 KNTDYTYTVSKFGY
+814 KNTAYTYTVSKFGY

-833 MISVATGDVNKTVTL
+833 TITVATADVNKTVKL
-848 TEAAKYSVTF
+848 TELAKQTVTF
-858 QITKPEGVSAS
+858 NITKPEGVNAE
-869 PTVTVEY
+869 PVVTVKY

-884 SGANCTLPAGDYT
+884 SGTNCTLPAGNYT
-897 YKATLKDCDD
+897 YTAKLDGCDD

-917 AVTVNLPFE
+917 AVTVNLPFA

-931 ADIFQ
+931 DDIFQ
-936 GVEGITASNGTKGFK
+936 DIEGITATNGTSGFK
-951 PIKSA
+951 PVKDA
-956 AGNYLESNKSYYGT
+956 AGNYLESNGKYYGT
-970 TSLTLTATKPC
+970 TSLTLTATESRL
-981 VISFEYFAQG
+981 VSFRYLAKGYEN
-991 HEDNWDEDDSAFF
+991 NWDEDNSAFF

-1012 LLTVYEENGWK
+1012 LLTVYEEDDWK
-1023 TFSTALN
+1023 TFSTVLN
-1030 TGETLTLSFNE
+1030 KDEKLTLSFSESGSN
-1041 NGNSYYVRLKNFA
+1041 YYVRLKDFA
-1054 VSPAYTITLT
+1054 AAAAHTLT
-1064 TTPTADKVELKD
+1064 LKTPDGATVVLKD
-1076 ESGNKLTGSGGKYA
+1076 RSGTEITGKN
-1090 VAPGTY
+1090 GTY
-1096 TYTVSKKDYETATGE
+1096 TVAAGT
-1111 ITVTDADVTQPV
+1111 
-1123 KLTAKPVITLT
+1123 
-1134 ATPADATVKLE
+1134 
-1145 KGSLPASP
+1145 
-1153 KTTDKETGVY
+1153 
-1163 TYVVEKGAEYT
+1163 YT
-1174 YTVSKFGYETETGS
+1174 YTVSKFGYETKTGN
-1188 ITVNADV
+1188 ITVSADV
-1195 NKTVTLSELASCTLT
+1195 NETVTLSELATRTLT
-1210 FAVTPAENAKV
+1210 FAVTPEDAKV

-1227 GGTIKPEADGGY
+1227 GGTIKPGADGGY

-1248 YTVAKADYITVSGSF
+1248 YTVTKADYITVSGSF

-1270 ITVTLTYA
+1270 IKVTLTYA

-1286 KTAPTQDKSGVYL
+1286 KTKPAQDESGVYL
-1299 IDTAAKLA
+1299 IGTAAELA

-1313 NGGQKAINGKLTANI
+1313 QNGQTAISAKLTANI
-1328 NLNGKPW
+1328 NLNGKTW

-1357 GLVTTGLVGEL
+1357 GLAGTGGLVYYLSANGTVKSL
-1368 AEGGVVENLR
+1368 CVD
-1378 VNCAIVSTSSL
+1378 CAIDGTSN
-1389 LGGVA
+1389 V
-1394 NSSAGTIRNCMVSG
+1394 
-1408 SITFS
+1408 
-1413 SEGHNG
+1413 
-1419 ASAIGGIAGRTTGNG
+1419 GGIADKSEGRIENCLVSGYIKGGNDTIFG
-1434 VISGCVSRAV
+1434 VGGIVGHGVAGNVISGCVSTADILFKYSRYAV
-1444 VKDAYDNSTYGTSA
+1444 QNGAGGIVGYTYGT
-1458 PLGGIAGYAYGVV
+1458 V

-1476 TGTLA
+1476 AGNVHTNAKSVSAGGF
-1481 VKKTQPNKIIQ
+1481 
-1492 QKRGGLV
+1492 GGLV
-1499 GELNAN
+1499 GSARSNAVMKDCYTVG
-1505 AELKGSYVAG
+1505 AVTGP
-1515 EFAIADESKFGAVV
+1515 ESSFGAVV

-1544 DTVAPQAAADG
+1544 DTVATQAAADG

-1608 AAAAANALEL
+1608 AAAAANALQL

-1631 ADWYAET
+1631 ADWYAEN

-1651 ADLCEKY
+1651 ADLCEEY

-1664 EAVTNLHD
+1664 EAVTNPHD
-1672 YFLNAL
+1672 YFLTAL

-1691 NADRLKADATGVY
+1691 NADLLKADASGVY

-1711 VSGDPEEEEE
+1711 VSGDPEEEES
-1721 TAQTYTACL
+1721 AQTYTGFL
-1730 TLPASVTVPV
+1730 TLPKSVTVPV
-1740 EGSGEKIVSLT
+1740 DGSGEKTVSLT

-1761 ATGALTAP
+1761 ATGALTVP

-1781 LQSGAATKTKTFTLC
+1781 LQSGAATKVKTFKLC

-1814 FARKNTAVQPL
+1814 FTRKNIAVQPL
-1825 QGMGLYDETNITQA
+1825 EGVGLYNEKNITQA
-1839 FRRLLAEQGYADVA
+1839 FHRLLREQGYADVA
-1853 DNSEITYVNGSAK
+1853 DRAEITYVNGSAK
-1866 ANGFDGTKVQ
+1866 ANGFDDTKVK
-1876 YIADNGKITYFTGD
+1876 YIADNGDITYFTGD

-1898 YTGLKFNI
+1898 YTGLKFRI
-1906 TYAGVTKEITLRAT
+1906 TYAGVTKEITLRGT

-1925 DAVQKLLESAAE
+1925 DAVQKLVESAAE

-2003 NGTGVGTVN
+2003 NGAGVGTVN
-2012 RPLQPADGTALP
+2012 RPLQPADGAPLP
-2024 EKSGKFRLIARVT
+2024 EKAGKFRLIARVT
-2037 YDAFDDYTLAHIT
+2037 YDGFDDYTLAHIT
-2050 GDNGVEVYADVF
+2050 GDDGVEVYADVF

-2072 SVTSEMQN
+2072 SVTSEMQT

-2093 VDKTKPVDLTAVSD
+2093 VDKTKPVNLDAVSD
-2107 DMQMPRPALLEEKGI
+2107 DMQMPRPALLEQAGI

-2143 NGYHAMVYRPLPGEK
+2143 NGYHAMVYRPLPGEE

-2180 EFSFTIQPFTQPE
+2180 EFTFTIAPFEEQE
-2193 LDGAAAFMTEA
+2193 LKDAAAFMTKA

-2214 KNKNTVK
+2214 KNKNTDK

-2230 FAEICKNEDGT
+2230 FAEICKNKDGT

-2291 EYNTTVTLD
+2291 EYNTTVRLD

-2318 GTEESKERYK
+2318 GTEETKERYK

-2342 TVIGEKNAAD
+2342 TVIGEKNAVD

-2365 DGYNKNGHTFQGIS
+2365 DGYNKNGHTFRGIS

-2390 PTAWDAVKACLDSA
+2390 PTAWDAVKACLGSA
-2404 KYTYTG
+2404 NYTYTG
-2410 SGAYIKSITDAA
+2410 SGTYIKSITDAA
-2422 GHTLKEKGDGKSSG
+2422 GNTLKEKGDGKSSG
-2436 WMFGIAVKGG
+2436 WMFGLAVKGG
-2446 NETLPKTTL
+2446 TETLPKTTL

-2480 DPMVPGAEVPGF
+2480 DPTVPGTEVPGF

-2515 FGEWAVLGQARAK
+2515 FGEWAVLGQARAG
-2528 VPLSEA
+2528 VELSDA
-2534 YIAAYYEKVVAYVKA
+2534 YIQAYYDKVVAYVRKNMGA
-2549 NIGSDGILRKPDDKN
+2549 DGVLRDPESHN
-2564 TPVITDNERII
+2564 PAITDNERIA
-2575 LALTAIGKDPTNVG
+2575 LALTAIGKDPANVSG
-2589 DKNLLTALQDKDIM
+2589 KNLLAALQDKDIM
-2603 KVTDTSKT
+2603 KVTDTSYT

-2634 LVQAVLEQQNKDGSW
+2634 LVQAILGQQNADGSW
-2649 SASADTKPV
+2649 SASADTKSV

-2667 LQALAPYHKDG
+2667 LQALAPYYKDG

-2684 TAVEKAL
+2684 TAVNKAL
-2691 NWLSGKYRSGYDSSE
+2691 QWLSDKYKGTGYTSAE

-2726 RFTKTVEGK
+2726 RFTETVEGK
-2735 TLSVLGNLLQY
+2735 PLSVLGNLLQY
-2746 RVAENGGFKHQFAD
+2746 RVAKSGGFKHQFAD

-2824 GVVEEKPVPA
+2824 GAVEEKSVPA
-2834 TGHKFSAWTVTKAA
+2834 PGHNFGAWTVTKAA

-2863 GTKETMIVP
+2863 GTEETMIVP

-2894 AYWTCSRC
+2894 AYWSCSRC
-2902 HKYFSDAAGKT
+2902 GKFFSDAAGKT
-2913 EIAKDSWIIAALGHD
+2913 EIAKDSWVIAALGHD
-2928 EATRAAVAATCYASG
+2928 KATRADVAATCYASG
-2943 HEADTYCKRCGI
+2943 RTAETYCKRCGL
-2955 VITAGATIPATGKH
+2955 VLTAGTVIQATGKH
-2969 TYVDG
+2969 TYENG
-2974 VCTTCGT
+2974 VCSTCGVK
-2981 RNPAGGIKG
+2981 NPLADVKG
-2990 DDLKVDSKDNTIVT
+2990 DTIKVDSKDNKTAA
-3004 GGGLTIKTDKP
+3004 GGGLVIKADSTI
-3015 VTDEKLAEIKAAVEN
+3015 TDEVLADIKAAVSD
-3030 GSIVITVNNTPILQ
+3030 GAITVTV
-3044 LTKEDKE
+3044 EDRFQPTNEQKAA
-3051 SDGGKKALMQAG
+3051 DGGKSALTE
-3063 AAASGELKKELD
+3063 AAKNAATGDAKQELT

-3126 TLTIP
+3126 TVTIP

-3143 HVCVVRSHTDSS
+3143 RVCVVRSHTDSS

-3204 TADSGKKDSAN
+3204 TADSGKTDSAN

-3222 VLWLGSAVLAAAAV
+3222 VLWLGSAALAAAAV

>member
-10 LTVVMVVSMLPTSV
+10 LTVVMVVSLLPTSV

-43 PADTENT
+43 PVDTENT

-60 QQEPAE
+60 QQEPAVE
-66 EVPVSRSARSGG
+66 TPAPQMARSGG
-78 AAPMLAAAGAVQN
+78 AAPMLAAAGAAQN

-99 AMEPGG
+99 AMEPSG

-113 TVTAPYAN
+113 TVTEPYAN
-121 EFTDFSG
+121 EFTG
-128 TFDGNGHTVT
+128 TFDGDGHTVT
-138 LAISGDSDY
+138 LNITASTANVG
-147 QALFAKLA
+147 LFSKLA
-155 AGAVVKNV
+155 GGAVVKNLK
-163 MVDGEVTGTDNIGGI
+163 VDGTVSGTEGV
-178 AGIATNATI
+178 AGIAAQANGATI
-187 IACANKATVAAT
+187 SGCINCAEISATQ
-199 GRYVGGLVGK
+199 RHVGGIVGK
-209 GTGLTMTSCY
+209 LQGGT
-219 NQGAVSSTRTR
+219 
-230 PINMG
+230 
-235 GIAGYVDGGASVE
+235 VE
-248 NCYNTGSITGSGSNT
+248 NCYNTGAISSSRNRP
-263 AAVVGWDAAT
+263 AVNLGGIVGYIDESAT

-278 YLESTYKV
+278 NVGEITVTNKATNMAGIAGWCVASTVENCYYLMGTATA
-286 GACGN
+286 GANGN
-291 DGYTDPTVS
+291 EQTADPKS
-300 KTDAEMRSGDIV
+300 AEEMKSPAFA
-312 ALLGSAFM
+312 ALLGDGFM
-320 VKSGDYPALSWE
+320 VKSGDYPALKWE
-332 TPTAAVK
+332 TPTAAVR
-339 FTVSPANAVVEI
+339 FTIAPANATLEI
-351 NGVKYTGS
+351 NGGTYTGS
-359 CTVGLPVGDYTYTV
+359 TTVALPAAEKAYSYTV

-388 GEDNPVA
+388 GNDNPVA
-395 NPNSVSVTL
+395 TPNSVEVTL
-404 EKDAAKW
+404 AEDAAKW
-411 VTVTFTVTPENAT
+411 VTVTFSVTPENAT

-429 GETQVTPT
+429 GETQVAPT
-437 EGTTYKL
+437 EGTTYQL
-444 LKGVTYTYTAVSDDE
+444 LKDHTYAYTAETTEE
-459 GYEPASGEVT
+459 GYEPAAGEVT
-469 PTADGTQTVALKKVQ
+469 PTENSTQTVALKKAQ
-484 SIAVKNGSTHKTEFE
+484 SIAVTKAPTKTEYYKGDAELDLTGMVLTVNYDGTNETRTIEGDYAAAGVTCEGFSTENPTDSQIVTVKYRGKTATFTIKVKDAMLFADFFTGLNGIATAQNSTSYKFEPVLLDGGYVLKSTNEKKGNTTSSLTLTFAKAAQLTFDCKTDSEKNYDGLRVDINNQQGNQFGSTGGGYSGEKQDWKEFSIAVNA
-499 QGDALDTTGLTVTV
+499 GDKVTV
-513 TYSDNSTKDITEG
+513 NYRKDSSG
-526 FTVTGF
+526 D
-532 NSVNVAENQTL
+532 
-543 TVHYKGA
+543 KG
-550 ETTYSVKINKKLFPS
+550 
-565 KAFNALEGYATV
+565 
-577 EYSHTGKYT
+577 
-586 AGDGK
+586 
-591 EFVDDAQEGAL
+591 Q
-602 RSNSAGMN
+602 
-610 STTVTVTITFLE
+610 
-622 NAPKM
+622 
-627 LLSFD
+627 
-632 YKVSSESNYDKLLV
+632 
-646 AQNRETKLTKSGTV
+646 
-660 AWTADNSL
+660 
-668 TVKGGDIV
+668 
-676 TLTYSKDRSTASGSD
+676 D
-691 CIWLKNFTVSPLY
+691 CIWLRNFRAEVLPTVRFDVKDAAG
-704 TLTIAPNQT
+704 TAI
-713 DATVTLKDKEG
+713 DATVTLKKGYTGLTAGTDG
-724 KTVSGSNGV
+724 SYALTVGE
-733 FAVKAAAD
+733 K

-746 TKKGYEPATG
+746 EKKGYE
-756 KVTMSAENQT
+756 KVTQEFTAQEGNNT
-766 VNVTLVKLPVIT
+766 ITVTLVKLPVIT
-778 LQFTPDDAAVTLK
+778 LKFTPDDAAVTLK
-791 QGNTTVYKESAA
+791 QGNTTVYKESAD
-803 SSTGKNVYIAA
+803 SEKGKNVYIAA

-833 MISVATGDVNKTVTL
+833 TINVATADVNKTVKL
-848 TEAAKYSVTF
+848 TELAKQTVTF
-858 QITKPEGVSAS
+858 NITKPEGVNAE
-869 PTVTVEY
+869 PTITVKSGSITAY
-876 NGTKVYEG
+876 TG

-897 YKATLKDCDD
+897 YTAKLDGCDT
-907 LSGSFTVAAA
+907 LSGSFVVKAAKTIGLEF
-917 AVTVNLPFE
+917 V
-926 KKLTF
+926 KSLTF
-931 ADIFQ
+931 NDFFAGLD
-936 GVEGITASNGTKGFK
+936 GITAENGTRYGFE
-951 PIKSA
+951 PVRDA
-956 AGNYLESNKSYYGT
+956 GGNYLHRNDSVSYSNNTATITLKADKSLVLRFDYYGGTYYSSSEYFSVKKGSTEIFKSYNSNEWKTYSVAVAAGDV
-970 TSLTLTATKPC
+970 LTLT
-981 VISFEYFAQG
+981 Y
-991 HEDNWDEDDSAFF
+991 
-1004 TVKKGTTT
+1004 KG
-1012 LLTVYEENGWK
+1012 YGD
-1023 TFSTALN
+1023 
-1030 TGETLTLSFNE
+1030 
-1041 NGNSYYVRLKNFA
+1041 NSYVDLKNFT
-1054 VSPAYTITLT
+1054 VSPVYTVSLNVTGAEDCKVVLQDASGAAITGT
-1064 TTPTADKVELKD
+1064 D
-1076 ESGNKLTGSGGKYA
+1076 GKYA
-1090 VAPGTY
+1090 VPAGVY
-1096 TYTVSKKDYETATGE
+1096 TYTVSKYGYQTKVGK
-1111 ITVTDADVTQPV
+1111 IIVTDKNVDQNVA
-1123 KLTAKPVITLT
+1123 LTALT
-1134 ATPADATVKLE
+1134 AYQVKFAADPADA
-1145 KGSLPASP
+1145 S
-1153 KTTDKETGVY
+1153 
-1163 TYVVEKGAEYT
+1163 
-1174 YTVSKFGYETETGS
+1174 
-1188 ITVNADV
+1188 
-1195 NKTVTLSELASCTLT
+1195 VTL
-1210 FAVTPAENAKV
+1210 
-1221 TVTHPV
+1221 THPV

-1270 ITVTLTYA
+1270 IKVTLTYA

-1286 KTAPTQDKSGVYL
+1286 KTAPTQDESGVYL
-1299 IDTAAKLA
+1299 IGTAAELA

-1313 NGGQKAINGKLTANI
+1313 NKGDTTISGKLTANI
-1328 NLNGKPW
+1328 NLNGKTW
-1335 TAIGTSSNKFA
+1335 TAIGTDSNKFA
-1346 GTLDGDNYTVS
+1346 GTLDGDEAHHYTVS
-1357 GLVTTGLVGEL
+1357 GLKGSKGLFDYVDSTGKVKNLSVDAVLTANGVVGGIVDFNDGTVENCLFSGSVTNSSSWGATGGIVGKNEGENSVVRNCVNTGSIKNTTGSYGSTLSVG
-1368 AEGGVVENLR
+1368 GIVGYTYGKVES
-1378 VNCAIVSTSSL
+1378 CYST
-1389 LGGVA
+1389 GKVYA
-1394 NSSAGTIRNCMVSG
+1394 DPAKTTNK
-1408 SITFS
+1408 
-1413 SEGHNG
+1413 
-1419 ASAIGGIAGRTTGNG
+1419 AIGGIAG
-1434 VISGCVSRAV
+1434 AV
-1444 VKDAYDNSTYGTSA
+1444 KGSSYYEKWGA
-1458 PLGGIAGYAYGVV
+1458 LI
-1471 ENCYF
+1471 NCYVIGTV
-1476 TGTLA
+1476 TG
-1481 VKKTQPNKIIQ
+1481 P
-1492 QKRGGLV
+1492 
-1499 GELNAN
+1499 
-1505 AELKGSYVAG
+1505 
-1515 EFAIADESKFGAVV
+1515 ESGIGAVV
-1529 GKVNSG
+1529 GTVDSG
-1535 ATITNCAYL
+1535 TSITNCVYL
-1544 DTVAPQAAADG
+1544 DTVAHVPAMGNVTA
-1555 TTSGMTAHTADY
+1555 GMTAHTADY

-1618 RGMSAA
+1618 RGMTAA

-1631 ADWYAET
+1631 ADWYAEN
-1638 VLGLYDLTDYNDK
+1638 VLGLYDLNNYSDK
-1651 ADLCEKY
+1651 ADLCKEY

-1664 EAVTNLHD
+1664 EAVTDLHD
-1672 YFLNAL
+1672 YFLTAL

-1691 NADRLKADATGVY
+1691 NADLLKADATGVY

-1721 TAQTYTACL
+1721 TAQTYTGFL

-1740 EGSGEKIVSLT
+1740 EGSGEKTVSLI

-1769 AADKVTVTLTAT
+1769 AKDKVTVTLTAT
-1781 LQSGAATKTKTFTLC
+1781 LQSGAATKVKTFKLC
-1796 LWSEN
+1796 LWSED
-1801 AEKVQTLEDIAAE
+1801 AEKAQTLEDIAAE
-1814 FARKNTAVQPL
+1814 FTRKNIAVQPL
-1825 QGMGLYDETNITQA
+1825 QGVGLYDETNITQA
-1839 FRRLLAEQGYADVA
+1839 FHRLLREQGYADVA
-1853 DNSEITYVNGSAK
+1853 DKAEITYVNGSAK
-1866 ANGFDGTKVQ
+1866 ANGFDGTKIQ
-1876 YIADNGKITYFTGD
+1876 YIADNGDITYFTGD

-1898 YTGLKFNI
+1898 YTGLKFKI
-1906 TYAGVTKEITLRAT
+1906 TYAGVTKEITLRGT

-1925 DAVQKLLESAAE
+1925 DAVQQLVESAAE

-1966 DRITSNLTLPSSIAG
+1966 DRITSNLTLPSGIAG

-2024 EKSGKFRLIARVT
+2024 EKAGKFRLIARVT

-2107 DMQMPRPALLEEKGI
+2107 DMQMPRPALLEQEGI
-2122 MSDSYNQK
+2122 MTDSYNQK
-2130 VTMVSLTPDVLDF
+2130 VTMVSLTPNVLDF

-2180 EFSFTIQPFTQPE
+2180 EFSFTIQPFTQQE
-2193 LDGAAAFMTEA
+2193 LEGAAAFMTEA
-2204 LTGDVYWDGI
+2204 LTENAYWDGI
-2214 KNKNTVK
+2214 KNENTDK

-2318 GTEESKERYK
+2318 GTEETKERYK

-2342 TVIGEKNAAD
+2342 TVIGEKNAVD

-2410 SGAYIKSITDAA
+2410 SGTYIKSITDAA
-2422 GHTLKEKGDGKSSG
+2422 GNTLKEKGDGKSSG
-2436 WMFGIAVKGG
+2436 WMFGLTLQGG
-2446 NETLPKTTL
+2446 TETLPKTTL

-2480 DPMVPGAEVPGF
+2480 DPAVPGAEVPGF

-2534 YIAAYYEKVVAYVKA
+2534 YIAAYYEKVVAYVQKNMGA
-2549 NIGSDGILRKPDDKN
+2549 DGVLVDPESRNP
-2564 TPVITDNERII
+2564 TVTDNERII
-2575 LALTAIGKDPTNVG
+2575 LALTAIGKDPANVG
-2589 DKNLLTALQDKDIM
+2589 GENLLKALQNKDIM
-2603 KVTDTSKT
+2603 KVTDTSNT

-2667 LQALAPYHKDG
+2667 LQALAPYYKDG

-2801 EWKVTVAATCTKDGV
+2801 EWQVTVAATCTKDGV

-2824 GVVEEKPVPA
+2824 GAVEEKSVPA
-2834 TGHKFSAWTVTKAA
+2834 TGHNFGAWTVTKAA

-2863 GTKETMIVP
+2863 GTEETMIVP

-2902 HKYFSDAAGKT
+2902 HKFFSDAAGKT
-2913 EIAKDSWIIAALGHD
+2913 EIAKDSWVIAALGHD

-2969 TYVDG
+2969 TYVNG
-2974 VCTTCGT
+2974 VCTVCGVK
-2981 RNPAGGIKG
+2981 NPMANVKG
-2990 DDLKVDSKDNTIVT
+2990 DDIKVDSKDNKTAAGDGLVIKADDTIT
-3004 GGGLTIKTDKP
+3004 GE
-3015 VTDEKLAEIKAAVEN
+3015 VLADIKAAVSD
-3030 GSIVITVNNTPILQ
+3030 GAITVTVTDTLQ
-3044 LTKEDKE
+3044 LTNEQKAA
-3051 SDGGKKALMQAG
+3051 DGGKSALTEAAKTAG
-3063 AAASGELKKELD
+3063 DEVKKELN

-3126 TLTIP
+3126 TVTIP

-3143 HVCVVRSHTDSS
+3143 RVCVVRSHTDSS

-3192 TVSSGYYYGGSG
+3192 TVSSGYYYGGNGS
-3204 TADSGKKDSAN
+3204 ADSGKKDSAN

>member
-1 MRKRVISWL
+1 MKKRVISWL
-10 LTVVMVVSMLPTSV
+10 LTVVMVVSLLPTSV

-50 VPAGNEETQE
+50 VPAENEETQE

-66 EVPVSRSARSGG
+66 EVPVSQMTSSGG
-78 AAPMLAAAGAVQN
+78 TAPMLAAAGAVQN
-91 IGTAEEFA
+91 IGTAEAFA
-99 AMEPGG
+99 AMEPSG

-113 TVTAPYAN
+113 TVTAPYGN
-121 EFTDFSG
+121 DITGFTGFTG

-138 LAISGDSDY
+138 LDITASTANVG
-147 QALFAKLA
+147 LFSKLA
-155 AGAVVKNV
+155 GGAVVKNV
-163 MVDGEVTGTDNIGGI
+163 ITAGSVTVDHTNKKSYVGGIAGYANAYENPILIENCKNTAAISGYKAVGGILGQGTNTNGITIYSCANTGTIAGANTQIGGI
-178 AGIATNATI
+178 AGSITATATI
-187 IACANKATVAAT
+187 E
-199 GRYVGGLVGK
+199 
-209 GTGLTMTSCY
+209 S
-219 NQGAVSSTRTR
+219 
-230 PINMG
+230 
-235 GIAGYVDGGASVE
+235 
-248 NCYNTGSITGSGSNT
+248 CYNTGDVNGFSNVAGIVGSGSSGT
-263 AAVVGWDAAT
+263 SLQ

-278 YLESTYKV
+278 TTGQIGIIEGSSNLSYGLVGGGKNKCSVANSYALENTASSKALVPKANSSSYQIQI
-286 GACGN
+286 
-291 DGYTDPTVS
+291 DDVS
-300 KTDAEMRSGDIV
+300 CFKPLDEMQSAEF
-312 ALLGSAFM
+312 AATLGSAFQYNVGGYPTLKDPEPVVEKNVVSIS
-320 VKSGDYPALSWE
+320 VKSAKTTCYTDDELELSVTVTYDDNSSEVITKGFTVAGFDNTAPGKQTVTVTYKEKTDSIEIEVIKKPEFDDFFAGIVNSVEVTNDATYPYVVDMTDSDGLCLRSSNPVQGNSTSTITLKAKANVTLSFKYWGCNYDSSYAALTIVKNNSYNPEMRSWGSTQWKDFTIDLKKGDTLRLNLIKTYVLGDYY
-332 TPTAAVK
+332 VK
-339 FTVSPANAVVEI
+339 LKDFTVSSLYEVKLTAEPKEADAVVALKDSTGAELKGT
-351 NGVKYTGS
+351 NGVYIVSAGE
-359 CTVGLPVGDYTYTV
+359 YTYTV
-373 SCPGYTQQTGSVTVT
+373 SAYGYDTVTETINVAADVAKTVPLTKSAAYSVAFDISRPAGITADPTVTVRTNGKAVYTGDGTGCSLSNGSYAYTVACDGCDNAGGIFSVNGDKVNITVTLAKKAIFEDFFANCQGITVSGDKGKFTIEGAGKDSYLKTTETTTLALTATKNVKLSFSYIANAAGCVEGDWYDEPDEYYYFTIKKNSKQVKLADRETSWKDFSVELTQGDVLTISYDGYTSYYY
-388 GEDNPVA
+388 
-395 NPNSVSVTL
+395 
-404 EKDAAKW
+404 AALKNFAA
-411 VTVTFTVTPENAT
+411 VPFYT
-424 LTLKD
+424 LTLKTPD
-429 GETQVTPT
+429 G
-437 EGTTYKL
+437 
-444 LKGVTYTYTAVSDDE
+444 
-459 GYEPASGEVT
+459 
-469 PTADGTQTVALKKVQ
+469 
-484 SIAVKNGSTHKTEFE
+484 
-499 QGDALDTTGLTVTV
+499 
-513 TYSDNSTKDITEG
+513 
-526 FTVTGF
+526 
-532 NSVNVAENQTL
+532 
-543 TVHYKGA
+543 
-550 ETTYSVKINKKLFPS
+550 
-565 KAFNALEGYATV
+565 ATV
-577 EYSHTGKYT
+577 
-586 AGDGK
+586 
-591 EFVDDAQEGAL
+591 VL
-602 RSNSAGMN
+602 
-610 STTVTVTITFLE
+610 
-622 NAPKM
+622 
-627 LLSFD
+627 
-632 YKVSSESNYDKLLV
+632 
-646 AQNRETKLTKSGTV
+646 
-660 AWTADNSL
+660 
-668 TVKGGDIV
+668 
-676 TLTYSKDRSTASGSD
+676 KDRSG
-691 CIWLKNFTVSPLY
+691 
-704 TLTIAPNQT
+704 
-713 DATVTLKDKEG
+713 
-724 KTVSGSNGV
+724 
-733 FAVKAAAD
+733 
-741 YTYTV
+741 
-746 TKKGYEPATG
+746 
-756 KVTMSAENQT
+756 AE
-766 VNVTLVKLPVIT
+766 I
-778 LQFTPDDAAVTLK
+778 
-791 QGNTTVYKESAA
+791 
-803 SSTGKNVYIAA
+803 TGKNGAYTVAA
-814 KNTDYTYTVSKFGY
+814 GTYAYTVSKFGY
-828 ETATG
+828 ETKTG
-833 MISVATGDVNKTVTL
+833 NI
-848 TEAAKYSVTF
+848 
-858 QITKPEGVSAS
+858 
-869 PTVTVEY
+869 
-876 NGTKVYEG
+876 
-884 SGANCTLPAGDYT
+884 
-897 YKATLKDCDD
+897 
-907 LSGSFTVAAA
+907 
-917 AVTVNLPFE
+917 
-926 KKLTF
+926 
-931 ADIFQ
+931 
-936 GVEGITASNGTKGFK
+936 
-951 PIKSA
+951 
-956 AGNYLESNKSYYGT
+956 
-970 TSLTLTATKPC
+970 
-981 VISFEYFAQG
+981 
-991 HEDNWDEDDSAFF
+991 
-1004 TVKKGTTT
+1004 
-1012 LLTVYEENGWK
+1012 
-1023 TFSTALN
+1023 
-1030 TGETLTLSFNE
+1030 
-1041 NGNSYYVRLKNFA
+1041 
-1054 VSPAYTITLT
+1054 
-1064 TTPTADKVELKD
+1064 
-1076 ESGNKLTGSGGKYA
+1076 
-1090 VAPGTY
+1090 
-1096 TYTVSKKDYETATGE
+1096 TVS
-1111 ITVTDADVTQPV
+1111 
-1123 KLTAKPVITLT
+1123 
-1134 ATPADATVKLE
+1134 
-1145 KGSLPASP
+1145 
-1153 KTTDKETGVY
+1153 
-1163 TYVVEKGAEYT
+1163 
-1174 YTVSKFGYETETGS
+1174 
-1188 ITVNADV
+1188 ADV
-1195 NKTVTLSELASCTLT
+1195 NETVTLSELASCTLT

-1227 GGTIKPEADGGY
+1227 GGTIKPEANGGY

-1248 YTVAKADYITVSGSF
+1248 YTVTKADYVPVHGSI
-1263 TAAKNDT
+1263 TAAEDKT
-1270 ITVTLTYA
+1270 LSFTLTYA
-1278 GAGWDGTT
+1278 GEGWDGTA
-1286 KTAPTQDKSGVYL
+1286 KTAPTQDKNGVYQ
-1299 IDTAAKLA
+1299 IGTAAELA

-1313 NGGQKAINGKLTANI
+1313 QTGQTAISAKLTANI
-1328 NLNGKPW
+1328 NLNGKTW
-1335 TAIGTSSNKFA
+1335 TAFGKYDYKLEGKSGFA
-1346 GTLDGDNYTVS
+1346 GTLDGDRHIVS
-1357 GLVTTGLVGEL
+1357 GLKSTEGLVSCL
-1368 AEGGVVENLR
+1368 
-1378 VNCAIVSTSSL
+1378 
-1389 LGGVA
+1389 
-1394 NSSAGTIRNCMVSG
+1394 SSAGTVKNLTVIGTVSG
-1408 SITFS
+1408 SSHVGGIAATS
-1413 SEGHNG
+1413 SGTVENCLFDGTVTTSSSS
-1419 ASAIGGIAGRTTGNG
+1419 ASAGGIVGRASKGNRIVNCVNTGDIKNTCTSYSSTLNIGGIVGYTYGTVENCYSTGNVSARTDRDTNKGIGGIAGQVYASAVLRNCYVTGAVTG
-1434 VISGCVSRAV
+1434 PKAGISPV
-1444 VKDAYDNSTYGTSA
+1444 VNLVASGAT
-1458 PLGGIAGYAYGVV
+1458 V
-1471 ENCYF
+1471 ENCYYLHAAGIGAS
-1476 TGTLA
+1476 TAGALQ
-1481 VKKTQPNKIIQ
+1481 KT
-1492 QKRGGLV
+1492 
-1499 GELNAN
+1499 
-1505 AELKGSYVAG
+1505 AEEMRTP
-1515 EFAIADESKFGAVV
+1515 EFA
-1529 GKVNSG
+1529 
-1535 ATITNCAYL
+1535 
-1544 DTVAPQAAADG
+1544 
-1555 TTSGMTAHTADY
+1555 
-1567 MRSAEFAVDMG
+1567 AEMG
-1578 MNQDDGTLN
+1578 MHLDSGNSN

-1594 WQGGTVLSADDLKA
+1594 WQGGTPVDNADLKA

-1624 DAAKKAK
+1624 DVAKKAK
-1631 ADWYAET
+1631 ADWNAEN
-1638 VLGLYDLTDYNDK
+1638 VLGIYDLTDYDDK
-1651 ADLCEKY
+1651 ADLCEEY

-1691 NADRLKADATGVY
+1691 NADLLKADATGVY

-1711 VSGDPEEEEE
+1711 VSSDPEEEEE
-1721 TAQTYTACL
+1721 IAQTHTACL
-1730 TLPASVTVPV
+1730 TLPARVTVSV
-1740 EGSGEKIVSLT
+1740 DGEEKTVSLA

-1825 QGMGLYDETNITQA
+1825 QGVGLYDETNITQA

-2928 EATRAAVAATCYASG
+2928 EATRAAVAATCYVSG
-2943 HEADTYCKRCGI
+2943 RTAETYCKRCGL
-2955 VITAGATIPATGKH
+2955 VLVPSTSIPATGKH

-3015 VTDEKLAEIKAAVEN
+3015 VTDEKLAEIKAAVSD
-3030 GSIVITVNNTPILQ
+3030 GAITVTVTDTLQ
-3044 LTKEDKE
+3044 LTNEQKAA
-3051 SDGGKKALMQAG
+3051 DGGKSALTEAAKTAG
-3063 AAASGELKKELD
+3063 DEVKKELN

-3126 TLTIP
+3126 TVTIP

-3143 HVCVVRSHTDSS
+3143 RVCVMRSHTDSS

>member
-1 MRKRVISWL
+1 MKKRVISWL
-10 LTVVMVVSMLPTSV
+10 LTVVMVVSLLPTSV

-43 PADTENT
+43 PVDTENT

-66 EVPVSRSARSGG
+66 EVPVSRFARSGG
-78 AAPMLAAAGAVQN
+78 AAPMLAAAGAVQD
-91 IGTAEEFA
+91 IGTAEAFA

-113 TVTAPYAN
+113 IVTAPYAS
-121 EFTDFSG
+121 DFSG

-138 LAISGDSDY
+138 LEITAKTNYVG
-147 QALFAKLA
+147 LFKTLA
-155 AGAVVKNV
+155 GGAVVKNV
-163 MVDGEVTGTDNIGGI
+163 ITAGSVTTTGKK
-178 AGIATNATI
+178 
-187 IACANKATVAAT
+187 CVA
-199 GRYVGGLVGK
+199 
-209 GTGLTMTSCY
+209 
-219 NQGAVSSTRTR
+219 
-230 PINMG
+230 
-235 GIAGYVDGGASVE
+235 GIAGYATDNVKIE
-248 NCYNTGSITGSGSNT
+248 NCKNTASITGNKNVGGILGEAYNNEESISVGIKNCANEGAVNGTGS
-263 AAVVGWDAAT
+263 AVGGIVGKMEGQNSIIDCYNRGNITGFNNYAGIVGQSTGALVAT
-273 VKNCY
+273 IKNCY
-278 YLESTYKV
+278 SV
-286 GACGN
+286 GAVTAYGASTNAGYALIGGGKNYALTNCYAIKQ
-291 DGYTDPTVS
+291 DGLNLAYKGTNATTEECDL
-300 KTDAEMRSGDIV
+300 KTADEMQS
-312 ALLGSAFM
+312 AAFAATLGSAFQYNGGGYPTLKDPEPVVEKNVVSIS
-320 VKSGDYPALSWE
+320 VKSAKTTCYTGDELELSVTVTYDDNSSEVITKGFTVAGFDNTAPGKQTVTVTYKEKTDSIEIEVIKKPEFDDFFAGIVNSVEVTNDATYPYVVDMTDSDGLCLRSSNPVQGNTSSTSTITLKAKANVTLSFKYWGCNYDSSSAALTIVKNNSYNPEMRSWGSTQWKDFTIDLKKGDTLRLNLIKTYVLGDYY
-332 TPTAAVK
+332 VK
-339 FTVSPANAVVEI
+339 LKDFTVSSLYEVKLTAEPEEADAVVALKDSTGAELKGT
-351 NGVKYTGS
+351 NGVYIVSAGE
-359 CTVGLPVGDYTYTV
+359 YTYTV
-373 SCPGYTQQTGSVTVT
+373 SAYGYDTVTETINVAADVAKTVPLTKSAAYSVAFDISRPAGITADPTVTVRTNGKAVYTGDGTGCSLSNGSYAYTVACDGCDNAGGIFSVNGDKVNITVTLAKKAIFEDFFANCQGITVSGDKGKFTIEGAGKDSYLKTTETTTLALTATKNMKLSFSYIANAAGYVEGDWYDDEPDAYYYFTIKKNSTQVKRADRETSWKDFSVELTQGDVLTISYDGYTRYYY
-388 GEDNPVA
+388 
-395 NPNSVSVTL
+395 
-404 EKDAAKW
+404 AALKNFAA
-411 VTVTFTVTPENAT
+411 VPFYT
-424 LTLKD
+424 LTLKTPD
-429 GETQVTPT
+429 G
-437 EGTTYKL
+437 
-444 LKGVTYTYTAVSDDE
+444 
-459 GYEPASGEVT
+459 
-469 PTADGTQTVALKKVQ
+469 
-484 SIAVKNGSTHKTEFE
+484 
-499 QGDALDTTGLTVTV
+499 
-513 TYSDNSTKDITEG
+513 
-526 FTVTGF
+526 
-532 NSVNVAENQTL
+532 
-543 TVHYKGA
+543 
-550 ETTYSVKINKKLFPS
+550 
-565 KAFNALEGYATV
+565 ATV
-577 EYSHTGKYT
+577 
-586 AGDGK
+586 
-591 EFVDDAQEGAL
+591 VL
-602 RSNSAGMN
+602 
-610 STTVTVTITFLE
+610 
-622 NAPKM
+622 
-627 LLSFD
+627 
-632 YKVSSESNYDKLLV
+632 
-646 AQNRETKLTKSGTV
+646 
-660 AWTADNSL
+660 
-668 TVKGGDIV
+668 
-676 TLTYSKDRSTASGSD
+676 KDRSG
-691 CIWLKNFTVSPLY
+691 
-704 TLTIAPNQT
+704 
-713 DATVTLKDKEG
+713 
-724 KTVSGSNGV
+724 
-733 FAVKAAAD
+733 
-741 YTYTV
+741 
-746 TKKGYEPATG
+746 
-756 KVTMSAENQT
+756 AE
-766 VNVTLVKLPVIT
+766 I
-778 LQFTPDDAAVTLK
+778 
-791 QGNTTVYKESAA
+791 
-803 SSTGKNVYIAA
+803 TGKN
-814 KNTDYTYTVSKFGY
+814 
-828 ETATG
+828 
-833 MISVATGDVNKTVTL
+833 
-848 TEAAKYSVTF
+848 
-858 QITKPEGVSAS
+858 
-869 PTVTVEY
+869 
-876 NGTKVYEG
+876 
-884 SGANCTLPAGDYT
+884 GAY
-897 YKATLKDCDD
+897 
-907 LSGSFTVAAA
+907 TVAA
-917 AVTVNLPFE
+917 
-926 KKLTF
+926 
-931 ADIFQ
+931 
-936 GVEGITASNGTKGFK
+936 
-951 PIKSA
+951 
-956 AGNYLESNKSYYGT
+956 
-970 TSLTLTATKPC
+970 
-981 VISFEYFAQG
+981 
-991 HEDNWDEDDSAFF
+991 
-1004 TVKKGTTT
+1004 
-1012 LLTVYEENGWK
+1012 
-1023 TFSTALN
+1023 
-1030 TGETLTLSFNE
+1030 
-1041 NGNSYYVRLKNFA
+1041 
-1054 VSPAYTITLT
+1054 
-1064 TTPTADKVELKD
+1064 
-1076 ESGNKLTGSGGKYA
+1076 
-1090 VAPGTY
+1090 GTY
-1096 TYTVSKKDYETATGE
+1096 TYTVSKYGYETKTGTIKVE
-1111 ITVTDADVTQPV
+1111 GGDVSKDV
-1123 KLTAKPVITLT
+1123 ALTALT
-1134 ATPADATVKLE
+1134 AYQVKFVADPADA
-1145 KGSLPASP
+1145 S
-1153 KTTDKETGVY
+1153 
-1163 TYVVEKGAEYT
+1163 
-1174 YTVSKFGYETETGS
+1174 
-1188 ITVNADV
+1188 
-1195 NKTVTLSELASCTLT
+1195 VTL
-1210 FAVTPAENAKV
+1210 
-1221 TVTHPV
+1221 THPV
-1227 GGTIKPEADGGY
+1227 GGTIKPGADGGY

-1248 YTVAKADYITVSGSF
+1248 YTVAKAGYITVSGSF

-1270 ITVTLTYA
+1270 IKVTLTYA
-1278 GAGWDGTT
+1278 GASWDGTT
-1286 KTAPTQDKSGVYL
+1286 KTKPAQDESGVYL

-1313 NGGQKAINGKLTANI
+1313 NKGDTTISGKLTANI
-1328 NLNGKPW
+1328 NLNDKAW
-1335 TAIGTSSNKFA
+1335 TAIGTDSNKFA

-1357 GLVTTGLVGEL
+1357 GLAGTGGLVYYLSANGTVKSL
-1368 AEGGVVENLR
+1368 CVD
-1378 VNCAIVSTSSL
+1378 CAIDGTSN
-1389 LGGVA
+1389 V
-1394 NSSAGTIRNCMVSG
+1394 
-1408 SITFS
+1408 
-1413 SEGHNG
+1413 
-1419 ASAIGGIAGRTTGNG
+1419 GGIADKSEGRIENCLVSGYIKGGDDVIFGVGGIVGHGVAGN
-1434 VISGCVSRAV
+1434 VISGCVSTADILFKYSRYAV
-1444 VKDAYDNSTYGTSA
+1444 QNGAGGIVGYTYGT
-1458 PLGGIAGYAYGVV
+1458 V

-1476 TGTLA
+1476 AGNVHTNAKSVSAGGF
-1481 VKKTQPNKIIQ
+1481 
-1492 QKRGGLV
+1492 GGLV
-1499 GELNAN
+1499 GCARSNAVMKDCYTVG
-1505 AELKGSYVAG
+1505 AVTGP
-1515 EFAIADESKFGAVV
+1515 ESSFGAVV

-1544 DTVAPQAAADG
+1544 DTIAPQAVADG
-1555 TTSGMTAHTADY
+1555 TTSGMTARTADY
-1567 MRSAEFAVDMG
+1567 MRTPEFAAEMG
-1578 MNQDDGTLN
+1578 MHLDSGKIN

-1594 WQGGTVLSADDLKA
+1594 WQGGTPVDNADLKA

-1631 ADWYAET
+1631 ADWYAKI
-1638 VLGLYDLTDYNDK
+1638 VLEPYDLNNYNDK
-1651 ADLCEKY
+1651 ADLCEQY

-1664 EAVTNLHD
+1664 EAVANLYD

-1691 NADRLKADATGVY
+1691 NVDLLKADATGVY

-1721 TAQTYTACL
+1721 TAQTYTGFL

-1740 EGSGEKIVSLT
+1740 DEAEKTVAIAWESSNT
-1751 WTADN
+1751 
-1756 ALVNT
+1756 ALVTVKDDGT
-1761 ATGALTAP
+1761 AAITAP

-1814 FARKNTAVQPL
+1814 FTRKNTAVQPL
-1825 QGMGLYDETNITQA
+1825 EGVGLYDETNITQA

-1925 DAVQKLLESAAE
+1925 DAVQKLLESAAG

-2012 RPLQPADGTALP
+2012 RPLQPADGTPLP
-2024 EKSGKFRLIARVT
+2024 EKAGKFRLIARVT

-2204 LTGDVYWDGI
+2204 RTEDAYWDGI

-2328 DFAQFYKQPIHIDL
+2328 DFAQFYKQPIQINL
-2342 TVIGEKNAAD
+2342 TVPGTTGQND

-2365 DGYNKNGHTFQGIS
+2365 DGYNKNGHTFRGIS

-2492 DEAYAGAK
+2492 DEAYACAK
-2500 AYIQS
+2500 AYIQG

-2534 YIAAYYEKVVAYVKA
+2534 YIAAYYEKVVAYVQKNMGA
-2549 NIGSDGILRKPDDKN
+2549 DGVLVDPESRNP
-2564 TPVITDNERII
+2564 TVTDNERII
-2575 LALTAIGKDPTNVG
+2575 LALTAIGKDPANVG

-2649 SASADTKPV
+2649 RASADTKPV

-2863 GTKETMIVP
+2863 GTEETMIVP

-2902 HKYFSDAAGKT
+2902 HKFFSDAAGKT
-2913 EIAKDSWIIAALGHD
+2913 EIAKDSWVIAALGHD

-3015 VTDEKLAEIKAAVEN
+3015 VTDEKLAEIKAAVSD
-3030 GSIVITVNNTPILQ
+3030 GAITVTVTDTLQ
-3044 LTKEDKE
+3044 LTNEQKAA
-3051 SDGGKKALMQAG
+3051 DGGKSALTEAAKTAG
-3063 AAASGELKKELD
+3063 DEVKKELN

-3126 TLTIP
+3126 TVTIP

>member
-1 MRKRVISWL
+1 MKKRVISWL
-10 LTVVMVVSMLPTSV
+10 LTVVMVVSLLPTSV

-36 TQQEQIA
+36 TQQEQTA
-43 PADTENT
+43 PADTDSN
-50 VPAGNEETQE
+50 VPTEDEETQE

-66 EVPVSRSARSGG
+66 EVPVSRFARSGG
-78 AAPMLAAAGAVQN
+78 AALALAE
-91 IGTAEEFA
+91 GTVSSAKEFA
-99 AMEPGG
+99 AMDASGSYTLTKDIIVTEPYG
-105 NYQLTADI
+105 NDI
-113 TVTAPYAN
+113 TG
-121 EFTDFSG
+121 FTGFTG

-138 LAISGDSDY
+138 LDITASTANVG
-147 QALFAKLA
+147 LFSKLA
-155 AGAVVKNV
+155 GGAVVKNV
-163 MVDGEVTGTDNIGGI
+163 ITAGSVTVDH
-178 AGIATNATI
+178 TN
-187 IACANKATVAAT
+187 KKS
-199 GRYVGGLVGK
+199 YV
-209 GTGLTMTSCY
+209 
-219 NQGAVSSTRTR
+219 
-230 PINMG
+230 G
-235 GIAGYVDGGASVE
+235 GIAGYANAYENPILIENCKNTAAISGYKAVGGIVGYVTGAAGVTVRGCANTGSVMGANRQVGGIAGTIQNKAAVE
-248 NCYNTGSITGSGSNT
+248 NCYNIGNISGFNNYAGIVGQNSSSATNTISNCYTTGTVTAYGTSTNAGYALLGGGKNCTVSNCYALKQSNLGLVYTQSSIKTENSDFKS
-263 AAVVGWDAAT
+263 AEEMQSAEFAAT
-273 VKNCY
+273 
-278 YLESTYKV
+278 
-286 GACGN
+286 
-291 DGYTDPTVS
+291 
-300 KTDAEMRSGDIV
+300 
-312 ALLGSAFM
+312 LGSAFQYNGGGYPTLKDPEPVVEKNVVSIS
-320 VKSGDYPALSWE
+320 VKSAKTTCYTGDELELSVTVTYDDNSSEVITKGFTVAGFDNTAPGKQTVTVTYKEKTDSIEIEVIKKPEFDDFFAGIVNSVEVTNDATYPYVVDMTDSDGLCLRSSNPVQGNTSSTSTITLKAKANVTLSFKYWGCNYDSSYAALTIVKNNSYNPEMRSWGSTQWKDFTIDLKKGDTLRLNLIKTYVSGDYY
-332 TPTAAVK
+332 VK
-339 FTVSPANAVVEI
+339 LKDFTVSSLYEVKLTAEPKEADAVVALKDSTGAELKGT
-351 NGVKYTGS
+351 NGVYIVSAGE
-359 CTVGLPVGDYTYTV
+359 YTYTV
-373 SCPGYTQQTGSVTVT
+373 SAYGYDTVT
-388 GEDNPVA
+388 ETINVA
-395 NPNSVSVTL
+395 ADVAKTVPLTKSAAYSVAFDISR
-404 EKDAAKW
+404 
-411 VTVTFTVTPENAT
+411 
-424 LTLKD
+424 
-429 GETQVTPT
+429 
-437 EGTTYKL
+437 
-444 LKGVTYTYTAVSDDE
+444 
-459 GYEPASGEVT
+459 PAGI
-469 PTADGTQTVALKKVQ
+469 TADP
-484 SIAVKNGSTHKTEFE
+484 
-499 QGDALDTTGLTVTV
+499 TVTV
-513 TYSDNSTKDITEG
+513 RTNGKAVYTGDGTGCSLSNGSYAYTVACDGCDNAGGIFSVNGDKMNITVTLAKKAIFEDFFANCQGITVSGDKGKFTIEGAGKDSYLKTTETTTLALTATKNVKLSFSYIANAVGYVEGDWENDEPDEYYYFTIKKNSTQVKHAYSETSWKD
-526 FTVTGF
+526 F
-532 NSVNVAENQTL
+532 SVELTQGDVLTISYDGYTSYYYAALKNFAAVPFYTL
-543 TVHYKGA
+543 
-550 ETTYSVKINKKLFPS
+550 
-565 KAFNALEGYATV
+565 ALKTPDGATV
-577 EYSHTGKYT
+577 
-586 AGDGK
+586 
-591 EFVDDAQEGAL
+591 VL
-602 RSNSAGMN
+602 
-610 STTVTVTITFLE
+610 
-622 NAPKM
+622 
-627 LLSFD
+627 
-632 YKVSSESNYDKLLV
+632 
-646 AQNRETKLTKSGTV
+646 
-660 AWTADNSL
+660 
-668 TVKGGDIV
+668 
-676 TLTYSKDRSTASGSD
+676 KDRSG
-691 CIWLKNFTVSPLY
+691 
-704 TLTIAPNQT
+704 
-713 DATVTLKDKEG
+713 
-724 KTVSGSNGV
+724 
-733 FAVKAAAD
+733 
-741 YTYTV
+741 
-746 TKKGYEPATG
+746 
-756 KVTMSAENQT
+756 AE
-766 VNVTLVKLPVIT
+766 I
-778 LQFTPDDAAVTLK
+778 
-791 QGNTTVYKESAA
+791 
-803 SSTGKNVYIAA
+803 TGKNGAYTVAA
-814 KNTDYTYTVSKFGY
+814 GTYTYTVSKFGY
-828 ETATG
+828 ETKTG
-833 MISVATGDVNKTVTL
+833 TIKVEGGDVSKDVAL
-848 TEAAKYSVTF
+848 TALTAYQVKFNVA
-858 QITKPEGVSAS
+858 PEG
-869 PTVTVEY
+869 
-876 NGTKVYEG
+876 
-884 SGANCTLPAGDYT
+884 
-897 YKATLKDCDD
+897 
-907 LSGSFTVAAA
+907 A
-917 AVTVNLPFE
+917 AVTL
-926 KKLTF
+926 
-931 ADIFQ
+931 
-936 GVEGITASNGTKGFK
+936 
-951 PIKSA
+951 
-956 AGNYLESNKSYYGT
+956 
-970 TSLTLTATKPC
+970 
-981 VISFEYFAQG
+981 
-991 HEDNWDEDDSAFF
+991 
-1004 TVKKGTTT
+1004 
-1012 LLTVYEENGWK
+1012 
-1023 TFSTALN
+1023 
-1030 TGETLTLSFNE
+1030 
-1041 NGNSYYVRLKNFA
+1041 
-1054 VSPAYTITLT
+1054 
-1064 TTPTADKVELKD
+1064 
-1076 ESGNKLTGSGGKYA
+1076 
-1090 VAPGTY
+1090 
-1096 TYTVSKKDYETATGE
+1096 
-1111 ITVTDADVTQPV
+1111 
-1123 KLTAKPVITLT
+1123 
-1134 ATPADATVKLE
+1134 
-1145 KGSLPASP
+1145 
-1153 KTTDKETGVY
+1153 
-1163 TYVVEKGAEYT
+1163 
-1174 YTVSKFGYETETGS
+1174 
-1188 ITVNADV
+1188 
-1195 NKTVTLSELASCTLT
+1195 
-1210 FAVTPAENAKV
+1210 
-1221 TVTHPV
+1221 THPV
-1227 GGTIKPEADGGY
+1227 GGRITADGNGAY
-1239 KLYLGETYA
+1239 IVYAGETYA
-1248 YTVAKADYITVSGSF
+1248 YTVAKAEYITVSGSF

-1270 ITVTLTYA
+1270 IKVTLTYA
-1278 GAGWDGTT
+1278 GEGWDGTA
-1286 KTAPTQDKSGVYL
+1286 KTAPTQDKNGVYQ
-1299 IDTAAKLA
+1299 IGTAAELA

-1313 NGGQKAINGKLTANI
+1313 QTGQTAISAKLTANI
-1328 NLNGKPW
+1328 NLNDKAWTTFGKYDYKLE
-1335 TAIGTSSNKFA
+1335 GKSGFA
-1346 GTLDGDNYTVS
+1346 GTLDGDRHIVS
-1357 GLVTTGLVGEL
+1357 GLKSTEGLVSCL
-1368 AEGGVVENLR
+1368 
-1378 VNCAIVSTSSL
+1378 
-1389 LGGVA
+1389 
-1394 NSSAGTIRNCMVSG
+1394 SSAGTVKNLTVIGTVSG
-1408 SITFS
+1408 SSHVGGIAATSYGAVENCLFDGTVTTS
-1413 SEGHNG
+1413 SSTSAGG
-1419 ASAIGGIAGRTTGNG
+1419 IVGRASKGNRIVNCVNTGDIKNTCASYSSTLNIGGIVGYTYGTVENCYSTGNVSARTDRDTNKGIGGIAGQVYASAVLRNCYVTGAVTG
-1434 VISGCVSRAV
+1434 PKAGISPV
-1444 VKDAYDNSTYGTSA
+1444 VNLVASGAT
-1458 PLGGIAGYAYGVV
+1458 V
-1471 ENCYF
+1471 ENCYYLHAAGIGAS
-1476 TGTLA
+1476 TAGALQ
-1481 VKKTQPNKIIQ
+1481 KT
-1492 QKRGGLV
+1492 
-1499 GELNAN
+1499 
-1505 AELKGSYVAG
+1505 AEEMRTP
-1515 EFAIADESKFGAVV
+1515 EFA
-1529 GKVNSG
+1529 
-1535 ATITNCAYL
+1535 
-1544 DTVAPQAAADG
+1544 
-1555 TTSGMTAHTADY
+1555 
-1567 MRSAEFAVDMG
+1567 AEMG
-1578 MNQDDGTLN
+1578 MHLDSGNSN

-1594 WQGGTVLSADDLKA
+1594 WQGGTPVDNADLKA

-1638 VLGLYDLTDYNDK
+1638 VLRFYDLTDYNDK

-1658 GIEAPG
+1658 GIEEPG
-1664 EAVTNLHD
+1664 EAVTDLHD

-1691 NADRLKADATGVY
+1691 NADLLKADATGVY

-1711 VSGDPEEEEE
+1711 VSSDPEEEEE
-1721 TAQTYTACL
+1721 IAQTYTGFL

-1740 EGSGEKIVSLT
+1740 EGSGEKTVSLA

-1814 FARKNTAVQPL
+1814 FTRKNTAVQPL
-1825 QGMGLYDETNITQA
+1825 EGVGLYDETNITQA

-1995 WLYITNGT
+1995 WLYITNIT

-2012 RPLQPADGTALP
+2012 RPLQPTDGTALP
-2024 EKSGKFRLIARVT
+2024 EKAGKFRLIARVT

-2050 GDNGVEVYADVF
+2050 GDNGVEVYADVL

-2093 VDKTKPVDLTAVSD
+2093 VDKTKPVDTTAVGD
-2107 DMQMPRPALLEEKGI
+2107 DMQMPRPALLEKAGI
-2122 MSDSYNQK
+2122 MTDSYNQK

-2143 NGYHAMVYRPLPGEK
+2143 NGYHAMVYRPLPGE
-2158 PVEAKY
+2158 EAAEARY

-2180 EFSFTIQPFTQPE
+2180 EFSFTIQPFTQQE
-2193 LDGAAAFMTEA
+2193 LDGAAVFMTKA

-2221 TKVTSDLYP
+2221 TEVTSDLYP

-2328 DFAQFYKQPIHIDL
+2328 DFAQFYKQPIQIDL
-2342 TVIGEKNAAD
+2342 TVPGTTGQND

-2365 DGYNKNGHTFQGIS
+2365 DGYNKNGHTFRGIS

-2385 KANED
+2385 KVNED

-2404 KYTYTG
+2404 NYTYTG
-2410 SGAYIKSITDAA
+2410 SGTYIKSITDAA
-2422 GHTLKEKGDGKSSG
+2422 GNTLKEKGDGKSSG
-2436 WMFGIAVKGG
+2436 WMFGLTLQGG
-2446 NETLPKTTL
+2446 TETLPKTTL

-2480 DPMVPGAEVPGF
+2480 DPAVPGAEVPGF

-2534 YIAAYYEKVVAYVKA
+2534 YIAAYYEKVVAYVQKNMGA
-2549 NIGSDGILRKPDDKN
+2549 DGVLVDPESRNP
-2564 TPVITDNERII
+2564 TVTDNERII
-2575 LALTAIGKDPTNVG
+2575 LALTAIGKDPANVG
-2589 DKNLLTALQDKDIM
+2589 GENLLKALQNKDIM
-2603 KVTDTSKT
+2603 KVTDNSKT

-2649 SASADTKPV
+2649 RVSADTKPV

-2667 LQALAPYHKDG
+2667 LQALAPYYKDG

-2726 RFTKTVEGK
+2726 RFTKTMEGK

-2746 RVAENGGFKHQFAD
+2746 RVVENGGFKHQFAD

-2824 GVVEEKPVPA
+2824 GAVEEKPVPA

-2902 HKYFSDAAGKT
+2902 HKFFSDAAGKT
-2913 EIAKDSWIIAALGHD
+2913 EIAKDSWVIAALGHD

-3075 KLAEKLDALRGDK
+3075 KLAEKLEALRGDK

-3126 TLTIP
+3126 TVTIP

>member
-1 MRKRVISWL
+1 MKKRVISWL
-10 LTVVMVVSMLPTSV
+10 LTVVMAVSLLPTSV
-24 LADTLAADQEQQ
+24 LADTLAAEQEQQ
-36 TQQEQIA
+36 TQQEQTA
-43 PADTENT
+43 PADTDSN
-50 VPAGNEETQE
+50 VPTEDEETQE
-60 QQEPAE
+60 QQEPAA

-78 AAPMLAAAGAVQN
+78 AALALAE
-91 IGTAEEFA
+91 GTVSSAKEFA
-99 AMEPGG
+99 AMDASGS
-105 NYQLTADI
+105 YTLTKDI
-113 TVTAPYAN
+113 IVTEPYAS
-121 EFTDFSG
+121 DFSG
-128 TFDGNGHTVT
+128 TFDGDGHTVT
-138 LAISGDSDY
+138 LNITASTANVG
-147 QALFAKLA
+147 LFSKLA
-155 AGAVVKNV
+155 GGAVVKNV
-163 MVDGEVTGTDNIGGI
+163 ITAGSVTATGKNNVGGIAGVADTELGAITISNCKNEAAIEGNKVVGGILGGCTEDDYALTISACANEGNISGTRNIGGI
-178 AGIATNATI
+178 CGTLENAHFI
-187 IACANKATVAAT
+187 KN
-199 GRYVGGLVGK
+199 
-209 GTGLTMTSCY
+209 CY
-219 NQGAVSSTRTR
+219 NSGTVTGSTIGGILGRGARGSSSTTDT
-230 PINMG
+230 PIL
-235 GIAGYVDGGASVE
+235 E
-248 NCYNTGSITGSGSNT
+248 NCYNVGNIVYSNT
-263 AAVVGWDAAT
+263 NGSAIVGTGYAKKPVE

-278 YLESTYKV
+278 ALEGSAKAFV
-286 GACGN
+286 VNGVNAISN
-291 DGYTDPTVS
+291 SDFKS
-300 KTDAEMRSGDIV
+300 AEEMKS
-312 ALLGSAFM
+312 AEFAATLGSAFQYNVGGYPTLKDPEPVVEKNVVSIS
-320 VKSGDYPALSWE
+320 VKSAKTTCYTGDELELSVTVTYDDNSSEVITKGFTVAGFDNTAPGKQTVTVTYKEKTDSIEIEVIKKPEFDDFFAGIVNSVEVTNDATYPYVVDMTDSDGLCLRSSNPDQGNTSSTSTITLKAKANVTLSFKYWGCNYDSSYAALTIVKNNSYNPEMRSWGSTQWKDFTIDLKKGDTLRLNLIKTYVSGDYY
-332 TPTAAVK
+332 VK
-339 FTVSPANAVVEI
+339 LKDFTVSSLYEVKLTAEPEEADAVVALKDSTGAELKGT
-351 NGVKYTGS
+351 NGVYIVSAGE
-359 CTVGLPVGDYTYTV
+359 YTYTV
-373 SCPGYTQQTGSVTVT
+373 SAYGYDTVT
-388 GEDNPVA
+388 
-395 NPNSVSVTL
+395 
-404 EKDAAKW
+404 
-411 VTVTFTVTPENAT
+411 
-424 LTLKD
+424 
-429 GETQVTPT
+429 ET
-437 EGTTYKL
+437 
-444 LKGVTYTYTAVSDDE
+444 
-459 GYEPASGEVT
+459 
-469 PTADGTQTVALKKVQ
+469 
-484 SIAVKNGSTHKTEFE
+484 I
-499 QGDALDTTGLTVTV
+499 
-513 TYSDNSTKDITEG
+513 
-526 FTVTGF
+526 
-532 NSVNVAENQTL
+532 NVAADVAK
-543 TVHYKGA
+543 TV
-550 ETTYSVKINKKLFPS
+550 P
-565 KAFNALEGYATV
+565 
-577 EYSHTGKYT
+577 
-586 AGDGK
+586 
-591 EFVDDAQEGAL
+591 
-602 RSNSAGMN
+602 
-610 STTVTVTITFLE
+610 
-622 NAPKM
+622 
-627 LLSFD
+627 
-632 YKVSSESNYDKLLV
+632 
-646 AQNRETKLTKSGTV
+646 LTKSAAYSV
-660 AWTADNSL
+660 AFDISRPAGITAD
-668 TVKGGDIV
+668 
-676 TLTYSKDRSTASGSD
+676 
-691 CIWLKNFTVSPLY
+691 
-704 TLTIAPNQT
+704 
-713 DATVTLKDKEG
+713 
-724 KTVSGSNGV
+724 
-733 FAVKAAAD
+733 
-741 YTYTV
+741 
-746 TKKGYEPATG
+746 
-756 KVTMSAENQT
+756 
-766 VNVTLVKLPVIT
+766 
-778 LQFTPDDAAVTLK
+778 
-791 QGNTTVYKESAA
+791 
-803 SSTGKNVYIAA
+803 
-814 KNTDYTYTVSKFGY
+814 
-828 ETATG
+828 
-833 MISVATGDVNKTVTL
+833 
-848 TEAAKYSVTF
+848 
-858 QITKPEGVSAS
+858 
-869 PTVTVEY
+869 PTVTVKT
-876 NGTKVYEG
+876 NGKAVYTGDGTGCSLSNG
-884 SGANCTLPAGDYT
+884 SYAYTVACDGCDNAGGIFSVNGDKMNITVTLAKKAIFEDFFANC
-897 YKATLKDCDD
+897 
-907 LSGSFTVAAA
+907 
-917 AVTVNLPFE
+917 
-926 KKLTF
+926 
-931 ADIFQ
+931 Q
-936 GVEGITASNGTKGFK
+936 GITVSGDKGKFT
-951 PIKSA
+951 IEG
-956 AGNYLESNKSYYGT
+956 AGKDSYLKT
-970 TSLTLTATKPC
+970 TETTTLALTATK
-981 VISFEYFAQG
+981 
-991 HEDNWDEDDSAFF
+991 N
-1004 TVKKGTTT
+1004 VK
-1012 LLTVYEENGWK
+1012 
-1023 TFSTALN
+1023 
-1030 TGETLTLSFNE
+1030 LSFSYIANAVGYVEGDWE
-1041 NGNSYYVRLKNFA
+1041 NDEPDEYYYFTIKKNSTQVKRAYSETSWKDFSVELTQGDVLTISYDGYTRDYYAALKNFA
-1054 VSPAYTITLT
+1054 AVPFYILTLKTPAGATVVLKDRSGAEITGKNGAYT
-1064 TTPTADKVELKD
+1064 
-1076 ESGNKLTGSGGKYA
+1076 
-1090 VAPGTY
+1090 VAAGTY
-1096 TYTVSKKDYETATGE
+1096 A
-1111 ITVTDADVTQPV
+1111 
-1123 KLTAKPVITLT
+1123 
-1134 ATPADATVKLE
+1134 
-1145 KGSLPASP
+1145 
-1153 KTTDKETGVY
+1153 
-1163 TYVVEKGAEYT
+1163 

-1227 GGTIKPEADGGY
+1227 GGTIKPETDGGY

-1248 YTVAKADYITVSGSF
+1248 YTVAKAGYIPVHGSI
-1263 TAAKNDT
+1263 TAAEDKT
-1270 ITVTLTYA
+1270 LSFTLTYA
-1278 GAGWDGTT
+1278 GEGWDGTA
-1286 KTAPTQDKSGVYL
+1286 KTAPTQDKNGVYQ
-1299 IDTAAKLA
+1299 IGTAAELA

-1313 NGGQKAINGKLTANI
+1313 NKGGTTISGKLTANI
-1328 NLNGKPW
+1328 NLNGKTW
-1335 TAIGTSSNKFA
+1335 TAIGTDSNKFA

-1357 GLVTTGLVGEL
+1357 GLAGTGGLVYYLSANGTVKSL
-1368 AEGGVVENLR
+1368 CVD
-1378 VNCAIVSTSSL
+1378 CAIDGTSN
-1389 LGGVA
+1389 V
-1394 NSSAGTIRNCMVSG
+1394 
-1408 SITFS
+1408 
-1413 SEGHNG
+1413 
-1419 ASAIGGIAGRTTGNG
+1419 GGIADKSEGRIENCLVSGYIKGGDDVIFGVGGIVGHGVAGN
-1434 VISGCVSRAV
+1434 VISGCVSTADILFKYSRYAV
-1444 VKDAYDNSTYGTSA
+1444 QNGAGGIVGYTYGT
-1458 PLGGIAGYAYGVV
+1458 V

-1476 TGTLA
+1476 AGNVHTNAKSVSAGGF
-1481 VKKTQPNKIIQ
+1481 
-1492 QKRGGLV
+1492 GGLV
-1499 GELNAN
+1499 GCARSNAVMKDCYTVG
-1505 AELKGSYVAG
+1505 AVTGP
-1515 EFAIADESKFGAVV
+1515 ESSFGAVV

-1555 TTSGMTAHTADY
+1555 TTSGMTARTADY
-1567 MRSAEFAVDMG
+1567 MRTPEFAAEMG
-1578 MNQDDGTLN
+1578 MHLDSGNSN

-1594 WQGGTVLSADDLKA
+1594 WQGGTPVDNADLKA

-1638 VLGLYDLTDYNDK
+1638 VLRFYDLTDYNDK

-1658 GIEAPG
+1658 GIEEPG
-1664 EAVTNLHD
+1664 EAVTDLHD

-1691 NADRLKADATGVY
+1691 NADLLKADATGVY

-1711 VSGDPEEEEE
+1711 VSSDPEEEEE
-1721 TAQTYTACL
+1721 IAQTYTGFL

-1740 EGSGEKIVSLT
+1740 EGSGEKTVSLA

-1801 AEKVQTLEDIAAE
+1801 AEKVQTLEDIAVE
-1814 FARKNTAVQPL
+1814 FTRKNTAVQPL
-1825 QGMGLYDETNITQA
+1825 QGVGLYDETNITQA

-1876 YIADNGKITYFTGD
+1876 YIADNGDIIYFTGD

-1925 DAVQKLLESAAE
+1925 DAVQKLLESAAG

-2024 EKSGKFRLIARVT
+2024 EKAGKFRLIARVT
-2037 YDAFDDYTLAHIT
+2037 YDGFDDYTLAHIT
-2050 GDNGVEVYADVF
+2050 GDNGVEVYADVL

-2093 VDKTKPVDLTAVSD
+2093 VDKTKPVNLAAVSD
-2107 DMQMPRPALLEEKGI
+2107 DMQMPRPALLEQAGI

-2143 NGYHAMVYRPLPGEK
+2143 NGYHAMVYRPLPGEE

-2164 VVTITT
+2164 VVIITT

-2180 EFSFTIQPFTQPE
+2180 EFSFTIQPFTQQE
-2193 LDGAAAFMTEA
+2193 LDDAAAFMTKA
-2204 LTGDVYWDGI
+2204 LTGDVYWNGI
-2214 KNKNTVK
+2214 RNKNTDK

-2230 FAEICKNEDGT
+2230 FAEICKNKDGT
-2241 LKYVRG
+2241 LEYVRG

-2276 RPSVI
+2276 RPSVV
-2281 ENELLRVHQP
+2281 EHELLRVHQP

-2318 GTEESKERYK
+2318 GTEETKERYK

-2342 TVIGEKNAAD
+2342 TVSGTTEQND

-2365 DGYNKNGHTFQGIS
+2365 DGYNKNGHTFTGIS

-2385 KANED
+2385 KVNED

-2404 KYTYTG
+2404 NYTYTG
-2410 SGAYIKSITDAA
+2410 SGTYIKSITDAA
-2422 GHTLKEKGDGKSSG
+2422 GNTLKEKGDGKSSG
-2436 WMFGIAVKGG
+2436 WMFGLTLQGG
-2446 NETLPKTTL
+2446 TETLPKTTL

-2564 TPVITDNERII
+2564 TPVITDNERIV
-2575 LALTAIGKDPTNVG
+2575 LALTAIGKDPANVG
-2589 DKNLLTALQDKDIM
+2589 GENLLKALQNKDIM
-2603 KVTDTSKT
+2603 KVTDTSNT

-2649 SASADTKPV
+2649 RASADTKSV

-2667 LQALAPYHKDG
+2667 LQALAPYYKDG

-2801 EWKVTVAATCTKDGV
+2801 EWQVTVAATCTKDGV

-2824 GVVEEKPVPA
+2824 GAVEEKSVPA
-2834 TGHKFSAWTVTKAA
+2834 TGHNFGAWTVTKAA

-2863 GTKETMIVP
+2863 GTEETMIVP

-2888 TEAGNS
+2888 TEVGNS

-2902 HKYFSDAAGKT
+2902 HKFFSDAAGKT
-2913 EIAKDSWIIAALGHD
+2913 EIAKDSWVIAALGHD

-2969 TYVDG
+2969 TYVNG
-2974 VCTTCGT
+2974 VCTVCGVK
-2981 RNPAGGIKG
+2981 NPMANVKG
-2990 DDLKVDSKDNTIVT
+2990 DDIKVDSKDNKTAAGDGLVIKADDTIT
-3004 GGGLTIKTDKP
+3004 GE
-3015 VTDEKLAEIKAAVEN
+3015 VLADIKAAVSD
-3030 GSIVITVNNTPILQ
+3030 GAITVTVTDTLQ
-3044 LTKEDKE
+3044 LTNEQKAA
-3051 SDGGKKALMQAG
+3051 DGGKSALTEAAKTAG
-3063 AAASGELKKELD
+3063 DEVKKELN

-3126 TLTIP
+3126 TVTIP

-3143 HVCVVRSHTDSS
+3143 RVCVVRSHTDSS

-3222 VLWLGSAVLAAAAV
+3222 VLWLGSAALAAAAV

>member
-10 LTVVMVVSMLPTSV
+10 LTVVMVVSLLPTSV

-60 QQEPAE
+60 QQEPAVE
-66 EVPVSRSARSGG
+66 TPAPQMTRSGG
-78 AAPMLAAAGAVQN
+78 VAPMLAAAGAVQN

-99 AMEPGG
+99 AMDASGS
-105 NYQLTADI
+105 YKLTADI
-113 TVTAPYAN
+113 IVTAPYAN
-121 EFTDFSG
+121 EFTG

-138 LAISGDSDY
+138 LAISGNSDY

-155 AGAVVKNV
+155 AGALVKNT
-163 MVDGEVTGTDNIGGI
+163 MVDGEVTGTNNIGGI

-248 NCYNTGSITGSGSNT
+248 NCYNTGSITGSGKNT
-263 AAVVGWDAAT
+263 AAVVGWNAAT
-273 VKNCY
+273 VKSCY

-286 GACGN
+286 GSCGN
-291 DGYTDPTVS
+291 GDYTDPTVP
-300 KTDAEMRSGDIV
+300 KTDTEMRSGDIV
-312 ALLGSAFM
+312 TLLGSAFM
-320 VKSGDYPALSWE
+320 AKTGDYPALSWE
-332 TPTAAVK
+332 TPTAAVT
-339 FTVSPANAVVEI
+339 FAIQPENAVLTI
-351 NGVKYTGS
+351 NGGTYTGS
-359 CTVGLPVGDYTYTV
+359 TTVALPAADAPYSYTV

-388 GEDNPVA
+388 GNDNPVA

-404 EKDAAKW
+404 EKDTSAW
-411 VTVTFTVTPENAT
+411 VNVTFN
-424 LTLKD
+424 
-429 GETQVTPT
+429 VTPT
-437 EGTTYKL
+437 GAALTVKRGDTVIEPQSDGSYKL
-444 LKGVTYTYTAVSDDE
+444 LKGVAYTYTAVSNDE
-459 GYEPASGEVT
+459 GYEPAAGEVT
-469 PTADGTQTVALKKVQ
+469 PTADGTQTVALKKVAG
-484 SIAVKNGSTHKTEFE
+484 IAVTAAPTKTVYYKGDTKLDLTGMVLTVNYDGTNETRTIEGDYAAAGVTCEGFSTENPTDS
-499 QGDALDTTGLTVTV
+499 QTVTV
-513 TYSDNSTKDITEG
+513 KYRGKTATFTIKVNDKLRFADFFTAISDSITA
-526 FTVTGF
+526 TDD
-532 NSVNVAENQTL
+532 
-543 TVHYKGA
+543 
-550 ETTYSVKINKKLFPS
+550 TTYPFTPVQKPEGNYLESSNTSNYSSSKIILT
-565 KAFNALEGYATV
+565 AT
-577 EYSHTGKYT
+577 K
-586 AGDGK
+586 
-591 EFVDDAQEGAL
+591 
-602 RSNSAGMN
+602 N
-610 STTVTVTITFLE
+610 VT
-622 NAPKM
+622 
-627 LLSFD
+627 LSFD
-632 YKVSSESNYDKLLV
+632 YLGSAFSNSYYCF
-646 AQNRETKLTKSGTV
+646 
-660 AWTADNSL
+660 
-668 TVKGGDIV
+668 TVKKGTQPILSSYNSTTWKKCAVDMAAGDTV
-676 TLTYSKDRSTASGSD
+676 TLKFEHPYSYGSHYSVK
-691 CIWLKNFTVSPLY
+691 LKNFTVSPLY
-704 TLTIAPNQT
+704 TLTIAPDQT

-778 LQFTPDDAAVTLK
+778 LTATPADA
-791 QGNTTVYKESAA
+791 TVKLTKNGSTVSHDTKNGGEYK
-803 SSTGKNVYIAA
+803 YIAA
-814 KNTDYTYTVSKFGY
+814 KNTAYTYTVSKFGY

-833 MISVATGDVNKTVTL
+833 TINVATADVNKTVKL
-848 TEAAKYSVTF
+848 TELAKQTVTF
-858 QITKPEGVSAS
+858 NITKPEGVTAA
-869 PTVTVEY
+869 PTVTVMS
-876 NGTKVYEG
+876 GKDAVYTG
-884 SGANCTLPAGDYT
+884 SGTNCALPAGDYT
-897 YKATLKDCDD
+897 YTAKLDGCDD

-917 AVTVNLPFE
+917 AVTVNLPFA

-931 ADIFQ
+931 ADMFQ
-936 GVEGITASNGTKGFK
+936 GIEGITATNGTSGFK
-951 PIKSA
+951 PVKDA
-956 AGNYLESNKSYYGT
+956 AGNYLESNGKYYGT
-970 TSLTLTATKPC
+970 TSLTLTATESRL
-981 VISFEYFAQG
+981 VSFRYLAKGYEN
-991 HEDNWDEDDSAFF
+991 NWDEDNSAFF

-1012 LLTVYEENGWK
+1012 LLTVYEEDDWK
-1023 TFSTALN
+1023 TFSTVLN
-1030 TGETLTLSFNE
+1030 KDEKLTLSFSESGSN
-1041 NGNSYYVRLKNFA
+1041 YYVRLKDFA
-1054 VSPAYTITLT
+1054 AAAAHTLTLKTPDGATVVLKDRSGAEITGKNGAYT
-1064 TTPTADKVELKD
+1064 
-1076 ESGNKLTGSGGKYA
+1076 
-1090 VAPGTY
+1090 VAAGT
-1096 TYTVSKKDYETATGE
+1096 
-1111 ITVTDADVTQPV
+1111 
-1123 KLTAKPVITLT
+1123 
-1134 ATPADATVKLE
+1134 
-1145 KGSLPASP
+1145 
-1153 KTTDKETGVY
+1153 
-1163 TYVVEKGAEYT
+1163 YT
-1174 YTVSKFGYETETGS
+1174 YTVSKFGYETKTGN
-1188 ITVNADV
+1188 ITVSADV
-1195 NKTVTLSELASCTLT
+1195 TETVTLTELATRTLT
-1210 FAVTPAENAKV
+1210 FAVTPADATV

-1227 GGTIKPEADGGY
+1227 GDTIKPEADGGY

-1270 ITVTLTYA
+1270 IKVTLTYA

-1286 KTAPTQDKSGVYL
+1286 KTAPKTENGVYQ
-1299 IDTAAKLA
+1299 IGTAAELA

-1313 NGGQKAINGKLTANI
+1313 QNGQTAISAKLTANI
-1328 NLNGKPW
+1328 NLNGKTW

-1544 DTVAPQAAADG
+1544 DTVAPQAVAEG
-1555 TTSGMTAHTADY
+1555 STSGMTARTADY
-1567 MRSAEFAVDMG
+1567 MRTPEFAAEMG
-1578 MNQDDGTLN
+1578 MHLDSGNSN

-1594 WQGGTVLSADDLKA
+1594 WQGGTPVDNADLKA

-1631 ADWYAET
+1631 ADWYAKI
-1638 VLGLYDLTDYNDK
+1638 VLEPYDLNNYNDK
-1651 ADLCEKY
+1651 ADLCEQY

-1664 EAVTNLHD
+1664 EAVTDLHD

-1691 NADRLKADATGVY
+1691 NADLLKADASGVY

-1711 VSGDPEEEEE
+1711 VIGDPEEDES
-1721 TAQTYTACL
+1721 AQTYTGFL
-1730 TLPASVTVPV
+1730 TLPASATVPV
-1740 EGSGEKIVSLT
+1740 DGAEKTVSLA

-1769 AADKVTVTLTAT
+1769 AKDKVTVTLTAT

-1814 FARKNTAVQPL
+1814 FTRKNIAVQPL
-1825 QGMGLYDETNITQA
+1825 QGVGLYDETNITDA
-1839 FRRLLAEQGYADVA
+1839 FCRLLAEQGYADVA
-1853 DNSEITYVNGSAK
+1853 DRAEITYVNGSAK
-1866 ANGFDGTKVQ
+1866 ANGFDDTKVK
-1876 YIADNGKITYFTGD
+1876 YIADNGDITYFTGD

-1898 YTGLKFNI
+1898 YTGLKFRI
-1906 TYAGVTKEITLRAT
+1906 TYAGVTKEITLRGT

-1925 DAVQKLLESAAE
+1925 DAVQKLVESAAE

-1966 DRITSNLTLPSSIAG
+1966 DRITSNLTLPSGIAG

-2024 EKSGKFRLIARVT
+2024 EKAGKFRLIARVT

-2050 GDNGVEVYADVF
+2050 GDNGVEVYADVL

-2093 VDKTKPVDLTAVSD
+2093 VDKTKPVKLDAVSD

-2164 VVTITT
+2164 VVIITT

-2204 LTGDVYWDGI
+2204 RTENAYWDGI

-2221 TKVTSDLYP
+2221 TEVTSDLYP

-2328 DFAQFYKQPIHIDL
+2328 NFAQFYKQPIQIDL
-2342 TVIGEKNAAD
+2342 TVPGTTGQND

-2365 DGYNKNGHTFQGIS
+2365 DGYNKNGHTFTGIS

-2436 WMFGIAVKGG
+2436 WMFGLTLQGG
-2446 NETLPKTTL
+2446 TETLPKTTL

-2480 DPMVPGAEVPGF
+2480 DPVVPGTEVPGF

-2515 FGEWAVLGQARAK
+2515 FGEWAVLGLARAK

-2549 NIGSDGILRKPDDKN
+2549 NIGSDGILRAPDDKN
-2564 TPVITDNERII
+2564 TPVITDNERIV
-2575 LALTAIGKDPTNVG
+2575 LALTAIGKDPANVG
-2589 DKNLLTALQDKDIM
+2589 GENLLKALQNKDIM
-2603 KVTDTSKT
+2603 KVTDTSNT

-2634 LVQAVLEQQNKDGSW
+2634 LVQAVLAQQNEDGSW
-2649 SASADTKPV
+2649 SSSADTKPV

-2667 LQALAPYHKDG
+2667 LQALAPYHKDS

-2801 EWKVTVAATCTKDGV
+2801 EWQVTVAATCTKDGV

-2824 GVVEEKPVPA
+2824 GAVEEKSVPA
-2834 TGHKFSAWTVTKAA
+2834 PGHNFGAWTVTKAA

-2863 GTKETMIVP
+2863 GTEETMIVP

-2894 AYWTCSRC
+2894 AYWSCSRC
-2902 HKYFSDAAGKT
+2902 GKFFSDAAGKT
-2913 EIAKDSWIIAALGHD
+2913 EIAKDNWVIAALGHD
-2928 EATRAAVAATCYASG
+2928 GATRAAVAATCYASG
-2943 HEADTYCKRCGI
+2943 RTAETYCKRCGL
-2955 VITAGATIPATGKH
+2955 VITAGTVIQATGKH
-2969 TYVDG
+2969 TYENG
-2974 VCTTCGT
+2974 VCTVCGVK
-2981 RNPAGGIKG
+2981 NPMANVKG
-2990 DDLKVDSKDNTIVT
+2990 DDIKVDSKDNKTAA
-3004 GGGLTIKTDKP
+3004 GGGLVIKADSTI
-3015 VTDEKLAEIKAAVEN
+3015 TDEVLADIKAAVSS
-3030 GSIVITVNNTPILQ
+3030 GAITVTVADTLQ
-3044 LTKEDKE
+3044 PTNEQKAA
-3051 SDGGKKALMQAG
+3051 DGGKSALTE
-3063 AAASGELKKELD
+3063 AAKNVTGDAKQELT

-3100 VTVALVKTEGNEIKT
+3100 VSVALVKTEGDESKT

-3126 TLTIP
+3126 TVTIP

-3143 HVCVVRSHTDSS
+3143 RVCVVRSHTDIN
-3155 GNVTTAELSATLG
+3155 GNVTTTELSATLG

-3204 TADSGKKDSAN
+3204 TANSGKKDSAN

-3236 VVLTRKKR
+3236 VALTHKRKR

>member
-10 LTVVMVVSMLPTSV
+10 LTVVMVVSLLPTSV

-43 PADTENT
+43 PVDTENT
-50 VPAGNEETQE
+50 VPAEDEETQE
-60 QQEPAE
+60 QQEPAPE
-66 EVPVSRSARSGG
+66 TPVSRSARSGG
-78 AAPMLAAAGAVQN
+78 TALALAE
-91 IGTAEEFA
+91 GTVSSAKEFA
-99 AMEPGG
+99 AMDASGS
-105 NYQLTADI
+105 YTLTKDI
-113 TVTAPYAN
+113 IVTEPYAS
-121 EFTDFSG
+121 DFSG

-163 MVDGEVTGTDNIGGI
+163 TVEGKVTGKKCVAGI
-178 AGIATNATI
+178 AGQATDATI
-187 IACANKATVAAT
+187 TGCANKADILAT
-199 GRYVGGLVGK
+199 DRYVGGIVAESK
-209 GTGLTMTSCY
+209 NTSI
-219 NQGAVSSTRTR
+219 S
-230 PINMG
+230 
-235 GIAGYVDGGASVE
+235 
-248 NCYNTGSITGSGSNT
+248 NCYNTGTISSDRSDKGVCLGGIVGNATNNTGGGTTVTNCYSIGTISATADTSNY
-263 AAVVGWDAAT
+263 AAIAGWCYNST
-273 VKNCY
+273 VTNCY
-278 YLESTYKV
+278 YLDTTASA
-286 GACGN
+286 GANGN
-291 DGYTDPTVS
+291 SQTATS
-300 KTDAEMRSGDIV
+300 KTADEMKSPAFA
-312 ALLGSAFM
+312 ALLGDGFM

-332 TPTAAVK
+332 TPTAAVR
-339 FTVSPANAVVEI
+339 FTIAPANATLEI
-351 NGVKYTGS
+351 NGGTYTGS
-359 CTVGLPVGDYTYTV
+359 TTVALPAADAPYSYTV

-388 GEDNPVA
+388 DKDNPVA
-395 NPNSVSVTL
+395 DPANVTVTL
-404 EKDAAKW
+404 AEDAAQW

-429 GETQVTPT
+429 GETQVAPT
-437 EGTTYKL
+437 EGTTYQM
-444 LKGVTYTYTAVSDDE
+444 LKGHAYTYTAETTEE
-459 GYEPASGEVT
+459 GYEPASGTVT
-469 PTADGTQTVALKKVQ
+469 PNENSTQTVALKKVQ
-484 SIAVKNGSTHKTEFE
+484 SIAVTKAPTKTEYYKGDAELDLTGMVLTVNYDGTNETRTIEGDYAAAGVTCEGFSTENPTDSQIVTVKYRGKTATFTIKVKDAMLFADFFTGLNGIATAQNSTSYKFEPVLLDGGYVLKSTNEKKGNTTSSLTLTFAKAAQLTFDCKTDSEKNYDGLRVDINNQQGNQFGSTGGGYSGEKQDWKEFSIAVNA
-499 QGDALDTTGLTVTV
+499 GDKVTV
-513 TYSDNSTKDITEG
+513 NYRKDSSG
-526 FTVTGF
+526 D
-532 NSVNVAENQTL
+532 
-543 TVHYKGA
+543 KG
-550 ETTYSVKINKKLFPS
+550 
-565 KAFNALEGYATV
+565 
-577 EYSHTGKYT
+577 
-586 AGDGK
+586 
-591 EFVDDAQEGAL
+591 Q
-602 RSNSAGMN
+602 
-610 STTVTVTITFLE
+610 
-622 NAPKM
+622 
-627 LLSFD
+627 
-632 YKVSSESNYDKLLV
+632 
-646 AQNRETKLTKSGTV
+646 
-660 AWTADNSL
+660 
-668 TVKGGDIV
+668 
-676 TLTYSKDRSTASGSD
+676 D
-691 CIWLKNFTVSPLY
+691 CIWLRNFRTEVLPTVRFDVKDAAG
-704 TLTIAPNQT
+704 TAI
-713 DATVTLKDKEG
+713 DATVTLKKGYTGLTAGTDG
-724 KTVSGSNGV
+724 SYALTVGE
-733 FAVKAAAD
+733 K

-746 TKKGYEPATG
+746 EKKGYE
-756 KVTMSAENQT
+756 KVTQEFTAQEGNNT
-766 VNVTLVKLPVIT
+766 ITVTLVKLPVIT
-778 LQFTPDDAAVTLK
+778 LKFTPDDAAVTLK
-791 QGNTTVYKESAA
+791 QGNTTVYKESAD
-803 SSTGKNVYIAA
+803 SEKGKNVYIAA

-833 MISVATGDVNKTVTL
+833 TISVATTDVNKTVKL
-848 TEAAKYSVTF
+848 TELAKQTVTF
-858 QITKPEGVSAS
+858 NITKPEGVNAE
-869 PTVTVEY
+869 PTITVKSGSITAY
-876 NGTKVYEG
+876 TG

-897 YKATLKDCDD
+897 YTAKLDGCDT
-907 LSGSFTVAAA
+907 LSGSFVVKAAKTIGLEF
-917 AVTVNLPFE
+917 V
-926 KKLTF
+926 KSLTF
-931 ADIFQ
+931 NDFFAGLD
-936 GVEGITASNGTKGFK
+936 GITAENGTRYGFE
-951 PIKSA
+951 PVRA
-956 AGNYLESNKSYYGT
+956 AGGNYLESNRRSYGA
-970 TSLTLTATKPC
+970 TSLTLTATESRL
-981 VISFEYFAQG
+981 VSFRYLAKGNKAEYS
-991 HEDNWDEDDSAFF
+991 WEDDSAF
-1004 TVKKGTTT
+1004 TVKKGTT
-1012 LLTVYEENGWK
+1012 LLTAYEENGWK
-1023 TFSTALN
+1023 TFSTVLN
-1030 TGETLTLSFNE
+1030 KDEKLTLSFSE
-1041 NGNSYYVRLKNFA
+1041 SGSSYYVRLKDFA
-1054 VSPAYTITLT
+1054 AAAAHTLTLNTPDGATVVLKDRSGAEITGKNGAYT
-1064 TTPTADKVELKD
+1064 
-1076 ESGNKLTGSGGKYA
+1076 
-1090 VAPGTY
+1090 VAAGTY
-1096 TYTVSKKDYETATGE
+1096 A
-1111 ITVTDADVTQPV
+1111 
-1123 KLTAKPVITLT
+1123 
-1134 ATPADATVKLE
+1134 
-1145 KGSLPASP
+1145 
-1153 KTTDKETGVY
+1153 
-1163 TYVVEKGAEYT
+1163 
-1174 YTVSKFGYETETGS
+1174 YTVSKFGYETKTGN
-1188 ITVNADV
+1188 ITVSADV
-1195 NKTVTLSELASCTLT
+1195 NETITLSELATRTLT
-1210 FAVTPAENAKV
+1210 FAVTPADATV

-1227 GGTIKPEADGGY
+1227 GGTITADENGAY
-1239 KLYLGETYA
+1239 IVYAGETYA

-1278 GAGWDGTT
+1278 GEGWDGTT
-1286 KTAPTQDKSGVYL
+1286 KTAPTQDESGVYL

-1313 NGGQKAINGKLTANI
+1313 QNGQRDISAKLTANI
-1328 NLNGKPW
+1328 NLNGKTW

-1413 SEGHNG
+1413 SGGYNG
-1419 ASAIGGIAGRTTGNG
+1419 ASAIGGITGRNTGNG

-1444 VKDAYDNSTYGTSA
+1444 VKDAYDNSTYGASA
-1458 PLGGIAGYAYGVV
+1458 SLGGIAGYAYGVV

-1481 VKKTQPNKIIQ
+1481 VKKTQPNKIIN

-1594 WQGGTVLSADDLKA
+1594 WQGGTVLSADDLRA
-1608 AAAAANALEL
+1608 VSQAQQSLSL

-1631 ADWYAET
+1631 ADWYAEN
-1638 VLGLYDLTDYNDK
+1638 VLGLYDLENYNDK
-1651 ADLCEKY
+1651 ADLCEQY
-1658 GIEAPG
+1658 GIEEPG
-1664 EAVTNLHD
+1664 EAVTDLHD
-1672 YFLNAL
+1672 YFLTAL

-1691 NADRLKADATGVY
+1691 NADLLKADATGVY

-1721 TAQTYTACL
+1721 TAQTYTGFL
-1730 TLPASVTVPV
+1730 TLPTSVTVPA
-1740 EGSGEKIVSLT
+1740 EGSGEKTVSLT

-1781 LQSGAATKTKTFTLC
+1781 LQSGASTKTKTFTLC

-1814 FARKNTAVQPL
+1814 FTRKNTAVQPL
-1825 QGMGLYDETNITQA
+1825 EGVGLYYETNITQA

-1925 DAVQKLLESAAE
+1925 DAVQKLLESAAG

-2024 EKSGKFRLIARVT
+2024 EKAGKFRLIARVT

-2072 SVTSEMQN
+2072 SVTSEMQD

-2093 VDKTKPVDLTAVSD
+2093 VDKTKSVDTTAVSD
-2107 DMQMPRPALLEEKGI
+2107 DMQMPRPALLEKAGI
-2122 MSDSYNQK
+2122 MTDSYNQK

-2164 VVTITT
+2164 VVIITT

-2193 LDGAAAFMTEA
+2193 LDGAVAFMTEA
-2204 LTGDVYWDGI
+2204 RTEDAYWDGI

-2221 TKVTSDLYP
+2221 TEVTSDLYP

-2328 DFAQFYKQPIHIDL
+2328 DFAQFYKQPIQIDL
-2342 TVIGEKNAAD
+2342 TVPGTTGQND

-2365 DGYNKNGHTFQGIS
+2365 DGYNKNGHTFTGIS
-2379 DFTFTG
+2379 GFTFTG

-2436 WMFGIAVKGG
+2436 WMFGLTLQGG
-2446 NETLPKTTL
+2446 TETLPKTTL

-2480 DPMVPGAEVPGF
+2480 DPVVPGAEVPGF

-2515 FGEWAVLGQARAK
+2515 FGEWAVLGLARAK

-2534 YIAAYYEKVVAYVKA
+2534 YIAAYYEKVVAYVQKNMGA
-2549 NIGSDGILRKPDDKN
+2549 DGVLVDPESRNP
-2564 TPVITDNERII
+2564 TVTDNERII
-2575 LALTAIGKDPTNVG
+2575 LALTAIGKDPANVG
-2589 DKNLLTALQDKDIM
+2589 GKNLLTALQDKDIM

-2667 LQALAPYHKDG
+2667 LQALAPYYKDG

-2684 TAVEKAL
+2684 TAVKKAL

-2848 TCTESGISTR
+2848 TCTESGISTC

-2863 GTKETMIVP
+2863 GTEETMIVP

-2902 HKYFSDAAGKT
+2902 HKFFSDAAGKT
-2913 EIAKDSWIIAALGHD
+2913 EIAKDSWVIAALGHD

-2969 TYVDG
+2969 TYVNG

-3075 KLAEKLDALRGDK
+3075 KLAEKLDALRGDS
-3088 SRKNAQLEKVVD
+3088 SRKNAQLEKIID
-3100 VTVALVKTEGNEIKT
+3100 VTVELVKTNAVGSVES
-3115 VAQLI
+3115 VAQLT
-3120 ELPHSV
+3120 ELPRSV
-3126 TLTIP
+3126 TVTVS
-3131 ITDELYAALQGK
+3131 ITNELYDSLK
-3143 HVCVVRSHTDSS
+3143 DKRVCVVRSHTDSS

-3222 VLWLGSAVLAAAAV
+3222 VLWLGSAALAAAAV

>member
-36 TQQEQIA
+36 TQQEQTA
-43 PADTENT
+43 PADTDSN
-50 VPAGNEETQE
+50 VPTEDEETQE
-60 QQEPAE
+60 QQEPAAE
-66 EVPVSRSARSGG
+66 TPASQMARSGG
-78 AAPMLAAAGAVQN
+78 ADSAPTAINDAGGFRDMDAS
-91 IGTAEEFA
+91 GS
-99 AMEPGG
+99 
-105 NYQLTADI
+105 YKLTADI
-113 TVTAPYAN
+113 TVTEPYAY
-121 EFTDFSG
+121 DFSG
-128 TFDGNGHTVT
+128 TFDGDGHTVT
-138 LAISGDSDY
+138 LDITASTANVGLFKTLSGGAVVRNVITAGSVTVDHTNKKSYVGGIAGYANAYENPILIENCKNTAAISGYKAVGGILGQGTNTNGITIYSC
-147 QALFAKLA
+147 ANTGTI
-155 AGAVVKNV
+155 AGAN
-163 MVDGEVTGTDNIGGI
+163 TQIGGI
-178 AGIATNATI
+178 AGSITATATI
-187 IACANKATVAAT
+187 E
-199 GRYVGGLVGK
+199 
-209 GTGLTMTSCY
+209 S
-219 NQGAVSSTRTR
+219 
-230 PINMG
+230 
-235 GIAGYVDGGASVE
+235 
-248 NCYNTGSITGSGSNT
+248 CYNTGDVNGFSNVAGIVGSGSSGT
-263 AAVVGWDAAT
+263 SLQ

-278 YLESTYKV
+278 TTGQIGIIEGSSNLSYGLVGGGKNKCSVANSYALENTASSEALVPKANSSSYQIQI
-286 GACGN
+286 
-291 DGYTDPTVS
+291 DDVS
-300 KTDAEMRSGDIV
+300 CFKPLDEMQSAEF
-312 ALLGSAFM
+312 AATLGSAFQYNVGGYPTLKDPEPVVEKNVVSIS
-320 VKSGDYPALSWE
+320 VKSAK
-332 TPTAAVK
+332 TTC
-339 FTVSPANAVVEI
+339 
-351 NGVKYTGS
+351 YTGDE
-359 CTVGLPVGDYTYTV
+359 LEL
-373 SCPGYTQQTGSVTVT
+373 SVTVT
-388 GEDNPVA
+388 YDDNSSEVI
-395 NPNSVSVTL
+395 T
-404 EKDAAKW
+404 KG
-411 VTVTFTVTPENAT
+411 FTVAGFDN
-424 LTLKD
+424 
-429 GETQVTPT
+429 
-437 EGTTYKL
+437 
-444 LKGVTYTYTAVSDDE
+444 TAP
-459 GYEPASGEVT
+459 GK
-469 PTADGTQTVALKKVQ
+469 Q
-484 SIAVKNGSTHKTEFE
+484 
-499 QGDALDTTGLTVTV
+499 TVTV
-513 TYSDNSTKDITEG
+513 AYKEKTDSIEIEVIKKPEFDDFFAGI
-526 FTVTGF
+526 V
-532 NSVNVAENQTL
+532 NSVEVTNDA
-543 TVHYKGA
+543 
-550 ETTYSVKINKKLFPS
+550 TYPYVVDMTDS
-565 KAFNALEGYATV
+565 
-577 EYSHTGKYT
+577 
-586 AGDGK
+586 DGLC
-591 EFVDDAQEGAL
+591 L
-602 RSNSAGMN
+602 RSSNPDQGNTS
-610 STTVTVTITFLE
+610 STSTITLKAKA
-622 NAPKM
+622 NVT
-627 LLSFD
+627 LSFK
-632 YKVSSESNYDKLLV
+632 YWGCNYDSSYAALTIVKNNSYNPEMRSWGSTQWKDFTIDLKKGDTLRLNLIKTYVSGDYYVKL
-646 AQNRETKLTKSGTV
+646 
-660 AWTADNSL
+660 
-668 TVKGGDIV
+668 
-676 TLTYSKDRSTASGSD
+676 KD
-691 CIWLKNFTVSPLY
+691 FTVSSLY
-704 TLTIAPNQT
+704 
-713 DATVTLKDKEG
+713 E
-724 KTVSGSNGV
+724 
-733 FAVKAAAD
+733 
-741 YTYTV
+741 
-746 TKKGYEPATG
+746 
-756 KVTMSAENQT
+756 
-766 VNVTLVKLPVIT
+766 
-778 LQFTPDDAAVTLK
+778 
-791 QGNTTVYKESAA
+791 
-803 SSTGKNVYIAA
+803 
-814 KNTDYTYTVSKFGY
+814 
-828 ETATG
+828 
-833 MISVATGDVNKTVTL
+833 
-848 TEAAKYSVTF
+848 
-858 QITKPEGVSAS
+858 
-869 PTVTVEY
+869 
-876 NGTKVYEG
+876 
-884 SGANCTLPAGDYT
+884 
-897 YKATLKDCDD
+897 
-907 LSGSFTVAAA
+907 
-917 AVTVNLPFE
+917 
-926 KKLTF
+926 
-931 ADIFQ
+931 
-936 GVEGITASNGTKGFK
+936 
-951 PIKSA
+951 
-956 AGNYLESNKSYYGT
+956 
-970 TSLTLTATKPC
+970 
-981 VISFEYFAQG
+981 
-991 HEDNWDEDDSAFF
+991 
-1004 TVKKGTTT
+1004 
-1012 LLTVYEENGWK
+1012 
-1023 TFSTALN
+1023 
-1030 TGETLTLSFNE
+1030 
-1041 NGNSYYVRLKNFA
+1041 
-1054 VSPAYTITLT
+1054 
-1064 TTPTADKVELKD
+1064 
-1076 ESGNKLTGSGGKYA
+1076 
-1090 VAPGTY
+1090 
-1096 TYTVSKKDYETATGE
+1096 
-1111 ITVTDADVTQPV
+1111 V
-1123 KLTAKPVITLT
+1123 KLTAEPEE
-1134 ATPADATVKLE
+1134 ADAVVALKDSTGAEL
-1145 KGSLPASP
+1145 KG
-1153 KTTDKETGVY
+1153 TNGVY
-1163 TYVVEKGAEYT
+1163 IVSAGEYT
-1174 YTVSKFGYETETGS
+1174 YTVSAYGYDTVTETINVAADVAKTVPLTKSAAYSVAFDISRPAGITADPTVTVKTNGKAVYTGDGTGCSLSNGSYAYTVACDGCDNAGGVFSVNGDKVNITVTLAKKAIFEDFFANCQGITVSGDKGKFTIEGAGKDSYLKTTETTTLALTATKNVKLSFSYIANAAGYVEGDWYDDEPDAYYYFTIKKNSTQVKRADSETSWKDFSVELTQGDVLTISYDGYTSYYYAALKNFAAVPFYTLTLKTPDGATVVLKDRSGAEITGKNGAYTVAAGTYAYTVSKYGYKTETGS

-1248 YTVAKADYITVSGSF
+1248 YTVTKADYVPVHGSI
-1263 TAAKNDT
+1263 TAAEDKT
-1270 ITVTLTYA
+1270 LSFTLTYA
-1278 GAGWDGTT
+1278 GEGWDGTA
-1286 KTAPTQDKSGVYL
+1286 KTAPTQDKNGVYQ
-1299 IDTAAKLA
+1299 IGTAAELA

-1313 NGGQKAINGKLTANI
+1313 QTGQTAISAKLTANI
-1328 NLNGKPW
+1328 NLNGKTW
-1335 TAIGTSSNKFA
+1335 TAFGKYDYNDAANSGFA
-1346 GTLDGDNYTVS
+1346 GTLDGDRHIVSGLKSTEGLVSCLSSVGTVKNLTVIGTVS
-1357 GLVTTGLVGEL
+1357 GSSHVGGIAATNSGTVENCLFDGTVTTSSGSASAGGIVGRASKGNRIVNCVNTGDIKNTCTSYSSTL
-1368 AEGGVVENLR
+1368 NIGGIVGYTYGTVENCYSTG
-1378 VNCAIVSTSSL
+1378 NVSARTDRDTNK
-1389 LGGVA
+1389 G
-1394 NSSAGTIRNCMVSG
+1394 
-1408 SITFS
+1408 
-1413 SEGHNG
+1413 
-1419 ASAIGGIAGRTTGNG
+1419 IGGIAGQVYASAVLRNCYVTGAVTG
-1434 VISGCVSRAV
+1434 PKAGISPV
-1444 VKDAYDNSTYGTSA
+1444 VNLVASGAT
-1458 PLGGIAGYAYGVV
+1458 V
-1471 ENCYF
+1471 ENCYYLHAAGIGAS
-1476 TGTLA
+1476 TAGALQ
-1481 VKKTQPNKIIQ
+1481 KT
-1492 QKRGGLV
+1492 
-1499 GELNAN
+1499 
-1505 AELKGSYVAG
+1505 AEEMRTP
-1515 EFAIADESKFGAVV
+1515 EFA
-1529 GKVNSG
+1529 
-1535 ATITNCAYL
+1535 
-1544 DTVAPQAAADG
+1544 
-1555 TTSGMTAHTADY
+1555 
-1567 MRSAEFAVDMG
+1567 AEMG
-1578 MNQDDGTLN
+1578 MHLDSGNSN

-1594 WQGGTVLSADDLKA
+1594 WQGGTPVNNADLKA
-1608 AAAAANALEL
+1608 AAAAANALQL

-1631 ADWYAET
+1631 ADWYAEN
-1638 VLGLYDLTDYNDK
+1638 VLGLYELTDGNYNK
-1651 ADLCEKY
+1651 ADLCKKY
-1658 GIEAPG
+1658 GIEEPG
-1664 EAVTNLHD
+1664 EAVTDLHD

-1691 NADRLKADATGVY
+1691 NADLLKADATGVY
-1704 QLRGLTP
+1704 QLRGLAP

-1721 TAQTYTACL
+1721 TAQTYTGFL

-1740 EGSGEKIVSLT
+1740 DEAEKTVAIAWESSNT
-1751 WTADN
+1751 
-1756 ALVNT
+1756 ALVTVKDDGT
-1761 ATGALTAP
+1761 AALTAP
-1769 AADKVTVTLTAT
+1769 AADKVTVTLAAT

-1814 FARKNTAVQPL
+1814 FTRKNTAVQPL
-1825 QGMGLYDETNITQA
+1825 EGVGLYDETNITQA

-1876 YIADNGKITYFTGD
+1876 YIADNGDIIYFTGD

-1925 DAVQKLLESAAE
+1925 DAVQKLLESAAG

-2024 EKSGKFRLIARVT
+2024 EKAGKFRLIARVT

-2204 LTGDVYWDGI
+2204 RTEDAYWDGI
-2214 KNKNTVK
+2214 KNENTVK

-2281 ENELLRVHQP
+2281 ENELLRVHRP

-2342 TVIGEKNAAD
+2342 TVIGEKNAVD

-2365 DGYNKNGHTFQGIS
+2365 DGYNKNGHTFTGIS
-2379 DFTFTG
+2379 GFTFTG

-2410 SGAYIKSITDAA
+2410 SGTYIKSITDAA
-2422 GHTLKEKGDGKSSG
+2422 GNTLKEKGDGKSSG

-2480 DPMVPGAEVPGF
+2480 DPAVPGAEVPGF

-2534 YIAAYYEKVVAYVKA
+2534 YIAAYYEKVVAYVQKNMGA
-2549 NIGSDGILRKPDDKN
+2549 DGVLVDPESRNP
-2564 TPVITDNERII
+2564 TVTDNERIV
-2575 LALTAIGKDPTNVG
+2575 LALTAIGKDPANVG
-2589 DKNLLTALQDKDIM
+2589 GENLLKALQNKDIM
-2603 KVTDTSKT
+2603 KVTDTSNT

-2634 LVQAVLEQQNKDGSW
+2634 LVQAVLAQQNEDGSW
-2649 SASADTKPV
+2649 RASADTKSV

-2667 LQALAPYHKDG
+2667 LQALAPYYKDG

-2684 TAVEKAL
+2684 TAVERAL
-2691 NWLSGKYRSGYDSSE
+2691 NWLSGKYQSGYDSSE

-2801 EWKVTVAATCTKDGV
+2801 EWQVTVAATCTKDGV

-2824 GVVEEKPVPA
+2824 GAVEEKSVPA
-2834 TGHKFSAWTVTKAA
+2834 TGHNFGAWTVTKAA

-2863 GTKETMIVP
+2863 GTEETMIVP

-2902 HKYFSDAAGKT
+2902 HKFFSDAAGKT
-2913 EIAKDSWIIAALGHD
+2913 EIAKDSWVIAALGHD

-2969 TYVDG
+2969 TYVNG
-2974 VCTTCGT
+2974 VCTVCGVK
-2981 RNPAGGIKG
+2981 NPMANVKG
-2990 DDLKVDSKDNTIVT
+2990 DDIKVDSKDNKTAAGDGLVIKADDTIT
-3004 GGGLTIKTDKP
+3004 GE
-3015 VTDEKLAEIKAAVEN
+3015 VLADIKAAVSD
-3030 GSIVITVNNTPILQ
+3030 GAITVTVTDTLQ
-3044 LTKEDKE
+3044 LTNEQKAA
-3051 SDGGKKALMQAG
+3051 DGGKSVLTEAAKTAG
-3063 AAASGELKKELD
+3063 DEVKKELN

-3126 TLTIP
+3126 TVTIP

-3143 HVCVVRSHTDSS
+3143 RVCVVRSHTDSS

>member
-1 MRKRVISWL
+1 MKKRVISWL
-10 LTVVMVVSMLPTSV
+10 LTVVMVVSLLPTSV

-43 PADTENT
+43 PVDTENT

-60 QQEPAE
+60 QQEPAPE
-66 EVPVSRSARSGG
+66 TPAPQMTRSGG
-78 AAPMLAAAGAVQN
+78 AALALAE
-91 IGTAEEFA
+91 GTVSSAKEFA
-99 AMEPGG
+99 AMDASGS
-105 NYQLTADI
+105 YTLTKDI
-113 TVTAPYAN
+113 IVTEPYAY
-121 EFTDFSG
+121 DFIG

-138 LAISGDSDY
+138 LDITASTANVG
-147 QALFAKLA
+147 LFSKLA
-155 AGAVVKNV
+155 GGAVVKNV
-163 MVDGEVTGTDNIGGI
+163 ITAGSISGKVNNVGGI
-178 AGIATNATI
+178 AGTADGNVTI
-187 IACANKATVAAT
+187 ENCKNTASIKGGKGAGGILGYSEPGSGFVTISSCANMGSVSGTRKQ
-199 GRYVGGLVGK
+199 VGGIAGNVVG
-209 GTGLTMTSCY
+209 THIIRNCY
-219 NQGAVSSTRTR
+219 NQGDISDGA
-230 PINMG
+230 
-235 GIAGYVDGGASVE
+235 GILGRGTKGVLVE
-248 NCYNTGSITGSGSNT
+248 NCYTVGSVETNGAIIAVSSSSYSSDEPCRIVNCYAPSETVTALVPSTVKISNSGTKSS
-263 AAVVGWDAAT
+263 AEMQSAEFAAT
-273 VKNCY
+273 
-278 YLESTYKV
+278 
-286 GACGN
+286 
-291 DGYTDPTVS
+291 
-300 KTDAEMRSGDIV
+300 
-312 ALLGSAFM
+312 LGSAFQYNGGGYPTLKDPEPVVEKNVVSIS
-320 VKSGDYPALSWE
+320 VKSAKTTCYTGDELELSVTVTYDDNSSEVITKGFTVEGFDNTAPGKQTVTVTYKEKTDSIEIEVIKKPEFDDFFAGIVNSVEVTNDATYPYVVDMTDSDGLCLRSSNPVQGNTSSTSTITLKAKANVTLSFKYWGCNYDSSYAALTIVKNNSYNPEMRSWGSTQWKDFTIDLKKGDTLRLNLIKTYVSGDYY
-332 TPTAAVK
+332 VK
-339 FTVSPANAVVEI
+339 LKDFTVSSLYEVKLTAEPEEADAVVALKDSTGAELKGT
-351 NGVKYTGS
+351 NGVYIVSAGE
-359 CTVGLPVGDYTYTV
+359 YTYTV
-373 SCPGYTQQTGSVTVT
+373 SAYGYDTVT
-388 GEDNPVA
+388 
-395 NPNSVSVTL
+395 
-404 EKDAAKW
+404 
-411 VTVTFTVTPENAT
+411 
-424 LTLKD
+424 
-429 GETQVTPT
+429 ET
-437 EGTTYKL
+437 
-444 LKGVTYTYTAVSDDE
+444 
-459 GYEPASGEVT
+459 
-469 PTADGTQTVALKKVQ
+469 
-484 SIAVKNGSTHKTEFE
+484 I
-499 QGDALDTTGLTVTV
+499 
-513 TYSDNSTKDITEG
+513 
-526 FTVTGF
+526 
-532 NSVNVAENQTL
+532 NVAADVAK
-543 TVHYKGA
+543 TV
-550 ETTYSVKINKKLFPS
+550 P
-565 KAFNALEGYATV
+565 
-577 EYSHTGKYT
+577 
-586 AGDGK
+586 
-591 EFVDDAQEGAL
+591 
-602 RSNSAGMN
+602 
-610 STTVTVTITFLE
+610 
-622 NAPKM
+622 
-627 LLSFD
+627 
-632 YKVSSESNYDKLLV
+632 
-646 AQNRETKLTKSGTV
+646 LTKSAAYSV
-660 AWTADNSL
+660 AFDISRPAGITAD
-668 TVKGGDIV
+668 
-676 TLTYSKDRSTASGSD
+676 
-691 CIWLKNFTVSPLY
+691 
-704 TLTIAPNQT
+704 
-713 DATVTLKDKEG
+713 
-724 KTVSGSNGV
+724 
-733 FAVKAAAD
+733 
-741 YTYTV
+741 
-746 TKKGYEPATG
+746 
-756 KVTMSAENQT
+756 
-766 VNVTLVKLPVIT
+766 
-778 LQFTPDDAAVTLK
+778 
-791 QGNTTVYKESAA
+791 
-803 SSTGKNVYIAA
+803 
-814 KNTDYTYTVSKFGY
+814 
-828 ETATG
+828 
-833 MISVATGDVNKTVTL
+833 
-848 TEAAKYSVTF
+848 
-858 QITKPEGVSAS
+858 
-869 PTVTVEY
+869 PTVTVKT
-876 NGTKVYEG
+876 NGKAVYTGDGTGCSLSNGSYAYTVACDGCDNAGGIFSVNGDKVNITVTLAKKAIFEDFF
-884 SGANCTLPAGDYT
+884 ANC
-897 YKATLKDCDD
+897 
-907 LSGSFTVAAA
+907 
-917 AVTVNLPFE
+917 
-926 KKLTF
+926 
-931 ADIFQ
+931 Q
-936 GVEGITASNGTKGFK
+936 GITVSGDKGKFT
-951 PIKSA
+951 IEG
-956 AGNYLESNKSYYGT
+956 AGKDSYLKT
-970 TSLTLTATKPC
+970 TETTTLALTATK
-981 VISFEYFAQG
+981 
-991 HEDNWDEDDSAFF
+991 N
-1004 TVKKGTTT
+1004 VK
-1012 LLTVYEENGWK
+1012 
-1023 TFSTALN
+1023 
-1030 TGETLTLSFNE
+1030 LSFSYIANAAGYVE
-1041 NGNSYYVRLKNFA
+1041 GDWYYDEPDEYYYFTIKKNSTQVKRAYSETSWKDFSVELTQGDVLTISYDGYTSYYYAALKNFA
-1054 VSPAYTITLT
+1054 AVPFYTLTLNTPDGATVVLKDRSGAEITGKNGAYT
-1064 TTPTADKVELKD
+1064 
-1076 ESGNKLTGSGGKYA
+1076 
-1090 VAPGTY
+1090 VAAGTY
-1096 TYTVSKKDYETATGE
+1096 A
-1111 ITVTDADVTQPV
+1111 
-1123 KLTAKPVITLT
+1123 
-1134 ATPADATVKLE
+1134 
-1145 KGSLPASP
+1145 
-1153 KTTDKETGVY
+1153 
-1163 TYVVEKGAEYT
+1163 

-1227 GGTIKPEADGGY
+1227 GGTIAADENGAY
-1239 KLYLGETYA
+1239 IVYLGETYA
-1248 YTVAKADYITVSGSF
+1248 YTAAKADYITVSGSF

-1270 ITVTLTYA
+1270 IKVTLTYA

-1286 KTAPTQDKSGVYL
+1286 KTAPKTENGVYQ
-1299 IDTAAKLA
+1299 IGTAAELA

-1313 NGGQKAINGKLTANI
+1313 NGGQTTISGKLTANI
-1328 NLNGKPW
+1328 NLNGKTW
-1335 TAIGTSSNKFA
+1335 TAIGTDSNKFA
-1346 GTLDGDNYTVS
+1346 GTLDGDSHTVS
-1357 GLVTTGLVGEL
+1357 GLAGTGGLVYYLSANGTVKSL
-1368 AEGGVVENLR
+1368 CVD
-1378 VNCAIVSTSSL
+1378 CAIDGTSN
-1389 LGGVA
+1389 V
-1394 NSSAGTIRNCMVSG
+1394 
-1408 SITFS
+1408 
-1413 SEGHNG
+1413 
-1419 ASAIGGIAGRTTGNG
+1419 GGIADKSEGRIENCLVSGYIKGGNDTIFG
-1434 VISGCVSRAV
+1434 VGGIVGHGVAGNVISGCVSTADILFKYSRYAV
-1444 VKDAYDNSTYGTSA
+1444 QNGAGGIVGYTYGT
-1458 PLGGIAGYAYGVV
+1458 V

-1476 TGTLA
+1476 AGNVHTNAKSVSAGGF
-1481 VKKTQPNKIIQ
+1481 
-1492 QKRGGLV
+1492 GGLV
-1499 GELNAN
+1499 GCARSNAVMKDCYTVG
-1505 AELKGSYVAG
+1505 AVTGP
-1515 EFAIADESKFGAVV
+1515 ESSFGAVV

-1535 ATITNCAYL
+1535 AAITNCAYL

-1555 TTSGMTAHTADY
+1555 TTSGMTARTADY
-1567 MRSAEFAVDMG
+1567 MRTPEFAADVG
-1578 MNQDDGTLN
+1578 MHLDSGNSN

-1594 WQGGTVLSADDLKA
+1594 WQGGTPVDNADLKA
-1608 AAAAANALEL
+1608 AADAASALQL

-1638 VLGLYDLTDYNDK
+1638 VLGLYELTDGNYNK

-1658 GIEAPG
+1658 GIEEPG
-1664 EAVTNLHD
+1664 EAVTDLHD

-1691 NADRLKADATGVY
+1691 NADLLKADATGVY

-1711 VSGDPEEEEE
+1711 VSSDPEEEEE
-1721 TAQTYTACL
+1721 TAQTYTGFL

-1740 EGSGEKIVSLT
+1740 EGSGEKTVSLT

-1781 LQSGAATKTKTFTLC
+1781 LQSGAATRTKTFTLC

-1814 FARKNTAVQPL
+1814 FTRKNTAVQPL
-1825 QGMGLYDETNITQA
+1825 QGVGLYDETNITQA

-1876 YIADNGKITYFTGD
+1876 YIADNGDIIYFTGD

-1925 DAVQKLLESAAE
+1925 DAVQKLLESAAG

-2024 EKSGKFRLIARVT
+2024 EKAGKFRLIARVT

-2050 GDNGVEVYADVF
+2050 GDNGVEVYADVL

-2093 VDKTKPVDLTAVSD
+2093 VDKTKPVDTTAVGD
-2107 DMQMPRPALLEEKGI
+2107 DMQMPRPALLEKAGI
-2122 MSDSYNQK
+2122 MTDSYNQK

-2193 LDGAAAFMTEA
+2193 LDGAAAFMTKA
-2204 LTGDVYWDGI
+2204 LTGDVYWNGI
-2214 KNKNTVK
+2214 KNENTDK

-2328 DFAQFYKQPIHIDL
+2328 NFAQFYKQPIQIDL
-2342 TVIGEKNAAD
+2342 TVPGTTGQND

-2365 DGYNKNGHTFQGIS
+2365 DGYNKNGHTFTGIS
-2379 DFTFTG
+2379 GFTFTG

-2404 KYTYTG
+2404 NYTYTG
-2410 SGAYIKSITDAA
+2410 SGTYIKSITDAA
-2422 GHTLKEKGDGKSSG
+2422 GNTLKEKGDGKSSG
-2436 WMFGIAVKGG
+2436 WMFGLTLQGG
-2446 NETLPKTTL
+2446 TETLPKTTL

-2480 DPMVPGAEVPGF
+2480 DPAVPGAEVPGF

-2549 NIGSDGILRKPDDKN
+2549 NIGSDGILRAPDDKN
-2564 TPVITDNERII
+2564 TPVITDNERIA
-2575 LALTAIGKDPTNVG
+2575 LALTAIGKDPANVG
-2589 DKNLLTALQDKDIM
+2589 GENLLKALQNKDIM
-2603 KVTDTSKT
+2603 QVTDTSNT

-2634 LVQAVLEQQNKDGSW
+2634 LVQAVLAQQNEDGSW
-2649 SASADTKPV
+2649 RASADTKPV

-2667 LQALAPYHKDG
+2667 LQALAPYYKDG

-2801 EWKVTVAATCTKDGV
+2801 EWQVTVAATCTKDGV

-2824 GVVEEKPVPA
+2824 GAVEEKSVPA
-2834 TGHKFSAWTVTKAA
+2834 TGHNFGAWTVTKAA

-2863 GTKETMIVP
+2863 STEETMIVP

-2902 HKYFSDAAGKT
+2902 HKFFSDAAGKT
-2913 EIAKDSWIIAALGHD
+2913 EIAKDSWVIAALGHD

-2969 TYVDG
+2969 TYVNG
-2974 VCTTCGT
+2974 VCTVCGVK
-2981 RNPAGGIKG
+2981 NPMANVKG
-2990 DDLKVDSKDNTIVT
+2990 DDIKVDSKDNKTAAGDGLVIKADDTITEEV
-3004 GGGLTIKTDKP
+3004 
-3015 VTDEKLAEIKAAVEN
+3015 LADIKAAVSD
-3030 GSIVITVNNTPILQ
+3030 GAITVTVTDTLQ
-3044 LTKEDKE
+3044 LTNEQKAA
-3051 SDGGKKALMQAG
+3051 DGGKSALTEAAKTAG
-3063 AAASGELKKELD
+3063 DEVKKELN

-3126 TLTIP
+3126 TVTIP

-3204 TADSGKKDSAN
+3204 TADSGKTDSAN

-3222 VLWLGSAVLAAAAV
+3222 VIWLGSAVLAAAAV

>member
-1 MRKRVISWL
+1 MKKRVISWL
-10 LTVVMVVSMLPTSV
+10 LTVVMVVSLLPTSV

-43 PADTENT
+43 PVDMENT
-50 VPAGNEETQE
+50 VLAEDEETQE
-60 QQEPAE
+60 QQEQQEPAPE
-66 EVPVSRSARSGG
+66 TPASQMARRGG
-78 AAPMLAAAGAVQN
+78 AAPMLAAAGAVQD
-91 IGTAEEFA
+91 IGTAEAFA
-99 AMEPGG
+99 AMEPDG

-113 TVTAPYAN
+113 TVTAPYGN
-121 EFTDFSG
+121 DITGFTGFTG

-138 LAISGDSDY
+138 LDITASTANVG
-147 QALFAKLA
+147 LFSKLA
-155 AGAVVKNV
+155 GGAVVKNV
-163 MVDGEVTGTDNIGGI
+163 ITAGSVTVDHTNKKSYVGGIAGYANAYENPILIENCKNTAAISGYKAVGGILGQGTNTNGITIYSCANTGTIAGANTQIGGI
-178 AGIATNATI
+178 AGSITATATI
-187 IACANKATVAAT
+187 E
-199 GRYVGGLVGK
+199 
-209 GTGLTMTSCY
+209 S
-219 NQGAVSSTRTR
+219 
-230 PINMG
+230 
-235 GIAGYVDGGASVE
+235 
-248 NCYNTGSITGSGSNT
+248 CYNTGDVNGFSNVAGIVGSGSSGT
-263 AAVVGWDAAT
+263 SLQ

-278 YLESTYKV
+278 TTGQIGIIEGSSNLSYGLVGGGKNKCSVANSYALENTASSKALVPKANSSSYQIQI
-286 GACGN
+286 
-291 DGYTDPTVS
+291 DDVS
-300 KTDAEMRSGDIV
+300 CFKPLDEMQSAEF
-312 ALLGSAFM
+312 AATLGSAFQYNVGGYPTLKDPEPVVEKNVVSIS
-320 VKSGDYPALSWE
+320 VKSAKTTCYTGDELELSVTVTYDDNSSEVITKGFTVAGFDSTAPGKQTVTVTYKEKTDSIKIEVIKKPEFDDFFAGIVNSVEVTNDATYPYVVDMTDSDGLCLRSSNPDQGNTSSTSTITLKAKANVTLSFKYWGCNYDSSYAALTIVKNNSYNPEMRSWGSTQWKDFTIDLKKGDTLRLNLIKTYVSGDYY
-332 TPTAAVK
+332 VK
-339 FTVSPANAVVEI
+339 LKDFTVSSLYEVKLTAEPEEADAVVALKDSTGAELKGT
-351 NGVKYTGS
+351 NGVYIVSAGE
-359 CTVGLPVGDYTYTV
+359 YTYTV
-373 SCPGYTQQTGSVTVT
+373 SAYGYDTVTETINVAADVAKTVPLTKSAAYSVAFDISRPAGITADPTVTVKTNGKAVYTGDGTGCSLSNGSYAYTVACDGCDNAGGLFSVNGDKVNITVTLAKKAIFEDFFANCQGITVSGDKGKFTIEGAGKDSYLKTTETTTLALTATKNVKLSFSYIANAAGYVEGDWDYDEPDEYYYFTIKKNSTQVKRADSETSWKDFSVELTQGDVLTISYDGYTRYYY
-388 GEDNPVA
+388 
-395 NPNSVSVTL
+395 
-404 EKDAAKW
+404 AALKNFAA
-411 VTVTFTVTPENAT
+411 VPFYT
-424 LTLKD
+424 LTLKTPD
-429 GETQVTPT
+429 G
-437 EGTTYKL
+437 
-444 LKGVTYTYTAVSDDE
+444 
-459 GYEPASGEVT
+459 
-469 PTADGTQTVALKKVQ
+469 
-484 SIAVKNGSTHKTEFE
+484 
-499 QGDALDTTGLTVTV
+499 
-513 TYSDNSTKDITEG
+513 
-526 FTVTGF
+526 
-532 NSVNVAENQTL
+532 
-543 TVHYKGA
+543 
-550 ETTYSVKINKKLFPS
+550 
-565 KAFNALEGYATV
+565 ATV
-577 EYSHTGKYT
+577 
-586 AGDGK
+586 
-591 EFVDDAQEGAL
+591 VL
-602 RSNSAGMN
+602 
-610 STTVTVTITFLE
+610 
-622 NAPKM
+622 
-627 LLSFD
+627 
-632 YKVSSESNYDKLLV
+632 
-646 AQNRETKLTKSGTV
+646 
-660 AWTADNSL
+660 
-668 TVKGGDIV
+668 
-676 TLTYSKDRSTASGSD
+676 KDRSG
-691 CIWLKNFTVSPLY
+691 
-704 TLTIAPNQT
+704 
-713 DATVTLKDKEG
+713 
-724 KTVSGSNGV
+724 
-733 FAVKAAAD
+733 
-741 YTYTV
+741 
-746 TKKGYEPATG
+746 
-756 KVTMSAENQT
+756 AE
-766 VNVTLVKLPVIT
+766 I
-778 LQFTPDDAAVTLK
+778 
-791 QGNTTVYKESAA
+791 
-803 SSTGKNVYIAA
+803 TGKN
-814 KNTDYTYTVSKFGY
+814 
-828 ETATG
+828 
-833 MISVATGDVNKTVTL
+833 
-848 TEAAKYSVTF
+848 
-858 QITKPEGVSAS
+858 
-869 PTVTVEY
+869 
-876 NGTKVYEG
+876 
-884 SGANCTLPAGDYT
+884 GAY
-897 YKATLKDCDD
+897 
-907 LSGSFTVAAA
+907 TVAA
-917 AVTVNLPFE
+917 
-926 KKLTF
+926 
-931 ADIFQ
+931 
-936 GVEGITASNGTKGFK
+936 
-951 PIKSA
+951 
-956 AGNYLESNKSYYGT
+956 
-970 TSLTLTATKPC
+970 
-981 VISFEYFAQG
+981 
-991 HEDNWDEDDSAFF
+991 
-1004 TVKKGTTT
+1004 
-1012 LLTVYEENGWK
+1012 
-1023 TFSTALN
+1023 
-1030 TGETLTLSFNE
+1030 
-1041 NGNSYYVRLKNFA
+1041 
-1054 VSPAYTITLT
+1054 
-1064 TTPTADKVELKD
+1064 
-1076 ESGNKLTGSGGKYA
+1076 
-1090 VAPGTY
+1090 GTY
-1096 TYTVSKKDYETATGE
+1096 TYTVSKYGYETKTGTIKVE
-1111 ITVTDADVTQPV
+1111 GGDVSKDV
-1123 KLTAKPVITLT
+1123 ALTALT
-1134 ATPADATVKLE
+1134 AYQVKFVADPADA
-1145 KGSLPASP
+1145 S
-1153 KTTDKETGVY
+1153 
-1163 TYVVEKGAEYT
+1163 
-1174 YTVSKFGYETETGS
+1174 
-1188 ITVNADV
+1188 
-1195 NKTVTLSELASCTLT
+1195 VTL
-1210 FAVTPAENAKV
+1210 
-1221 TVTHPV
+1221 THPV
-1227 GGTIKPEADGGY
+1227 GGTIKPGADGGY

-1313 NGGQKAINGKLTANI
+1313 NGGQKAISGKLTANI
-1328 NLNGKPW
+1328 NLNGKTW
-1335 TAIGTSSNKFA
+1335 TAIGTDSNKFA

-1357 GLVTTGLVGEL
+1357 GLAGTGGLVYYLSANGTVKSL
-1368 AEGGVVENLR
+1368 CVD
-1378 VNCAIVSTSSL
+1378 CAIDGTSN
-1389 LGGVA
+1389 V
-1394 NSSAGTIRNCMVSG
+1394 
-1408 SITFS
+1408 
-1413 SEGHNG
+1413 
-1419 ASAIGGIAGRTTGNG
+1419 GGIADKSEGRIENCLVSGYIKGGDDVIFGVGGIVGHGVAGN
-1434 VISGCVSRAV
+1434 VISGCVSTADILFKYSRYAV
-1444 VKDAYDNSTYGTSA
+1444 QNGAGGIVGYTYGT
-1458 PLGGIAGYAYGVV
+1458 V

-1476 TGTLA
+1476 AGNVHTNAKSVSAGGF
-1481 VKKTQPNKIIQ
+1481 
-1492 QKRGGLV
+1492 GGLV
-1499 GELNAN
+1499 GCARSNAVMKDCYTVG
-1505 AELKGSYVAG
+1505 AVTGP
-1515 EFAIADESKFGAVV
+1515 ESSFGAVV

-1555 TTSGMTAHTADY
+1555 TTSGMTARTADY
-1567 MRSAEFAVDMG
+1567 MRTPEFAAEMG
-1578 MNQDDGTLN
+1578 MHLDSGNSN

-1594 WQGGTVLSADDLKA
+1594 WQGGTPVDNADLKA
-1608 AAAAANALEL
+1608 AAAAANALQL

-1631 ADWYAET
+1631 ADWNAEN
-1638 VLGLYDLTDYNDK
+1638 VLGLYDLTDYSDK

-1664 EAVTNLHD
+1664 EAVTDLHG

-1678 QKHFYKELGLDAE
+1678 QKHFYEELGLDAE
-1691 NADRLKADATGVY
+1691 NADLLKVDANGVY

-1711 VSGDPEEEEE
+1711 VSSDPEEEEE
-1721 TAQTYTACL
+1721 IAQTHTACL

-1740 EGSGEKIVSLT
+1740 DGEEKTVSLT

-1769 AADKVTVTLTAT
+1769 AEGKVTVTLTAT
-1781 LQSGAATKTKTFTLC
+1781 LQSGAATKVKTFTLC

-1814 FARKNTAVQPL
+1814 FTRKNTAVQPL
-1825 QGMGLYDETNITQA
+1825 QGVGLYNETNITQA

-1866 ANGFDGTKVQ
+1866 ANGFDDTKVK
-1876 YIADNGKITYFTGD
+1876 YIADNGNITYFTGD

-1925 DAVQKLLESAAE
+1925 DAVQKLLESAAG

-2024 EKSGKFRLIARVT
+2024 EKAGKFRLIARVT

-2072 SVTSEMQN
+2072 SVTSEMQD

-2093 VDKTKPVDLTAVSD
+2093 VDKTKSVDTTAVSD
-2107 DMQMPRPALLEEKGI
+2107 DMQMPRPALLEKAGI
-2122 MSDSYNQK
+2122 MTDSYNQK

-2164 VVTITT
+2164 VVIITT

-2193 LDGAAAFMTEA
+2193 LDGAVAFMTEA
-2204 LTGDVYWDGI
+2204 RTEDAYWDGI

-2221 TKVTSDLYP
+2221 TEVTSDLYP

-2328 DFAQFYKQPIHIDL
+2328 NFAQFYKQPIQIDL
-2342 TVIGEKNAAD
+2342 TVPGTTGQND

-2365 DGYNKNGHTFQGIS
+2365 DGYNKNGHTFTGIS
-2379 DFTFTG
+2379 GFTFTG

-2404 KYTYTG
+2404 NYTYTG

-2575 LALTAIGKDPTNVG
+2575 LALTAIGKDPANVG

-2634 LVQAVLEQQNKDGSW
+2634 LVQAILTQQNEDGSW
-2649 SASADTKPV
+2649 RVSADTKPV

-2667 LQALAPYHKDG
+2667 LQALAPYYKDG

-2684 TAVEKAL
+2684 TAEEKAL

-2801 EWKVTVAATCTKDGV
+2801 EWQVTVAATCTKDGV

-2928 EATRAAVAATCYASG
+2928 EATRAAVAATCYVSG
-2943 HEADTYCKRCGI
+2943 RTAETYCKRCGI

-2969 TYVDG
+2969 TYVNG
-2974 VCTTCGT
+2974 VCTVCGVK
-2981 RNPAGGIKG
+2981 NPMANVKG
-2990 DDLKVDSKDNTIVT
+2990 DDIKVDSKDNTIVT
-3004 GGGLTIKTDKP
+3004 GGGLVIKADDTITGE
-3015 VTDEKLAEIKAAVEN
+3015 VLADIKAAVSD
-3030 GSIVITVNNTPILQ
+3030 GAITVTVTDTLQ
-3044 LTKEDKE
+3044 LTNEQKAA
-3051 SDGGKKALMQAG
+3051 DGGKSALTEAAKMAG
-3063 AAASGELKKELD
+3063 DEVKKELN

-3126 TLTIP
+3126 TVTIP

-3222 VLWLGSAVLAAAAV
+3222 VIWLGSAVLAAAAV